1 MVLFFCIKKAGEKD
15 KMADGKIV
23 IETELDTDGIKKDL
37 KETEKSAEISG
48 KRIKQTF
55 EQMAKASGKSVGELK
70 NEVKKL
76 AEEYQSQGTSLP
88 NAYKKAYEIM
98 GVYSERAATKMKK
111 AAESVEETHDREA
124 EQTSQH
130 WEKKFS
136 EVEKDS
142 NAAKDQL
149 KQDAIEEAR
158 SHDAASEKSK
168 EAWKNA
174 FSTIGDLSKKALKAT
189 AAVVAG
195 TSAAMVAAGTYSV
208 KTGIEF
214 ESAFAGVKKTVDA
227 TDTQLNELR
236 QSLINMS
243 KEMPQSA
250 AELSEIAEAAGQL
263 GIKTENLKEFTKVM
277 AQLGDATN
285 MTSTEAADSLARFAN
300 ITEMSQKNFDR
311 LGSVIV
317 ALGNNLAT
325 TESEVVSMGMRLAG
339 AGSQIGMS
347 EAQIMSLA
355 AALSSVGIEAEA
367 GGSAFSTIMAKMQL
381 AVESGGDSLDAFA
394 DVAGMSA
401 DKFKKAFQKDA
412 TSAIMAFIKGLS
424 TCDEKGVSA
433 IKTLDDMGISEIRQ
447 RDALLRASGAYSTF
461 ADAMKIGTTA
471 WEENTALA
479 NEASQRYETLESK
492 IDMAKNSVDA
502 LAIAFKD
509 SVDQELRDAVEHG
522 TEYINEL
529 ADAFENGG
537 LEAAVDKAGDI
548 IADLSLS
555 LAKSAPDMVDAAT
568 DLIEAFVK
576 GLLQNKQQLKHAS
589 KEIVDSVCDGLIKL
603 LPKEMQ
609 QPAKKALDS
618 LKKTFNSGLGSL
630 SGVTKKELEI
640 IGKLFTKLADHM
652 DTVAPVVISL
662 VAAFKTFQM
671 VQGPVGTVVSVLM
684 KLQSVSSETGL
695 AVSALNAIM
704 SANPAV
710 LIAGAI
716 AALVGGLALYAT
728 TVNQADAEQEAFNA
742 KMDELGSNIESNQR
756 SLDNLKESMEN
767 TGSSIEASVAPV
779 EKWKEGLN
787 DAFDSTGKVK
797 EGCEDTANYILKQLN
812 EAMGTSY
819 SLTADG
825 FIQNN
830 EGVKQSLEEVNQSID
845 EYIQSLKQKAVQEA
859 TTTQYTEA
867 IQNQSEAQKNLT
879 DAQKAYNDA
888 LDKYTEL
895 QKEWDNGNYDL
906 KSLRKASENLDETT
920 EKLREASKA
929 SVEAGVEVN
938 GLDQVMGKLAE
949 GTPESVQEALD
960 MYAQIPTYASE
971 AADGVATSQSE
982 IQNALNSTDYNKM
995 AQGFKLAVLQI
1006 DESGG
1011 KIPVSLRTSILQ
1023 ALNEVQQ
1030 MGPEA
1035 KERMISSM
1043 RQMMTGMQEEIPA
1056 FKGASTSTSEEILT
1070 TFQQYLVDSG
1080 ALEGTGSE
1088 AIGQL
1093 SSGITSA
1100 NVSISAGQKAHE
1112 ATEAVST
1119 GITQGSPTIQE
1130 SARNALESGIN
1141 SGVTSADVTSATAAA
1156 GKKAVDSEA
1165 SGITS
1170 GMGSIGQALNTV
1182 NAYAMSQMS
1191 GSGLPQTAGQTGSDT
1206 AGKLASGL
1214 ISGQG
1219 NTTRAALNLAK
1230 TVANS
1235 VKAVNLGSNL
1245 QSQARQAVTAFTAGI
1260 RGQTSTAGNA
1270 ARALGT
1276 STAKAL
1282 SACNLAASGRTEGT
1296 SFGNAFAVAIAS
1308 QNGAAKSSGNGLALN
1323 AKNALQA
1330 GIDRSHNIGLQFS
1343 AGFASGI
1350 RSGQN
1355 GVAAAAAAVANAAA
1369 NAAKANL
1376 DIHSPSRVGDW
1387 IGKMFDYG
1395 IGGGMTKNTGVVEK
1409 AAGHVTDSMR
1419 IDTKSLLSMMRG
1431 AMSSTISGIVENRM
1445 FQKGAQFFHGDGT
1458 GGHTEVNQ
1466 TINIYQP
1473 VESPVETSRALR
1485 REARRMART

>member
-1 MVLFFCIKKAGEKD
+1 
-15 KMADGKIV
+15 MADGKIV
-23 IETELDTDGIKKDL
+23 IETGLDTKGIETGLKKV
-37 KETEKSAEISG
+37 SSIA
-48 KRIKQTF
+48 
-55 EQMAKASGKSVGELK
+55 
-70 NEVKKL
+70 
-76 AEEYQSQGTSLP
+76 
-88 NAYKKAYEIM
+88 
-98 GVYSERAATKMKK
+98 
-111 AAESVEETHDREA
+111 
-124 EQTSQH
+124 
-130 WEKKFS
+130 
-136 EVEKDS
+136 
-142 NAAKDQL
+142 
-149 KQDAIEEAR
+149 
-158 SHDAASEKSK
+158 
-168 EAWKNA
+168 
-174 FSTIGDLSKKALKAT
+174 
-189 AAVVAG
+189 
-195 TSAAMVAAGTYSV
+195 
-208 KTGIEF
+208 KTGIATAVTAISGMSTALAGAAGYSIKVGSSF
-214 ESAFAGVKKTVDA
+214 EAG
-227 TDTQLNELR
+227 
-236 QSLINMS
+236 MS
-243 KEMPQSA
+243 KVQAVSGASNEQLQRLSDKAKEMGATTKFSA
-250 AELSEIAEAAGQL
+250 
-263 GIKTENLKEFTKVM
+263 
-277 AQLGDATN
+277 
-285 MTSTEAADSLARFAN
+285 TEAADAMNYMAMAGWKTEDMLNGIDGIMNLAAASG
-300 ITEMSQKNFDR
+300 ED
-311 LGSVIV
+311 
-317 ALGNNLAT
+317 LAT
-325 TESEVVSMGMRLAG
+325 TSDIVTDALTAFGLS
-339 AGSQIGMS
+339 
-347 EAQIMSLA
+347 AQDSTHFADVLA
-355 AALSSVGIEAEA
+355 AASSNANTNVSMMGETFKYVAPVAGSLGYSAEDCAVAIGLMANSGIKASQSGTALRSMFSRLAKPSKEVKEAMEKLNISLTDSHGNMKSLDTLMGDLRNSFSGLSESEKAEMASSLAGQEAMSGLLA
-367 GGSAFSTIMAKMQL
+367 IVNASDADFNKLKDAIYGADGASAKMAETMQDNLKGKITITKSTIEGL
-381 AVESGGDSLDAFA
+381 G
-394 DVAGMSA
+394 
-401 DKFKKAFQKDA
+401 
-412 TSAIMAFIKGLS
+412 IKIY
-424 TCDEKGVSA
+424 E
-433 IKTLDDMGISEIRQ
+433 EIE
-447 RDALLRASGAYSTF
+447 DP
-461 ADAMKIGTTA
+461 MKEAAEGTT
-471 WEENTALA
+471 
-479 NEASQRYETLESK
+479 
-492 IDMAKNSVDA
+492 
-502 LAIAFKD
+502 D
-509 SVDQELRDAVEHG
+509 SVEQISSAM
-522 TEYINEL
+522 
-529 ADAFENGG
+529 ENGG
-537 LEAAVDKAGDI
+537 IDAAVEKTGNI
-548 IADLSLS
+548 IGGLSVKIAQES
-555 LAKSAPDMVDAAT
+555 PKMVDASV
-568 DLIEAFVK
+568 LLLKSFVQGIQK
-576 GLLQNKQQLKHAS
+576 NKNQLKYAS
-589 KEIVDSVCDGLIKL
+589 REIIDSLCDGLIKL

-618 LKKTFNSGLGSL
+618 LKKTFSSGLGSL

-662 VAAFKTFQM
+662 VAAFKTFQI

-767 TGSSIEASVAPV
+767 TGSSIEASVAPI
-779 EKWKEGLN
+779 EKWRDGLN

-797 EGCEDTANYILKQLN
+797 EGCEDTANYILNQLN

-819 SLTADG
+819 SLTTDG
-825 FIQNN
+825 FIQDN

-845 EYIQSLKQKAVQEA
+845 AYIQSLKQKAVQEA

-888 LDKYTEL
+888 LNEYAQAQEDWKNGINDLSGLEKA
-895 QKEWDNGNYDL
+895 QK
-906 KSLRKASENLDETT
+906 NLDKTR
-920 EKLREASKA
+920 EKLGEASKA
-929 SVEAGVEVN
+929 SVEASVEVN

-960 MYAQIPTYASE
+960 MYAQIPAYASE
-971 AADGVATSQSE
+971 AADGVATSQKE
-982 IQNALNSTDYNKM
+982 IQSALSSTDYTKM
-995 AQGFKLAVLQI
+995 TEGFQLAVMQI
-1006 DESGG
+1006 DQSGG
-1011 KIPVSLRTSILQ
+1011 KIPVSLRSSILQ
-1023 ALNEVQQ
+1023 ALNEVQK
-1030 MGPEA
+1030 MGPEG
-1035 KERMISSM
+1035 KEYMENSM
-1043 RQMMTGMQEEIPA
+1043 QQMMVAMEDKIPE
-1056 FKGASTSTSEEILT
+1056 FKGAASMTGDEILK

-1100 NVSISAGQKAHE
+1100 NVSIPAGQKAQE

-1119 GITQGSPTIQE
+1119 GITQGSPAIQE
-1130 SARNALESGIN
+1130 SAKNALESGIN
-1141 SGVTSADVTSATAAA
+1141 SGVTSADVTSTTAAA

-1214 ISGQG
+1214 TSGQG
-1219 NTTRAALNLAK
+1219 NTTKAALNLAK

-1282 SACNLAASGRTEGT
+1282 SACNLAAPGRTEGT

-1308 QNGAAKSSGNGLALN
+1308 QNGAARSSGNGLALN

-1330 GIDRSHNIGLQFS
+1330 GINGSHNIGLQFS

-1350 RSGQN
+1350 RAGQN

-1395 IGGGMTKNTGVVEK
+1395 ISGGMTKNTGVVEK

-1419 IDTKSLLSMMRG
+1419 IDTKSLLNMMRG

-1458 GGHTEVNQ
+1458 GGDTEVNQ

-1485 REARRMART
+1485 REARRLARK

>member
-1 MVLFFCIKKAGEKD
+1 
-15 KMADGKIV
+15 MADGKIV
-23 IETELDTDGIKKDL
+23 IETGLDTKGIETGLKKV
-37 KETEKSAEISG
+37 SSIA
-48 KRIKQTF
+48 
-55 EQMAKASGKSVGELK
+55 
-70 NEVKKL
+70 
-76 AEEYQSQGTSLP
+76 
-88 NAYKKAYEIM
+88 
-98 GVYSERAATKMKK
+98 
-111 AAESVEETHDREA
+111 
-124 EQTSQH
+124 
-130 WEKKFS
+130 
-136 EVEKDS
+136 
-142 NAAKDQL
+142 
-149 KQDAIEEAR
+149 
-158 SHDAASEKSK
+158 
-168 EAWKNA
+168 
-174 FSTIGDLSKKALKAT
+174 
-189 AAVVAG
+189 
-195 TSAAMVAAGTYSV
+195 
-208 KTGIEF
+208 KTGIATAVTAI
-214 ESAFAGVKKTVDA
+214 SGMSTALAGVAGYSIKVGSSFEA
-227 TDTQLNELR
+227 G
-236 QSLINMS
+236 MS
-243 KEMPQSA
+243 KVQAVSGASNEQLQRLSDKAKEMGATTKFSA
-250 AELSEIAEAAGQL
+250 
-263 GIKTENLKEFTKVM
+263 
-277 AQLGDATN
+277 
-285 MTSTEAADSLARFAN
+285 TEAADAMNYMAMAGWKTEDMLNGIDGIMNLAAASG
-300 ITEMSQKNFDR
+300 ED
-311 LGSVIV
+311 
-317 ALGNNLAT
+317 LAT
-325 TESEVVSMGMRLAG
+325 TSDIVTDALTAFKLT
-339 AGSQIGMS
+339 
-347 EAQIMSLA
+347 AQDSTHFADVLA
-355 AALSSVGIEAEA
+355 AASSNANTNVSMMGETFKYVAPVAGSLGYSAEDCAVAIGLMANSGIKASQSGTALRSMFSRLAKPSKEVKEAMEKLNISLTDSHGNMKSLDTLMGDLRNSFSGLSESEKAEMASSLAGQEAMSGLLA
-367 GGSAFSTIMAKMQL
+367 IVNASDADFNKLKDAIYGADGASAKMAETMQDNLKGKITITKSTIEGLGIKIYEEIEDPMKEA
-381 AVESGGDSLDAFA
+381 AEG
-394 DVAGMSA
+394 
-401 DKFKKAFQKDA
+401 A
-412 TSAIMAFIKGLS
+412 T
-424 TCDEKGVSA
+424 
-433 IKTLDDMGISEIRQ
+433 
-447 RDALLRASGAYSTF
+447 
-461 ADAMKIGTTA
+461 
-471 WEENTALA
+471 
-479 NEASQRYETLESK
+479 
-492 IDMAKNSVDA
+492 
-502 LAIAFKD
+502 D
-509 SVDQELRDAVEHG
+509 SVEQISSAL
-522 TEYINEL
+522 
-529 ADAFENGG
+529 ENGG
-537 LEAAVDKAGDI
+537 IDAAVEKTGNI
-548 IADLSLS
+548 IGGLSVKIAQES
-555 LAKSAPDMVDAAT
+555 PKMVDASV
-568 DLIEAFVK
+568 LLLKSFVQGIQK
-576 GLLQNKQQLKHAS
+576 NKNQLKYAS
-589 KEIVDSVCDGLIKL
+589 REIIDSLCDGLIKL

-609 QPAKKALDS
+609 QPAKKALNS
-618 LKKTFNSGLGSL
+618 LKKTFSSGLGSL

-710 LIAGAI
+710 LTAGAI
-716 AALVGGLALYAT
+716 AALVGGLTLYAT
-728 TVNQADAEQEAFNA
+728 TVNQADTEQEAFNA

-779 EKWKEGLN
+779 EKWRDGLN

-797 EGCEDTANYILKQLN
+797 EGCEDTASYILNQLN

-830 EGVKQSLEEVNQSID
+830 EGVKQSLEEVSQSID
-845 EYIQSLKQKAVQEA
+845 EYIQSLKQKAIQEA

-888 LDKYTEL
+888 LNEYAQA
-895 QKEWDNGNYDL
+895 QKDWSNSINDL
-906 KSLRKASENLDETT
+906 SGLEKAQKNLDKTR
-920 EKLREASKA
+920 EKLGEASQA
-929 SVEAGVEVN
+929 SVEASVEVN

-971 AADGVATSQSE
+971 AADGVATSQKE
-982 IQNALNSTDYNKM
+982 IQSALSSTDYTKM
-995 AQGFKLAVLQI
+995 TEGFQLAVMQI
-1006 DESGG
+1006 DQSGG
-1011 KIPVSLRTSILQ
+1011 KIPVSLRSSILQ
-1023 ALNEVQQ
+1023 ALNEVQK
-1030 MGPEA
+1030 MGPEG
-1035 KERMISSM
+1035 KEYMENSM
-1043 RQMMTGMQEEIPA
+1043 QQMMVAMEDKIPEI
-1056 FKGASTSTSEEILT
+1056 KGAASATGDEILK

-1100 NVSISAGQKAHE
+1100 NVSIPAGQKAQE

-1119 GITQGSPTIQE
+1119 GITQGSPAIQE
-1130 SARNALESGIN
+1130 STRNALESGIN
-1141 SGVTSADVTSATAAA
+1141 NGVTSADVTSAPTAA

-1165 SGITS
+1165 SGIAS

-1191 GSGLPQTAGQTGSDT
+1191 GSGLPQTAGQTGSET

-1214 ISGQG
+1214 TSGQG
-1219 NTTRAALNLAK
+1219 NTTKAALKLAK

-1245 QSQARQAVTAFTAGI
+1245 QSQARQAVNLFAAGI
-1260 RGQTSTAGNA
+1260 NGQASKAASAGKN
-1270 ARALGT
+1270 LGT
-1276 STAKAL
+1276 STANAL
-1282 SACNLAASGRTEGT
+1282 KGSGLAASAREQGA

-1308 QNGAAKSSGNGLALN
+1308 QNSAARSTGNGLALN

-1330 GIDRSHNIGLQFS
+1330 GINGSHNIGLQFS

-1458 GGHTEVNQ
+1458 GGDTEVNQ
-1466 TINIYQP
+1466 TVNIYQP
-1473 VESPVETSRALR
+1473 VKSPVETSRALR
-1485 REARRMART
+1485 REARRLAWT

>member
-1 MVLFFCIKKAGEKD
+1 
-15 KMADGKIV
+15 MADGKIV
-23 IETELDTDGIKKDL
+23 IETGLDTKGIETGLKKV
-37 KETEKSAEISG
+37 SSIA
-48 KRIKQTF
+48 
-55 EQMAKASGKSVGELK
+55 
-70 NEVKKL
+70 
-76 AEEYQSQGTSLP
+76 
-88 NAYKKAYEIM
+88 
-98 GVYSERAATKMKK
+98 
-111 AAESVEETHDREA
+111 
-124 EQTSQH
+124 
-130 WEKKFS
+130 
-136 EVEKDS
+136 
-142 NAAKDQL
+142 
-149 KQDAIEEAR
+149 
-158 SHDAASEKSK
+158 
-168 EAWKNA
+168 
-174 FSTIGDLSKKALKAT
+174 
-189 AAVVAG
+189 
-195 TSAAMVAAGTYSV
+195 
-208 KTGIEF
+208 KTGIATAVTAI
-214 ESAFAGVKKTVDA
+214 SGMSTALAGVAGYSIKVGSSFEA
-227 TDTQLNELR
+227 
-236 QSLINMS
+236 SMS
-243 KEMPQSA
+243 KVQAVSGASNEQLQRLSDKAKEMGATTKFSA
-250 AELSEIAEAAGQL
+250 
-263 GIKTENLKEFTKVM
+263 
-277 AQLGDATN
+277 
-285 MTSTEAADSLARFAN
+285 TEAADAMNYMAMAGWKTEDMLNGIDGIMNLAAA
-300 ITEMSQKNFDR
+300 SGGD
-311 LGSVIV
+311 
-317 ALGNNLAT
+317 LAT
-325 TESEVVSMGMRLAG
+325 TSDIVTDALTAFGLT
-339 AGSQIGMS
+339 
-347 EAQIMSLA
+347 AQDSTHFADVLA
-355 AALSSVGIEAEA
+355 AASSNANTNVSMMGETFKYVAPVAGSLGYSAEDCAVAIGLMANSGIKASQSGTALRSMFSRLAKPSKEVKEAMEKLNISLTDSHGNMKSLDTLMGDLRNSFSGLSESEKVEMASSLAGQEAMSGLLA
-367 GGSAFSTIMAKMQL
+367 IVNASDADFNKLKDAIYGADGASAKMAETMQDNLQGKITITKSTIEGL
-381 AVESGGDSLDAFA
+381 G
-394 DVAGMSA
+394 
-401 DKFKKAFQKDA
+401 
-412 TSAIMAFIKGLS
+412 IKIY
-424 TCDEKGVSA
+424 E
-433 IKTLDDMGISEIRQ
+433 EIE
-447 RDALLRASGAYSTF
+447 DP
-461 ADAMKIGTTA
+461 MKEAAEGTT
-471 WEENTALA
+471 
-479 NEASQRYETLESK
+479 
-492 IDMAKNSVDA
+492 
-502 LAIAFKD
+502 D
-509 SVDQELRDAVEHG
+509 SVEQISSAL
-522 TEYINEL
+522 
-529 ADAFENGG
+529 ENGG
-537 LEAAVDKAGDI
+537 IDAAVEKTGNI
-548 IADLSLS
+548 IGGLSVKIAQES
-555 LAKSAPDMVDAAT
+555 PKMVDASV
-568 DLIEAFVK
+568 LLWKSFVQGIK
-576 GLLQNKQQLKHAS
+576 KNKNQLKYAS
-589 KEIVDSVCDGLIKL
+589 REIIDSLCDGLIKL

-618 LKKTFNSGLGSL
+618 LKKTFSSGLGSL
-630 SGVTKKELEI
+630 FGVTKKELEI

-797 EGCEDTANYILKQLN
+797 EGCEDTANYILNQLN

-819 SLTADG
+819 SLTTEG
-825 FIQNN
+825 FIQDN

-845 EYIQSLKQKAVQEA
+845 AYIQSLKQKAVQEA

-879 DAQKAYNDA
+879 EAQKAYNDA
-888 LDKYTEL
+888 LNEYAQV
-895 QKEWDNGNYDL
+895 QKDWSNGINDL
-906 KSLRKASENLDETT
+906 SGLEKAQKNLDKTR
-920 EKLREASKA
+920 EKLGEASQA
-929 SVEAGVEVN
+929 SVEASVEVN
-938 GLDQVMGKLAE
+938 SLDQVMGKLAE

-971 AADGVATSQSE
+971 AADGVATSQKE
-982 IQNALNSTDYNKM
+982 IQSALSSTDYTKM
-995 AQGFKLAVLQI
+995 IEGFQLAVMQI
-1006 DESGG
+1006 DQSGG
-1011 KIPVSLRTSILQ
+1011 KIPVSLRSSILQ
-1023 ALNEVQQ
+1023 ALNEVQK
-1030 MGPEA
+1030 MGPEG
-1035 KERMISSM
+1035 KEYMENSM
-1043 RQMMTGMQEEIPA
+1043 QQMMVAMEDKIPEFEEA
-1056 FKGASTSTSEEILT
+1056 ASTTGEGILD

-1330 GIDRSHNIGLQFS
+1330 GINGSHNIGLQFS

>member
-1 MVLFFCIKKAGEKD
+1 
-15 KMADGKIV
+15 MADGKIV
-23 IETELDTDGIKKDL
+23 IETGLDTKGIETGLKKV
-37 KETEKSAEISG
+37 SSIA
-48 KRIKQTF
+48 
-55 EQMAKASGKSVGELK
+55 
-70 NEVKKL
+70 
-76 AEEYQSQGTSLP
+76 
-88 NAYKKAYEIM
+88 
-98 GVYSERAATKMKK
+98 
-111 AAESVEETHDREA
+111 
-124 EQTSQH
+124 
-130 WEKKFS
+130 
-136 EVEKDS
+136 
-142 NAAKDQL
+142 
-149 KQDAIEEAR
+149 
-158 SHDAASEKSK
+158 
-168 EAWKNA
+168 
-174 FSTIGDLSKKALKAT
+174 
-189 AAVVAG
+189 
-195 TSAAMVAAGTYSV
+195 
-208 KTGIEF
+208 KTGIATAVTAI
-214 ESAFAGVKKTVDA
+214 SGMSTALAGVAGYSIKVGSSFEA
-227 TDTQLNELR
+227 G
-236 QSLINMS
+236 MS
-243 KEMPQSA
+243 KVQAVSGASNEQLQRLSDKAKEMGATTKFSA
-250 AELSEIAEAAGQL
+250 
-263 GIKTENLKEFTKVM
+263 
-277 AQLGDATN
+277 
-285 MTSTEAADSLARFAN
+285 TEAADAMNYMAMAGWKTEDMLNGIDGIMNLAAASG
-300 ITEMSQKNFDR
+300 ED
-311 LGSVIV
+311 
-317 ALGNNLAT
+317 LAT
-325 TESEVVSMGMRLAG
+325 TSDIVTDALTAFGLS
-339 AGSQIGMS
+339 
-347 EAQIMSLA
+347 AQDSTHFADVLA
-355 AALSSVGIEAEA
+355 AASSNANTNVSMMGETFKYVAPVAGSLGYSAEDCAVAIGLMANSGIKASQSGTALRSMFSRLAKPSKEVKEAMEKLHISLTDSHGNMKSLDTLMGDLRNSFSGLSESEKAEMASSLAGQEAMSGLLA
-367 GGSAFSTIMAKMQL
+367 IVNASDADFNKLKDAIYGADGASAKMAETMQDNLKGKITITKSTIEGL
-381 AVESGGDSLDAFA
+381 G
-394 DVAGMSA
+394 
-401 DKFKKAFQKDA
+401 
-412 TSAIMAFIKGLS
+412 IKIY
-424 TCDEKGVSA
+424 E
-433 IKTLDDMGISEIRQ
+433 EIE
-447 RDALLRASGAYSTF
+447 DP
-461 ADAMKIGTTA
+461 MKEAAEGTT
-471 WEENTALA
+471 
-479 NEASQRYETLESK
+479 
-492 IDMAKNSVDA
+492 
-502 LAIAFKD
+502 D
-509 SVDQELRDAVEHG
+509 SVEQISSAL
-522 TEYINEL
+522 
-529 ADAFENGG
+529 ENGG
-537 LEAAVDKAGDI
+537 IDAAVEKTGNI
-548 IADLSLS
+548 IGGLSVKIAQES
-555 LAKSAPDMVDAAT
+555 PKMVDASV
-568 DLIEAFVK
+568 LLLKSFVQGIQK
-576 GLLQNKQQLKHAS
+576 NKNQLKYAS
-589 KEIVDSVCDGLIKL
+589 REIIDSLCDGLIKL

-618 LKKTFNSGLGSL
+618 LKKTFSSGLGSL

-662 VAAFKTFQM
+662 VAAFKTFQI

-767 TGSSIEASVAPV
+767 TGSSIEASVAPI
-779 EKWKEGLN
+779 EKWRDGLN

-797 EGCEDTANYILKQLN
+797 EGCEDTANYILNQLN

-819 SLTADG
+819 SLTTDG
-825 FIQNN
+825 FIQDN

-845 EYIQSLKQKAVQEA
+845 AYIQSLKQKAVQET

-888 LDKYTEL
+888 LNEYAQAQEDWKNGINDLSGLEKA
-895 QKEWDNGNYDL
+895 QK
-906 KSLRKASENLDETT
+906 NLDKTR
-920 EKLREASKA
+920 EKLGEASKA
-929 SVEAGVEVN
+929 SVEASVEVN

-960 MYAQIPTYASE
+960 MYAQIPAYASE
-971 AADGVATSQSE
+971 AADGVATSQKE
-982 IQNALNSTDYNKM
+982 IQSALSSTDYTKM
-995 AQGFKLAVLQI
+995 TEGFQLAVMQI
-1006 DESGG
+1006 DQSGG
-1011 KIPVSLRTSILQ
+1011 KIPVSLRSSILQ
-1023 ALNEVQQ
+1023 ALNEVQK
-1030 MGPEA
+1030 MGPEG
-1035 KERMISSM
+1035 KEYMENSM
-1043 RQMMTGMQEEIPA
+1043 QQMMVAMEDKIPE
-1056 FKGASTSTSEEILT
+1056 FKGAASMTGDEILK

-1100 NVSISAGQKAHE
+1100 NVSIPAGQKAQE

-1119 GITQGSPTIQE
+1119 GITQGSPAIQE
-1130 SARNALESGIN
+1130 SAKNALESGIN
-1141 SGVTSADVTSATAAA
+1141 SGVTSADVTSTTAAA

-1214 ISGQG
+1214 TSGQG
-1219 NTTRAALNLAK
+1219 NTTKAALNLAK

-1282 SACNLAASGRTEGT
+1282 SACNLAAPGRTEGT

-1308 QNGAAKSSGNGLALN
+1308 QNGAARSSGNGLALN

-1330 GIDRSHNIGLQFS
+1330 GINGSHNIGLQFS

-1350 RSGQN
+1350 RAGQN

-1395 IGGGMTKNTGVVEK
+1395 ISGGMTKNTGVVEK

-1419 IDTKSLLSMMRG
+1419 IDTKSLLNMMRG

-1458 GGHTEVNQ
+1458 GGDTEVNQ

-1485 REARRMART
+1485 REARRLARK

>member
-1 MVLFFCIKKAGEKD
+1 
-15 KMADGKIV
+15 MADGKIV
-23 IETELDTDGIKKDL
+23 IETGLDTKGIETGLKKV
-37 KETEKSAEISG
+37 SSIA
-48 KRIKQTF
+48 
-55 EQMAKASGKSVGELK
+55 
-70 NEVKKL
+70 
-76 AEEYQSQGTSLP
+76 
-88 NAYKKAYEIM
+88 
-98 GVYSERAATKMKK
+98 
-111 AAESVEETHDREA
+111 
-124 EQTSQH
+124 
-130 WEKKFS
+130 
-136 EVEKDS
+136 
-142 NAAKDQL
+142 
-149 KQDAIEEAR
+149 
-158 SHDAASEKSK
+158 
-168 EAWKNA
+168 
-174 FSTIGDLSKKALKAT
+174 
-189 AAVVAG
+189 
-195 TSAAMVAAGTYSV
+195 
-208 KTGIEF
+208 KTGIATTVTAI
-214 ESAFAGVKKTVDA
+214 SGMSTALAGVAGYSIKVGSSFEA
-227 TDTQLNELR
+227 G
-236 QSLINMS
+236 MS
-243 KEMPQSA
+243 KVQAVSGASNEQLQRLSDKAKEMGATTKFSA
-250 AELSEIAEAAGQL
+250 
-263 GIKTENLKEFTKVM
+263 
-277 AQLGDATN
+277 
-285 MTSTEAADSLARFAN
+285 TEAADAMNYMAMAGWKTEDMLNGIDGIMNLAAASG
-300 ITEMSQKNFDR
+300 ED
-311 LGSVIV
+311 
-317 ALGNNLAT
+317 LAT
-325 TESEVVSMGMRLAG
+325 TSDIVTDALTAFGLSASDSTHFADV
-339 AGSQIGMS
+339 
-347 EAQIMSLA
+347 LA
-355 AALSSVGIEAEA
+355 AASSNANTNVSMMGETFKYVAPVAGSLGYSAEDCAVAIGLMANSGIKASQSGTALRSMFSRLAKPSKEVKEAMEKLNISLTDSHGNMKSLDTLMGDLRNSFSGLSESEKAEMASSLAGQEAMSGLLAIVNASDADFNKLKDAIYGADGASAKMAETMQDNLQGKITILKSTIEGLGIKIYEEIEDPMKEAAEGATDSVGQIS
-367 GGSAFSTIMAKMQL
+367 SAL
-381 AVESGGDSLDAFA
+381 
-394 DVAGMSA
+394 
-401 DKFKKAFQKDA
+401 
-412 TSAIMAFIKGLS
+412 
-424 TCDEKGVSA
+424 
-433 IKTLDDMGISEIRQ
+433 
-447 RDALLRASGAYSTF
+447 
-461 ADAMKIGTTA
+461 
-471 WEENTALA
+471 
-479 NEASQRYETLESK
+479 
-492 IDMAKNSVDA
+492 
-502 LAIAFKD
+502 
-509 SVDQELRDAVEHG
+509 
-522 TEYINEL
+522 
-529 ADAFENGG
+529 ENGG
-537 LEAAVDKAGDI
+537 IDAAVEKTGNI
-548 IADLSLS
+548 IGGLSVKIAQES
-555 LAKSAPDMVDAAT
+555 PKMVDASV
-568 DLIEAFVK
+568 LLLKSFVQGIQK
-576 GLLQNKQQLKHAS
+576 NKNQLKYAS
-589 KEIVDSVCDGLIKL
+589 REIIDSLCDGLIKL

-618 LKKTFNSGLGSL
+618 LKKTFSSGLGSL

-797 EGCEDTANYILKQLN
+797 EGCEDTANYILNQLN

-819 SLTADG
+819 SLTTDG
-825 FIQNN
+825 FIQDN

-845 EYIQSLKQKAVQEA
+845 AYIQSLKQKAVQEA

-888 LDKYTEL
+888 LNEYAQAQEDWKNGINDLSGLEKA
-895 QKEWDNGNYDL
+895 QK
-906 KSLRKASENLDETT
+906 NLDKTR
-920 EKLREASKA
+920 EKLGEASKA
-929 SVEAGVEVN
+929 SVEASVEVN

-960 MYAQIPTYASE
+960 MYAQIPAYASE
-971 AADGVATSQSE
+971 AADGVATSQKE
-982 IQNALNSTDYNKM
+982 IQSALSSTDYTKM
-995 AQGFKLAVLQI
+995 TEGFQLAVMQI
-1006 DESGG
+1006 DQSGG
-1011 KIPVSLRTSILQ
+1011 KIPVSLRSSILQ
-1023 ALNEVQQ
+1023 ALNEVQK
-1030 MGPEA
+1030 MGPEG
-1035 KERMISSM
+1035 KEYMENSM
-1043 RQMMTGMQEEIPA
+1043 QQMMIAMEDKIPE
-1056 FKGASTSTSEEILT
+1056 FKGAASMTGEEILD
-1070 TFQQYLVDSG
+1070 TFQRYLVDSG

-1100 NVSISAGQKAHE
+1100 NVSIPAGQKAQE
-1112 ATEAVST
+1112 ATEAVSA
-1119 GITQGSPTIQE
+1119 GITQGSPAIQE

-1141 SGVTSADVTSATAAA
+1141 SGVTSADVTSAPTAA

-1214 ISGQG
+1214 TSGQG
-1219 NTTRAALNLAK
+1219 NTTKAASNLAK

-1245 QSQARQAVTAFTAGI
+1245 QSQARQAVTAFAAGI

-1270 ARALGT
+1270 ARALGS

-1308 QNGAAKSSGNGLALN
+1308 QNSAARSSGNGLALN

-1330 GIDRSHNIGLQFS
+1330 GINGSHNIGLQFS

-1350 RSGQN
+1350 RAGQN

-1395 IGGGMTKNTGVVEK
+1395 ISGGMTKNTGVVEK

-1458 GGHTEVNQ
+1458 GGDTEVNQ
-1466 TINIYQP
+1466 TVNIYQP
-1473 VESPVETSRALR
+1473 VKSPVETSRALR
-1485 REARRMART
+1485 REARRLAWT

>member
-1 MVLFFCIKKAGEKD
+1 
-15 KMADGKIV
+15 MADGKIV
-23 IETELDTDGIKKDL
+23 IETGLDTKGIETGLKKV
-37 KETEKSAEISG
+37 SSIA
-48 KRIKQTF
+48 
-55 EQMAKASGKSVGELK
+55 
-70 NEVKKL
+70 
-76 AEEYQSQGTSLP
+76 
-88 NAYKKAYEIM
+88 
-98 GVYSERAATKMKK
+98 
-111 AAESVEETHDREA
+111 
-124 EQTSQH
+124 
-130 WEKKFS
+130 
-136 EVEKDS
+136 
-142 NAAKDQL
+142 
-149 KQDAIEEAR
+149 
-158 SHDAASEKSK
+158 
-168 EAWKNA
+168 
-174 FSTIGDLSKKALKAT
+174 
-189 AAVVAG
+189 
-195 TSAAMVAAGTYSV
+195 
-208 KTGIEF
+208 KTGIATAVTAI
-214 ESAFAGVKKTVDA
+214 SGMSTAMAGVAGYSIKVGSSFEA
-227 TDTQLNELR
+227 G
-236 QSLINMS
+236 MS
-243 KEMPQSA
+243 KVQAVSGASNEQLQRLSDKAKEMGATTKFSA
-250 AELSEIAEAAGQL
+250 
-263 GIKTENLKEFTKVM
+263 
-277 AQLGDATN
+277 
-285 MTSTEAADSLARFAN
+285 TEAADAMNYMAMAGWKTEDMLNGIDGIMNLAAASG
-300 ITEMSQKNFDR
+300 ED
-311 LGSVIV
+311 
-317 ALGNNLAT
+317 LAT
-325 TESEVVSMGMRLAG
+325 TSDIVTDALTAFGLT
-339 AGSQIGMS
+339 
-347 EAQIMSLA
+347 AQDSTHFADVLA
-355 AALSSVGIEAEA
+355 AASSNANTNVSMMGETFKYVAPVAGSLGYSAEDCAVAIGLMANSGIKASQSGTALRSMFSRLAKPSKEVKEAMEKLNISLTDSHGNMKSLDTLMGDLRNSFSGLSESEKAEMASSLAGQEAMSGLLAIVNASDADFNKLKDAIYGADGASAKMAETMQDNLQGKITILKSTIEGLGIKIYEEIEDPMKEAAEGATDSVGQIS
-367 GGSAFSTIMAKMQL
+367 SAL
-381 AVESGGDSLDAFA
+381 
-394 DVAGMSA
+394 
-401 DKFKKAFQKDA
+401 
-412 TSAIMAFIKGLS
+412 
-424 TCDEKGVSA
+424 
-433 IKTLDDMGISEIRQ
+433 
-447 RDALLRASGAYSTF
+447 
-461 ADAMKIGTTA
+461 
-471 WEENTALA
+471 
-479 NEASQRYETLESK
+479 
-492 IDMAKNSVDA
+492 
-502 LAIAFKD
+502 
-509 SVDQELRDAVEHG
+509 
-522 TEYINEL
+522 
-529 ADAFENGG
+529 ENGG
-537 LEAAVDKAGDI
+537 IDAAVEKTGNI
-548 IADLSLS
+548 IGGLSVKIAQES
-555 LAKSAPDMVDAAT
+555 PKMVDASV
-568 DLIEAFVK
+568 LLLKSFVQGIQK
-576 GLLQNKQQLKHAS
+576 NKNQLKYAS
-589 KEIVDSVCDGLIKL
+589 REIIDSLCDGLIKL

-618 LKKTFNSGLGSL
+618 LKKTFSSGLGSL

-728 TVNQADAEQEAFNA
+728 TVNQAEAEQEAFNA
-742 KMDELGSNIESNQR
+742 KMDELSSNIESNQR

-797 EGCEDTANYILKQLN
+797 EGCEDTANYILNQLN

-819 SLTADG
+819 SLTTDG
-825 FIQNN
+825 FIQDN

-845 EYIQSLKQKAVQEA
+845 AYIQSLKQKAVQEA

-888 LDKYTEL
+888 LNEYAQAQEDWKNGINDLSGLEKA
-895 QKEWDNGNYDL
+895 QK
-906 KSLRKASENLDETT
+906 NLDKTR
-920 EKLREASKA
+920 EKLGEASKA
-929 SVEAGVEVN
+929 SVEASVEVN

-960 MYAQIPTYASE
+960 MYAQIPAYASE
-971 AADGVATSQSE
+971 AADGVATSQKE
-982 IQNALNSTDYNKM
+982 IQSALSSTDYTKM
-995 AQGFKLAVLQI
+995 TEGFQLAVMQI
-1006 DESGG
+1006 DQSGG
-1011 KIPVSLRTSILQ
+1011 KIPVSLRSSILQ
-1023 ALNEVQQ
+1023 ALNEVQK
-1030 MGPEA
+1030 MGPEG
-1035 KERMISSM
+1035 KEYMENSM
-1043 RQMMTGMQEEIPA
+1043 QQMMIAMEDKIPE
-1056 FKGASTSTSEEILT
+1056 FKGAASMTGEEILD
-1070 TFQQYLVDSG
+1070 TFQRYLVDSG

-1100 NVSISAGQKAHE
+1100 NVSIPAGQKAQE
-1112 ATEAVST
+1112 ATEAVSA
-1119 GITQGSPTIQE
+1119 GITQGSPAIQE
-1130 SARNALESGIN
+1130 SAKNALESGIN
-1141 SGVTSADVTSATAAA
+1141 SGVTSADVTSAPTAA

-1206 AGKLASGL
+1206 AGNLASGL
-1214 ISGQG
+1214 TSGQG
-1219 NTTRAALNLAK
+1219 NTTKAASNLAK

-1308 QNGAAKSSGNGLALN
+1308 QNSAARSSGNGLALN

-1330 GIDRSHNIGLQFS
+1330 GINGSHNIGLQFS

-1350 RSGQN
+1350 RAGQN

-1395 IGGGMTKNTGVVEK
+1395 ISGGMTKNTGVVEK

-1458 GGHTEVNQ
+1458 GGDTEVNQ
-1466 TINIYQP
+1466 TVNIYQP
-1473 VESPVETSRALR
+1473 VKSPVETSRALR
-1485 REARRMART
+1485 REARRLAWT

>member
-1 MVLFFCIKKAGEKD
+1 
-15 KMADGKIV
+15 MADGKIV
-23 IETELDTDGIKKDL
+23 IETGLDTKGIETGLKKV
-37 KETEKSAEISG
+37 SSIA
-48 KRIKQTF
+48 
-55 EQMAKASGKSVGELK
+55 
-70 NEVKKL
+70 
-76 AEEYQSQGTSLP
+76 
-88 NAYKKAYEIM
+88 
-98 GVYSERAATKMKK
+98 
-111 AAESVEETHDREA
+111 
-124 EQTSQH
+124 
-130 WEKKFS
+130 
-136 EVEKDS
+136 
-142 NAAKDQL
+142 
-149 KQDAIEEAR
+149 
-158 SHDAASEKSK
+158 
-168 EAWKNA
+168 
-174 FSTIGDLSKKALKAT
+174 
-189 AAVVAG
+189 
-195 TSAAMVAAGTYSV
+195 
-208 KTGIEF
+208 KTGIATTVTAI
-214 ESAFAGVKKTVDA
+214 SGMSTALAGVAGYSIKVGSSFEA
-227 TDTQLNELR
+227 G
-236 QSLINMS
+236 MS
-243 KEMPQSA
+243 KVQAVSGASNEQLQRLSDKAKEMGATTKFSA
-250 AELSEIAEAAGQL
+250 
-263 GIKTENLKEFTKVM
+263 
-277 AQLGDATN
+277 
-285 MTSTEAADSLARFAN
+285 TEAADAMNYMAMAGWKTEDMLNGIDGIMNLAAASG
-300 ITEMSQKNFDR
+300 ED
-311 LGSVIV
+311 
-317 ALGNNLAT
+317 LAT
-325 TESEVVSMGMRLAG
+325 TSDIVTDALTAFGLSASDSTHFADV
-339 AGSQIGMS
+339 
-347 EAQIMSLA
+347 LA
-355 AALSSVGIEAEA
+355 AASSNANTNVSMMGETFKYVAPVAGSLGYSAEDCAVAIGLMANSGIKASQSGTALRSMFSRLAKPSKEVKEAMEKLNISLTDSHGNMKSLDTLMGDLRNSFSGLSESEKAEMASSLAGQEAMSGLLAIVNASDADFNKLKDAIYGADGASAKMAETMQDNLQGKITILKSTIEGLGIKIYEEIEDPMKEAAEGATDSVGQIS
-367 GGSAFSTIMAKMQL
+367 SAL
-381 AVESGGDSLDAFA
+381 
-394 DVAGMSA
+394 
-401 DKFKKAFQKDA
+401 
-412 TSAIMAFIKGLS
+412 
-424 TCDEKGVSA
+424 
-433 IKTLDDMGISEIRQ
+433 
-447 RDALLRASGAYSTF
+447 
-461 ADAMKIGTTA
+461 
-471 WEENTALA
+471 
-479 NEASQRYETLESK
+479 
-492 IDMAKNSVDA
+492 
-502 LAIAFKD
+502 
-509 SVDQELRDAVEHG
+509 
-522 TEYINEL
+522 
-529 ADAFENGG
+529 ENGG
-537 LEAAVDKAGDI
+537 IDAAVEKTGNI
-548 IADLSLS
+548 IGGLSVKIAQES
-555 LAKSAPDMVDAAT
+555 PKMVDASV
-568 DLIEAFVK
+568 LLLKSFVQGIQK
-576 GLLQNKQQLKHAS
+576 NKNQLKYAS
-589 KEIVDSVCDGLIKL
+589 REIIDSLCDGLIKL

-618 LKKTFNSGLGSL
+618 LKKTFSSGLGSL

-684 KLQSVSSETGL
+684 KLQTVSSETGL
-695 AVSALNAIM
+695 AVSTLNAIM

-779 EKWKEGLN
+779 EKWRDGLN

-797 EGCEDTANYILKQLN
+797 EGCEDTANYILNQLN

-819 SLTADG
+819 SLTTDG
-825 FIQNN
+825 FIQDN

-845 EYIQSLKQKAVQEA
+845 AYIQSLKQKAVQEA

-888 LDKYTEL
+888 LNEYAQAQEDWKNGINDLSGLEKA
-895 QKEWDNGNYDL
+895 QK
-906 KSLRKASENLDETT
+906 NLDKTR
-920 EKLREASKA
+920 EKLGEASKA
-929 SVEAGVEVN
+929 SVEASVEVN

-960 MYAQIPTYASE
+960 MYAQIPAYASE
-971 AADGVATSQSE
+971 AADGVATSQKE
-982 IQNALNSTDYNKM
+982 IQSALSSADYTKM
-995 AQGFKLAVLQI
+995 TEGFQLAVMQI
-1006 DESGG
+1006 DQSGG
-1011 KIPVSLRTSILQ
+1011 KIPVSLRSSILQ
-1023 ALNEVQQ
+1023 ALNEVQK
-1030 MGPEA
+1030 MGPEG
-1035 KERMISSM
+1035 KEYMENSM
-1043 RQMMTGMQEEIPA
+1043 QQMMIAMEDKIPE
-1056 FKGASTSTSEEILT
+1056 FKGAASMTGEEILD
-1070 TFQQYLVDSG
+1070 TFQRYLVDSG

-1100 NVSISAGQKAHE
+1100 NVSIPAGQKAQE
-1112 ATEAVST
+1112 ATEAVSA
-1119 GITQGSPTIQE
+1119 GITQGSPAIQE

-1141 SGVTSADVTSATAAA
+1141 SGVTSADVTSAPTAA

-1214 ISGQG
+1214 TSGQG
-1219 NTTRAALNLAK
+1219 NTTKAASNLAK

-1245 QSQARQAVTAFTAGI
+1245 QSQARQAVTAFAAGI

-1270 ARALGT
+1270 ARALGS

-1308 QNGAAKSSGNGLALN
+1308 QNGAARSSGKGLALN

-1330 GIDRSHNIGLQFS
+1330 GINGSHNIGLQFS

-1350 RSGQN
+1350 RAGQN

-1395 IGGGMTKNTGVVEK
+1395 ISGGMTKNTGVVEK

-1458 GGHTEVNQ
+1458 GGDTEVNQ
-1466 TINIYQP
+1466 TVNIYQP
-1473 VESPVETSRALR
+1473 VKSPVETSRALR
-1485 REARRMART
+1485 REARRLARK

>member
-1 MVLFFCIKKAGEKD
+1 
-15 KMADGKIV
+15 MADGKIV
-23 IETELDTDGIKKDL
+23 IETGLDTKGIETGLKKV
-37 KETEKSAEISG
+37 SSIA
-48 KRIKQTF
+48 
-55 EQMAKASGKSVGELK
+55 
-70 NEVKKL
+70 
-76 AEEYQSQGTSLP
+76 
-88 NAYKKAYEIM
+88 
-98 GVYSERAATKMKK
+98 
-111 AAESVEETHDREA
+111 
-124 EQTSQH
+124 
-130 WEKKFS
+130 
-136 EVEKDS
+136 
-142 NAAKDQL
+142 
-149 KQDAIEEAR
+149 
-158 SHDAASEKSK
+158 
-168 EAWKNA
+168 
-174 FSTIGDLSKKALKAT
+174 
-189 AAVVAG
+189 
-195 TSAAMVAAGTYSV
+195 
-208 KTGIEF
+208 KTGIATAVTAISGMSTALAGAAGYSIKVGSSF
-214 ESAFAGVKKTVDA
+214 EAG
-227 TDTQLNELR
+227 
-236 QSLINMS
+236 MS
-243 KEMPQSA
+243 KVQAVSGASNEQLQRLSDKAKEMGATTKFSA
-250 AELSEIAEAAGQL
+250 
-263 GIKTENLKEFTKVM
+263 
-277 AQLGDATN
+277 
-285 MTSTEAADSLARFAN
+285 TEAADAMNYMAMAGWKTEDMLNGIDGIMNLAAASG
-300 ITEMSQKNFDR
+300 ED
-311 LGSVIV
+311 
-317 ALGNNLAT
+317 LAT
-325 TESEVVSMGMRLAG
+325 TSDIVTDALTAFGLS
-339 AGSQIGMS
+339 
-347 EAQIMSLA
+347 AQDSTHFADVLA
-355 AALSSVGIEAEA
+355 AASSNANTNVSMMGETFKYVAPVAGSLGYSAEDCAVAIGLMANSGIKASQSGTALRSMFSRLAKPSKEVKEAMEKLNISLTDSHGNMKSLDTLMGDLRNSFSGLSESEKAEMASSLAGQEAMSGLLA
-367 GGSAFSTIMAKMQL
+367 IVNASDADFNKLKDAIYGADGASAKMAETMQDNLKGKITITKSTIEGL
-381 AVESGGDSLDAFA
+381 G
-394 DVAGMSA
+394 
-401 DKFKKAFQKDA
+401 
-412 TSAIMAFIKGLS
+412 IKIY
-424 TCDEKGVSA
+424 E
-433 IKTLDDMGISEIRQ
+433 EIE
-447 RDALLRASGAYSTF
+447 DP
-461 ADAMKIGTTA
+461 MKEAAEGTT
-471 WEENTALA
+471 
-479 NEASQRYETLESK
+479 
-492 IDMAKNSVDA
+492 
-502 LAIAFKD
+502 D
-509 SVDQELRDAVEHG
+509 SVEQISSAL
-522 TEYINEL
+522 
-529 ADAFENGG
+529 ENGG
-537 LEAAVDKAGDI
+537 IDAAVEKTGNI
-548 IADLSLS
+548 IGGLSVKIAQES
-555 LAKSAPDMVDAAT
+555 PKMVDASV
-568 DLIEAFVK
+568 LLLKSFVQGIQK
-576 GLLQNKQQLKHAS
+576 NKNQLKYAS
-589 KEIVDSVCDGLIKL
+589 REIIDSLCDGLIKL

-618 LKKTFNSGLGSL
+618 LKKTFSSGLGSL

-662 VAAFKTFQM
+662 VAAFKTFQI

-797 EGCEDTANYILKQLN
+797 EGCEDTANYIMNQLN

-819 SLTADG
+819 SLTTEG
-825 FIQNN
+825 FIQDN
-830 EGVKQSLEEVNQSID
+830 EGVKQSLEEINRSID

-888 LDKYTEL
+888 LNEYAQV
-895 QKEWDNGNYDL
+895 QKGWSNGINDL
-906 KSLRKASENLDETT
+906 SGLEKAQKNLDKTR
-920 EKLREASKA
+920 EKLGEASKA
-929 SVEAGVEVN
+929 SVEASVEVN

-971 AADGVATSQSE
+971 AADGVATSQKE
-982 IQNALNSTDYNKM
+982 IQSALSSTDYTKM
-995 AQGFKLAVLQI
+995 IEGFQLAVMQI
-1006 DESGG
+1006 DQSGG
-1011 KIPVSLRTSILQ
+1011 KIPVSLRSSILQ
-1023 ALNEVQQ
+1023 ALNEVQK
-1030 MGPEA
+1030 MGPEG
-1035 KERMISSM
+1035 KEYMENSM
-1043 RQMMTGMQEEIPA
+1043 QQMMVAMEDKISEFEEA
-1056 FKGASTSTSEEILT
+1056 ASTTGEGILD
-1070 TFQQYLVDSG
+1070 TFQRYLVDSG

-1100 NVSISAGQKAHE
+1100 NVSIPAGQKAQE
-1112 ATEAVST
+1112 ATEAVSA
-1119 GITQGSPTIQE
+1119 GITQGSPAIQE

-1141 SGVTSADVTSATAAA
+1141 SGVTSADVTSASTAA

-1214 ISGQG
+1214 TSGQG
-1219 NTTRAALNLAK
+1219 NTTKAALSLAK

-1270 ARALGT
+1270 ARALGS

-1308 QNGAAKSSGNGLALN
+1308 QNGAARSSGNGLALN

-1330 GIDRSHNIGLQFS
+1330 GINGSHNIGLQFS

-1395 IGGGMTKNTGVVEK
+1395 IGGGMTKNTDVVEK

-1445 FQKGAQFFHGDGT
+1445 FQKGAQLFQGEDKKGD
-1458 GGHTEVNQ
+1458 TEVNQ

-1473 VESPVETSRALR
+1473 VESPVETSRVLR
-1485 REARRMART
+1485 REARRLART

>member
-1 MVLFFCIKKAGEKD
+1 
-15 KMADGKIV
+15 MADGKIV
-23 IETELDTDGIKKDL
+23 IETGLDTKGIETGLKKV
-37 KETEKSAEISG
+37 SSIA
-48 KRIKQTF
+48 
-55 EQMAKASGKSVGELK
+55 
-70 NEVKKL
+70 
-76 AEEYQSQGTSLP
+76 
-88 NAYKKAYEIM
+88 
-98 GVYSERAATKMKK
+98 
-111 AAESVEETHDREA
+111 
-124 EQTSQH
+124 
-130 WEKKFS
+130 
-136 EVEKDS
+136 
-142 NAAKDQL
+142 
-149 KQDAIEEAR
+149 
-158 SHDAASEKSK
+158 
-168 EAWKNA
+168 
-174 FSTIGDLSKKALKAT
+174 
-189 AAVVAG
+189 
-195 TSAAMVAAGTYSV
+195 
-208 KTGIEF
+208 KTGIATAVTAI
-214 ESAFAGVKKTVDA
+214 SGMSTALAGVAGYSIKVGSSFEA
-227 TDTQLNELR
+227 G
-236 QSLINMS
+236 MS
-243 KEMPQSA
+243 KVQAVSGASNEQLQRLSDKAKEMGATTKFSA
-250 AELSEIAEAAGQL
+250 
-263 GIKTENLKEFTKVM
+263 
-277 AQLGDATN
+277 
-285 MTSTEAADSLARFAN
+285 TEAADAMNYMAMAGWKTEDMLNGIDGIMNLAAASG
-300 ITEMSQKNFDR
+300 ED
-311 LGSVIV
+311 
-317 ALGNNLAT
+317 LAT
-325 TESEVVSMGMRLAG
+325 TSDIVTDALTAFGLSASDSTHFADV
-339 AGSQIGMS
+339 
-347 EAQIMSLA
+347 LA
-355 AALSSVGIEAEA
+355 AASSNANTNVSMIGETFKYVAPVAGSLGYSAEDCAVAIGLMANSGIKASQSGTALRSMFSRLAKPSKEVKEAMEKLNISLTDSHGNMKSLDTLMGDLRNSFSGLSESEKAEMASSLAGQEAMSGLLAIVNASDADFNKLKDAIYGADGASAKMAETMQDNLQGKITILKSTIEGLGIKIYEEIEDPMKGAAEGATDSVGQIS
-367 GGSAFSTIMAKMQL
+367 SAL
-381 AVESGGDSLDAFA
+381 
-394 DVAGMSA
+394 
-401 DKFKKAFQKDA
+401 
-412 TSAIMAFIKGLS
+412 
-424 TCDEKGVSA
+424 
-433 IKTLDDMGISEIRQ
+433 
-447 RDALLRASGAYSTF
+447 
-461 ADAMKIGTTA
+461 
-471 WEENTALA
+471 
-479 NEASQRYETLESK
+479 
-492 IDMAKNSVDA
+492 
-502 LAIAFKD
+502 
-509 SVDQELRDAVEHG
+509 
-522 TEYINEL
+522 
-529 ADAFENGG
+529 ENGG
-537 LEAAVDKAGDI
+537 IDAAVEKTGNI
-548 IADLSLS
+548 IGGLSVKIAQES
-555 LAKSAPDMVDAAT
+555 PKMVDASV
-568 DLIEAFVK
+568 LLLKSFVEGIQK
-576 GLLQNKQQLKHAS
+576 NKNQLKYAS
-589 KEIVDSVCDGLIKL
+589 REIIDSLCDGLIKL

-618 LKKTFNSGLGSL
+618 LKKTFSSGLGSL

-728 TVNQADAEQEAFNA
+728 SVNQADAEQEAFNA

-779 EKWKEGLN
+779 EKWRDGLN

-797 EGCEDTANYILKQLN
+797 EGCEDTANYILNQLN

-819 SLTADG
+819 SLTTDG
-825 FIQNN
+825 FIQDN

-845 EYIQSLKQKAVQEA
+845 AYIQSLKQKAVQEA

-888 LDKYTEL
+888 LNEYAQAQEDWKNGINDLSGLEKA
-895 QKEWDNGNYDL
+895 QK
-906 KSLRKASENLDETT
+906 NLDKTR
-920 EKLREASKA
+920 EKLGEASKA
-929 SVEAGVEVN
+929 SVEASVEVN

-960 MYAQIPTYASE
+960 MYAQIPAYASE
-971 AADGVATSQSE
+971 AADGVATSQKE
-982 IQNALNSTDYNKM
+982 IQSALSSTDYTKM
-995 AQGFKLAVLQI
+995 TEGFQLAVMQI
-1006 DESGG
+1006 DQSGG
-1011 KIPVSLRTSILQ
+1011 KIPVSLRSSILQ
-1023 ALNEVQQ
+1023 ALNEVQK
-1030 MGPEA
+1030 MGPEG
-1035 KERMISSM
+1035 KEYMENSM
-1043 RQMMTGMQEEIPA
+1043 QQMMVAMEDKIPE
-1056 FKGASTSTSEEILT
+1056 FKGAASMTGDEILK

-1100 NVSISAGQKAHE
+1100 NVSIPAGQKAQE
-1112 ATEAVST
+1112 ATEAVSA
-1119 GITQGSPTIQE
+1119 GITQGSPAIQE

-1141 SGVTSADVTSATAAA
+1141 SGVTSADVTSAPTAA

-1214 ISGQG
+1214 TSGQG
-1219 NTTRAALNLAK
+1219 NTTKAALNLAK

-1235 VKAVNLGSNL
+1235 VKAVDLGSNL
-1245 QSQARQAVTAFTAGI
+1245 QSQARQAVTAFAAGI

-1270 ARALGT
+1270 ARALGS

-1308 QNGAAKSSGNGLALN
+1308 QNGAARSSGNGLALN

-1330 GIDRSHNIGLQFS
+1330 GINGSHNIGLQFS

-1350 RSGQN
+1350 RAGQN

-1395 IGGGMTKNTGVVEK
+1395 ISGGMTKNTGVVEK
-1409 AAGHVTDSMR
+1409 AARHVTDSMR

-1458 GGHTEVNQ
+1458 GGDTEVNQ
-1466 TINIYQP
+1466 TVNIYQP
-1473 VESPVETSRALR
+1473 VKSPVETSRALR
-1485 REARRMART
+1485 REARRLAWT

>member
-1 MVLFFCIKKAGEKD
+1 
-15 KMADGKIV
+15 MADGKIV
-23 IETELDTDGIKKDL
+23 IETGLDTKGIETGLKKV
-37 KETEKSAEISG
+37 SSIA
-48 KRIKQTF
+48 
-55 EQMAKASGKSVGELK
+55 
-70 NEVKKL
+70 
-76 AEEYQSQGTSLP
+76 
-88 NAYKKAYEIM
+88 
-98 GVYSERAATKMKK
+98 
-111 AAESVEETHDREA
+111 
-124 EQTSQH
+124 
-130 WEKKFS
+130 
-136 EVEKDS
+136 
-142 NAAKDQL
+142 
-149 KQDAIEEAR
+149 
-158 SHDAASEKSK
+158 
-168 EAWKNA
+168 
-174 FSTIGDLSKKALKAT
+174 
-189 AAVVAG
+189 
-195 TSAAMVAAGTYSV
+195 
-208 KTGIEF
+208 KTGIATTVTAI
-214 ESAFAGVKKTVDA
+214 SGMSTALAGVAGYSIKVGSSFEA
-227 TDTQLNELR
+227 G
-236 QSLINMS
+236 MS
-243 KEMPQSA
+243 KVQAVSGASNEQLQRLNDKAKEMGATTKFSA
-250 AELSEIAEAAGQL
+250 
-263 GIKTENLKEFTKVM
+263 
-277 AQLGDATN
+277 
-285 MTSTEAADSLARFAN
+285 TEAADAMNYMAMAGWKTEDMLNGIDGIMNLAAASG
-300 ITEMSQKNFDR
+300 ED
-311 LGSVIV
+311 
-317 ALGNNLAT
+317 LAT
-325 TESEVVSMGMRLAG
+325 TSDIVTDALTAFGLT
-339 AGSQIGMS
+339 
-347 EAQIMSLA
+347 AQDSTHFADVLA
-355 AALSSVGIEAEA
+355 AASSNANTNVSMMGETFKYVAPVAGSLGYSAEDCAVAIGLMANSGIKASQSGTALRSMFSRLAKPSKEVKEAMEKLNISLTDSHGNMKSLDTLMGDLRNSFSGLSESEKAEMASSLAGQEAMSGLLA
-367 GGSAFSTIMAKMQL
+367 IVNASDADFNKLKDAIYGADGASAKMAETMQDNLQGKITITKSTIEGL
-381 AVESGGDSLDAFA
+381 G
-394 DVAGMSA
+394 
-401 DKFKKAFQKDA
+401 
-412 TSAIMAFIKGLS
+412 IKIY
-424 TCDEKGVSA
+424 E
-433 IKTLDDMGISEIRQ
+433 EIE
-447 RDALLRASGAYSTF
+447 DP
-461 ADAMKIGTTA
+461 MKEAAEGTT
-471 WEENTALA
+471 
-479 NEASQRYETLESK
+479 
-492 IDMAKNSVDA
+492 
-502 LAIAFKD
+502 D
-509 SVDQELRDAVEHG
+509 SVEQISSAL
-522 TEYINEL
+522 
-529 ADAFENGG
+529 ENGG
-537 LEAAVDKAGDI
+537 IDAAVEKTGNI
-548 IADLSLS
+548 IGGLSVKIAQES
-555 LAKSAPDMVDAAT
+555 PKMVDASV
-568 DLIEAFVK
+568 LLLKSFVQGIK
-576 GLLQNKQQLKHAS
+576 KNKNQLKYAS
-589 KEIVDSVCDGLIKL
+589 REIIDSLCDGLIKL

-618 LKKTFNSGLGSL
+618 LKKTFSSGLGSL
-630 SGVTKKELEI
+630 FGVTKKELEI

-797 EGCEDTANYILKQLN
+797 EGCEDTANYILNQLN

-819 SLTADG
+819 SLTTEG
-825 FIQNN
+825 FIQDN

-845 EYIQSLKQKAVQEA
+845 AYIQSLKQKAVQEA

-888 LDKYTEL
+888 LNEYAQV
-895 QKEWDNGNYDL
+895 QKDWSNGINDL
-906 KSLRKASENLDETT
+906 SGLEKAQKNLDKTR
-920 EKLREASKA
+920 EKLGEASQA
-929 SVEAGVEVN
+929 SVEASVEVN
-938 GLDQVMGKLAE
+938 SLDQVMGKLAE

-971 AADGVATSQSE
+971 AADGVATSQKE
-982 IQNALNSTDYNKM
+982 IQSALSSTDYTKM
-995 AQGFKLAVLQI
+995 TEGFQLAVMQI
-1006 DESGG
+1006 DQSGG
-1011 KIPVSLRTSILQ
+1011 KIPVSLRSSILQ
-1023 ALNEVQQ
+1023 ALNEVQK
-1030 MGPEA
+1030 MGPEG
-1035 KERMISSM
+1035 KEYMENSM
-1043 RQMMTGMQEEIPA
+1043 QQMMVAMEDKIPEFEEA
-1056 FKGASTSTSEEILT
+1056 ASTTGEGILD
-1070 TFQQYLVDSG
+1070 TFQRYLVDSG

-1100 NVSISAGQKAHE
+1100 NVSISAGQKAQE
-1112 ATEAVST
+1112 ATEAVSA
-1119 GITQGSPTIQE
+1119 GITQGSPAIQE

-1141 SGVTSADVTSATAAA
+1141 SGVTSADVTSAPTAA

-1214 ISGQG
+1214 TSGQG
-1219 NTTRAALNLAK
+1219 NTTKAALNLAK

-1270 ARALGT
+1270 AKALGT

-1282 SACNLAASGRTEGT
+1282 SDCNLAASGRTEGT

-1308 QNGAAKSSGNGLALN
+1308 QNGAARSSGNGLALN

-1330 GIDRSHNIGLQFS
+1330 GSNGSHNIGLQFS
-1343 AGFASGI
+1343 AGFANGI
-1350 RSGQN
+1350 RAGQN

-1376 DIHSPSRVGDW
+1376 DIHSPSRVGNW

-1395 IGGGMTKNTGVVEK
+1395 IGGGMTENTCVVEK

-1458 GGHTEVNQ
+1458 DGDTEVNQ

-1473 VESPVETSRALR
+1473 VKSPVETSRALR
-1485 REARRMART
+1485 REARRLAWT

>member
-1 MVLFFCIKKAGEKD
+1 
-15 KMADGKIV
+15 MADGKIV
-23 IETELDTDGIKKDL
+23 IETGLDTKEIETGLKKV
-37 KETEKSAEISG
+37 SSIA
-48 KRIKQTF
+48 
-55 EQMAKASGKSVGELK
+55 
-70 NEVKKL
+70 
-76 AEEYQSQGTSLP
+76 
-88 NAYKKAYEIM
+88 
-98 GVYSERAATKMKK
+98 
-111 AAESVEETHDREA
+111 
-124 EQTSQH
+124 
-130 WEKKFS
+130 
-136 EVEKDS
+136 
-142 NAAKDQL
+142 
-149 KQDAIEEAR
+149 
-158 SHDAASEKSK
+158 
-168 EAWKNA
+168 
-174 FSTIGDLSKKALKAT
+174 
-189 AAVVAG
+189 
-195 TSAAMVAAGTYSV
+195 
-208 KTGIEF
+208 KTGIATAVTAI
-214 ESAFAGVKKTVDA
+214 SGMSTALAGVAGYSIKVGSSFEA
-227 TDTQLNELR
+227 
-236 QSLINMS
+236 SMS
-243 KEMPQSA
+243 KVQAVSGASNEQLQRLSDKAKEMGATTKFSA
-250 AELSEIAEAAGQL
+250 
-263 GIKTENLKEFTKVM
+263 
-277 AQLGDATN
+277 
-285 MTSTEAADSLARFAN
+285 TEAADAMNYMAMAGWKTEDMLNGIDGIMNLAAASG
-300 ITEMSQKNFDR
+300 ED
-311 LGSVIV
+311 
-317 ALGNNLAT
+317 LAT
-325 TESEVVSMGMRLAG
+325 TSDIVTDALTAFGLT
-339 AGSQIGMS
+339 
-347 EAQIMSLA
+347 AQDSTHFADVLA
-355 AALSSVGIEAEA
+355 AASSNANTNVSMMGETFKYVAPVAGSLGYSAEDCAVAIGLMANSGIKASQSGTALRSMFSRLAKPSKEVKEAMEKLNISLTDSHGNMKSLDTLMGDLRNSFSGLSESEKAEMASSLAGQEAMSGLLA
-367 GGSAFSTIMAKMQL
+367 IVNASDADFNKLKDAIYGADGASAKMAETMQDNLKGKITITKSTIEGL
-381 AVESGGDSLDAFA
+381 G
-394 DVAGMSA
+394 
-401 DKFKKAFQKDA
+401 
-412 TSAIMAFIKGLS
+412 IKIY
-424 TCDEKGVSA
+424 E
-433 IKTLDDMGISEIRQ
+433 EIE
-447 RDALLRASGAYSTF
+447 DP
-461 ADAMKIGTTA
+461 MKEAAEGTT
-471 WEENTALA
+471 
-479 NEASQRYETLESK
+479 
-492 IDMAKNSVDA
+492 
-502 LAIAFKD
+502 D
-509 SVDQELRDAVEHG
+509 SVEQISSAL
-522 TEYINEL
+522 
-529 ADAFENGG
+529 ENGG
-537 LEAAVDKAGDI
+537 IDAAVEKTGNI
-548 IADLSLS
+548 IGGLSVKIAQES
-555 LAKSAPDMVDAAT
+555 PKMVDASV
-568 DLIEAFVK
+568 LLLKSFVQGIK
-576 GLLQNKQQLKHAS
+576 KNKNQLKYAS
-589 KEIVDSVCDGLIKL
+589 REIIDSLCDGLIKL

-618 LKKTFNSGLGSL
+618 LKKTFSSGLGSL
-630 SGVTKKELEI
+630 FGVTKKELEI

-779 EKWKEGLN
+779 EKWKDGLN

-797 EGCEDTANYILKQLN
+797 EGCEDTANYILNQLN

-888 LDKYTEL
+888 LNEYAQA
-895 QKEWDNGNYDL
+895 QKGWSNGINDL
-906 KSLRKASENLDETT
+906 SGLEKAQKNLDKTR
-920 EKLREASKA
+920 EKLGEASQA
-929 SVEAGVEVN
+929 SVEASVEVN

-971 AADGVATSQSE
+971 AADGVATSQKE
-982 IQNALNSTDYNKM
+982 IQSALSSTDYTKM
-995 AQGFKLAVLQI
+995 IEGFQLAVMQI
-1006 DESGG
+1006 DQSGG
-1011 KIPVSLRTSILQ
+1011 KIPVSLRSSILQ
-1023 ALNEVQQ
+1023 ALNEVQK
-1030 MGPEA
+1030 MGPEG
-1035 KERMISSM
+1035 KEYMENSM
-1043 RQMMTGMQEEIPA
+1043 QQMMVAMEDKIPE
-1056 FKGASTSTSEEILT
+1056 FKGAASMTGEGILD
-1070 TFQQYLVDSG
+1070 TFQRYLVDSG

-1100 NVSISAGQKAHE
+1100 NVSIPAGQKAQE

-1141 SGVTSADVTSATAAA
+1141 SGVTSADVTSAPTAA

-1330 GIDRSHNIGLQFS
+1330 GINGSHNIGLQFS

>member
-1 MVLFFCIKKAGEKD
+1 
-15 KMADGKIV
+15 MADGKIV
-23 IETELDTDGIKKDL
+23 IETGLDTKGIETGLKKV
-37 KETEKSAEISG
+37 SSIA
-48 KRIKQTF
+48 
-55 EQMAKASGKSVGELK
+55 
-70 NEVKKL
+70 
-76 AEEYQSQGTSLP
+76 
-88 NAYKKAYEIM
+88 
-98 GVYSERAATKMKK
+98 
-111 AAESVEETHDREA
+111 
-124 EQTSQH
+124 
-130 WEKKFS
+130 
-136 EVEKDS
+136 
-142 NAAKDQL
+142 
-149 KQDAIEEAR
+149 
-158 SHDAASEKSK
+158 
-168 EAWKNA
+168 
-174 FSTIGDLSKKALKAT
+174 
-189 AAVVAG
+189 
-195 TSAAMVAAGTYSV
+195 
-208 KTGIEF
+208 KTGIATAVTAI
-214 ESAFAGVKKTVDA
+214 SGMSTALAGVAGYSIKVGSSFEA
-227 TDTQLNELR
+227 G
-236 QSLINMS
+236 MS
-243 KEMPQSA
+243 KVQAVSGASNEQLQRLSDKAKEMGATTKFSA
-250 AELSEIAEAAGQL
+250 
-263 GIKTENLKEFTKVM
+263 
-277 AQLGDATN
+277 
-285 MTSTEAADSLARFAN
+285 TEAADAMNYMAMAGWKTEDMLNGIDGIMNLAAASG
-300 ITEMSQKNFDR
+300 ED
-311 LGSVIV
+311 
-317 ALGNNLAT
+317 LAT
-325 TESEVVSMGMRLAG
+325 TSDIVTDALTAFGLSASDSTHFADV
-339 AGSQIGMS
+339 
-347 EAQIMSLA
+347 LA
-355 AALSSVGIEAEA
+355 AASSNANTNVSMMGETFKYVAPVAGSLGYSAEDCAVAIGLMANSGIKASQSGTALRSMFSRLAKPSKEVKEAMEKLNISLMDSHGNMKSLDTLMGDLRNSFSGLSESEKAEMASSLAGQEAMSGLLA
-367 GGSAFSTIMAKMQL
+367 IVNASDADFNKLKDAIYGADGASAKMAETMQDNL
-381 AVESGGDSLDAFA
+381 KGGI
-394 DVAGMSA
+394 
-401 DKFKKAFQKDA
+401 
-412 TSAIMAFIKGLS
+412 TI
-424 TCDEKGVSA
+424 
-433 IKTLDDMGISEIRQ
+433 
-447 RDALLRASGAYSTF
+447 
-461 ADAMKIGTTA
+461 
-471 WEENTALA
+471 
-479 NEASQRYETLESK
+479 LESTTEGLGIK
-492 IDMAKNSVDA
+492 IYEEIEDPMKEAA
-502 LAIAFKD
+502 EGATD
-509 SVDQELRDAVEHG
+509 SVEQISSAL
-522 TEYINEL
+522 
-529 ADAFENGG
+529 ENGG
-537 LEAAVDKAGDI
+537 IDAAVEKTGNI
-548 IADLSLS
+548 IGGLSVKIAQES
-555 LAKSAPDMVDAAT
+555 PKMVDASV
-568 DLIEAFVK
+568 LLLKSFVQGIQK
-576 GLLQNKQQLKHAS
+576 NKKQLKYAS
-589 KEIVDSVCDGLIKL
+589 REIIDSLCDGMIKL

-618 LKKTFNSGLGSL
+618 LKKTFGSGLGSL

-640 IGKLFTKLADHM
+640 IGKLFTKLADNM

-671 VQGPVGTVVSVLM
+671 VQGPVGTVVSFLI

-716 AALVGGLALYAT
+716 ATLVGGLALYAT
-728 TVNQADAEQEAFNA
+728 TVNQADEVQEAFNA

-779 EKWKEGLN
+779 EKWRDGLN

-797 EGCEDTANYILKQLN
+797 EGCEDTANYILNQLN

-819 SLTADG
+819 SLTTDG
-825 FIQNN
+825 FIQDN

-845 EYIQSLKQKAVQEA
+845 AYIQSLKQKAVQEA

-888 LDKYTEL
+888 LNEYAQAQEDWKNGINDLSGLEKA
-895 QKEWDNGNYDL
+895 QK
-906 KSLRKASENLDETT
+906 NLDKTR
-920 EKLREASKA
+920 EKLGEASKA
-929 SVEAGVEVN
+929 SVEASVEVN

-960 MYAQIPTYASE
+960 MYAQIPAYASE
-971 AADGVATSQSE
+971 AADGVATSQKE
-982 IQNALNSTDYNKM
+982 IQSALSSTDYTKM
-995 AQGFKLAVLQI
+995 TEGFQLAVMQI
-1006 DESGG
+1006 DQSGG
-1011 KIPVSLRTSILQ
+1011 KIPVSLRSSILQ
-1023 ALNEVQQ
+1023 ALNEVQK
-1030 MGPEA
+1030 MGPEG
-1035 KERMISSM
+1035 KEYMENSM
-1043 RQMMTGMQEEIPA
+1043 QQMMVAMEDKIPE
-1056 FKGASTSTSEEILT
+1056 FKGAASMTGDEILK

-1100 NVSISAGQKAHE
+1100 NVSISAGQKAQE

-1119 GITQGSPTIQE
+1119 GITQGSPAIQE

-1141 SGVTSADVTSATAAA
+1141 SGVTSADVTSAPTAA

-1165 SGITS
+1165 CGITS

-1214 ISGQG
+1214 TSGQG
-1219 NTTRAALNLAK
+1219 NTTKAALNLAK

-1270 ARALGT
+1270 ARAMGT

-1308 QNGAAKSSGNGLALN
+1308 QNGAARSSGNGLALN

-1330 GIDRSHNIGLQFS
+1330 GINGSHNIGLQFS

-1395 IGGGMTKNTGVVEK
+1395 ISGGMTKNTGVVEK

-1445 FQKGAQFFHGDGT
+1445 FQKGTQFFHGDGT
-1458 GGHTEVNQ
+1458 GGDTEVNQ

-1485 REARRMART
+1485 REARRLARK

>member
-1 MVLFFCIKKAGEKD
+1 
-15 KMADGKIV
+15 MADGKIV
-23 IETELDTDGIKKDL
+23 IETGLDTKGIETGL
-37 KETEKSAEISG
+37 KRVSSIT
-48 KRIKQTF
+48 
-55 EQMAKASGKSVGELK
+55 
-70 NEVKKL
+70 
-76 AEEYQSQGTSLP
+76 
-88 NAYKKAYEIM
+88 
-98 GVYSERAATKMKK
+98 
-111 AAESVEETHDREA
+111 
-124 EQTSQH
+124 
-130 WEKKFS
+130 
-136 EVEKDS
+136 
-142 NAAKDQL
+142 
-149 KQDAIEEAR
+149 
-158 SHDAASEKSK
+158 
-168 EAWKNA
+168 
-174 FSTIGDLSKKALKAT
+174 
-189 AAVVAG
+189 
-195 TSAAMVAAGTYSV
+195 
-208 KTGIEF
+208 KTGIATAVTAI
-214 ESAFAGVKKTVDA
+214 SGMSTALAGVAGYSIKVGSSFEA
-227 TDTQLNELR
+227 G
-236 QSLINMS
+236 MS
-243 KEMPQSA
+243 KVQAVSGASNEQLQRLSDKAKEMGATTKFSA
-250 AELSEIAEAAGQL
+250 
-263 GIKTENLKEFTKVM
+263 
-277 AQLGDATN
+277 
-285 MTSTEAADSLARFAN
+285 TEAADAMNYMAMAGWKTEDMLNGIDGIMNLAAASG
-300 ITEMSQKNFDR
+300 ED
-311 LGSVIV
+311 
-317 ALGNNLAT
+317 LAT
-325 TESEVVSMGMRLAG
+325 TSDIVTDALTAFGLSASDSTHFADV
-339 AGSQIGMS
+339 
-347 EAQIMSLA
+347 LA
-355 AALSSVGIEAEA
+355 AASSNANTNVSMMGETFKYVAPVAGSLGYSAEDCAVAIGLMANSGIKASQSGTALRSMFSRLAKPSKEVKEAMEKLNISLTDSHGNMKSLDTLMGDLRNSFSGLSESEKAEMASSLAGQEAMSGLLAIVNASDADFNKLKDAIYGADGASAKMAETTQDNLQGKITILKSTIEGLGIKIYEEIEDPMKEAAEGATDSVGQIS
-367 GGSAFSTIMAKMQL
+367 SAL
-381 AVESGGDSLDAFA
+381 
-394 DVAGMSA
+394 
-401 DKFKKAFQKDA
+401 
-412 TSAIMAFIKGLS
+412 
-424 TCDEKGVSA
+424 
-433 IKTLDDMGISEIRQ
+433 
-447 RDALLRASGAYSTF
+447 
-461 ADAMKIGTTA
+461 
-471 WEENTALA
+471 
-479 NEASQRYETLESK
+479 
-492 IDMAKNSVDA
+492 
-502 LAIAFKD
+502 
-509 SVDQELRDAVEHG
+509 
-522 TEYINEL
+522 
-529 ADAFENGG
+529 ENGG
-537 LEAAVDKAGDI
+537 IDAAVEKTGNI
-548 IADLSLS
+548 IGGLSVKIAQES
-555 LAKSAPDMVDAAT
+555 PKMVDASV
-568 DLIEAFVK
+568 LLLKSFVQGIQK
-576 GLLQNKQQLKHAS
+576 NKKQLKYAS
-589 KEIVDSVCDGLIKL
+589 REIIDSLCDGLIKL

-618 LKKTFNSGLGSL
+618 LKKTFSSGLGSL

-671 VQGPVGTVVSVLM
+671 VQGPVGTVVNVLM

-779 EKWKEGLN
+779 EKWRDGLN
-787 DAFDSTGKVK
+787 DAFDSAGKVK
-797 EGCEDTANYILKQLN
+797 EGCEDTANYILNQLN

-819 SLTADG
+819 SLTTDG
-825 FIQNN
+825 FIQDN

-845 EYIQSLKQKAVQEA
+845 AYIQSLKQKAVQEA

-895 QKEWDNGNYDL
+895 QKEWVNGNYDL
-906 KSLRKASENLDETT
+906 KSLRKASENLDKTT

-929 SVEAGVEVN
+929 SVEAGVEVD

-971 AADGVATSQSE
+971 AANGVATSQSE

-995 AQGFKLAVLQI
+995 TQGFKLAVLQI

-1011 KIPVSLRTSILQ
+1011 KIPISLRSSILQ

-1035 KERMISSM
+1035 KEHMASSM

-1056 FKGASTSTSEEILT
+1056 FKDASTSTSEEILT

-1100 NVSISAGQKAHE
+1100 NVSIPAGQKAQE
-1112 ATEAVST
+1112 ATEAVSA
-1119 GITQGSPTIQE
+1119 GITQGSPAIQE

-1141 SGVTSADVTSATAAA
+1141 NGVTSADVTSAPTAA

-1214 ISGQG
+1214 TSGQG
-1219 NTTRAALNLAK
+1219 NTTKAALNLAK

-1270 ARALGT
+1270 ARALGS

-1330 GIDRSHNIGLQFS
+1330 GINGSHNIGLQFS

-1395 IGGGMTKNTGVVEK
+1395 ISGGMTKNTGVVEK

-1458 GGHTEVNQ
+1458 GGDTEVNQ
-1466 TINIYQP
+1466 TVNIYQP
-1473 VESPVETSRALR
+1473 VKSPVETSRALR
-1485 REARRMART
+1485 REARRLAWT

>member
-1 MVLFFCIKKAGEKD
+1 
-15 KMADGKIV
+15 MADGKIV
-23 IETELDTDGIKKDL
+23 IETGLDTKGIETGLKKV
-37 KETEKSAEISG
+37 SSIA
-48 KRIKQTF
+48 
-55 EQMAKASGKSVGELK
+55 
-70 NEVKKL
+70 
-76 AEEYQSQGTSLP
+76 
-88 NAYKKAYEIM
+88 
-98 GVYSERAATKMKK
+98 
-111 AAESVEETHDREA
+111 
-124 EQTSQH
+124 
-130 WEKKFS
+130 
-136 EVEKDS
+136 
-142 NAAKDQL
+142 
-149 KQDAIEEAR
+149 
-158 SHDAASEKSK
+158 
-168 EAWKNA
+168 
-174 FSTIGDLSKKALKAT
+174 
-189 AAVVAG
+189 
-195 TSAAMVAAGTYSV
+195 
-208 KTGIEF
+208 KTGIATTVTAI
-214 ESAFAGVKKTVDA
+214 SGMSTALAGVAGYSIKVGSSFEA
-227 TDTQLNELR
+227 G
-236 QSLINMS
+236 MS
-243 KEMPQSA
+243 KVQAVSGASNEQLQRLSDKAKEMGATTKFSA
-250 AELSEIAEAAGQL
+250 
-263 GIKTENLKEFTKVM
+263 
-277 AQLGDATN
+277 
-285 MTSTEAADSLARFAN
+285 TEAADAMNYMAMAGWKTEDMLNGIDGIMNLAAASG
-300 ITEMSQKNFDR
+300 ED
-311 LGSVIV
+311 
-317 ALGNNLAT
+317 LAT
-325 TESEVVSMGMRLAG
+325 TSDIVTDALTAFGLSASDSTHFADV
-339 AGSQIGMS
+339 
-347 EAQIMSLA
+347 LA
-355 AALSSVGIEAEA
+355 AASSNANTNVSMMGETFKYVAPVAGSLGYSAEDCAVAIGLMANSGIKASQSGTALRSMFSRLAKPSKEVKEAMEKLNISLTDSHGNMKSLDTLMGDLRNSFSGLSESEKAEMASSLAGQEAMSGLLA
-367 GGSAFSTIMAKMQL
+367 IVNASDADFNKLKDAIYGADGASAKMAETMQDNLQGKITILKSTIEGLGIKIYEEIEDPMKEA
-381 AVESGGDSLDAFA
+381 AEG
-394 DVAGMSA
+394 
-401 DKFKKAFQKDA
+401 A
-412 TSAIMAFIKGLS
+412 T
-424 TCDEKGVSA
+424 
-433 IKTLDDMGISEIRQ
+433 
-447 RDALLRASGAYSTF
+447 
-461 ADAMKIGTTA
+461 
-471 WEENTALA
+471 
-479 NEASQRYETLESK
+479 
-492 IDMAKNSVDA
+492 
-502 LAIAFKD
+502 D
-509 SVDQELRDAVEHG
+509 SVEQISSAL
-522 TEYINEL
+522 
-529 ADAFENGG
+529 ENGG
-537 LEAAVDKAGDI
+537 IDAAVEKTGNI
-548 IADLSLS
+548 IGGLSVKIAQES
-555 LAKSAPDMVDAAT
+555 PKMVDASV
-568 DLIEAFVK
+568 LLLKSFVQGIQK
-576 GLLQNKQQLKHAS
+576 NKNQLKYAS
-589 KEIVDSVCDGLIKL
+589 REIIDSLCDGLIKL

-618 LKKTFNSGLGSL
+618 LKKTFSSGLGSL

-728 TVNQADAEQEAFNA
+728 TVNQADAEQEAFNT

-797 EGCEDTANYILKQLN
+797 EGCEDTANYILNQLN

-819 SLTADG
+819 SLTTDG
-825 FIQNN
+825 FIQDN

-845 EYIQSLKQKAVQEA
+845 AYIQSLKQKAVQEA

-888 LDKYTEL
+888 LNEYAQAQEDWKNGINDLSGLEKA
-895 QKEWDNGNYDL
+895 QK
-906 KSLRKASENLDETT
+906 NLDKTR
-920 EKLREASKA
+920 EKLGEASKA
-929 SVEAGVEVN
+929 SVEASVEVN

-960 MYAQIPTYASE
+960 MYAQIPAYASE
-971 AADGVATSQSE
+971 AADGVATSQKE
-982 IQNALNSTDYNKM
+982 IQSALSSTDYTKM
-995 AQGFKLAVLQI
+995 TEGFQLAVMQI
-1006 DESGG
+1006 DQSGG
-1011 KIPVSLRTSILQ
+1011 KIPVSLRSSILQ
-1023 ALNEVQQ
+1023 ALNEVQK
-1030 MGPEA
+1030 MGPEG
-1035 KERMISSM
+1035 KEYMENSM
-1043 RQMMTGMQEEIPA
+1043 QQMMIAMEDKIPE
-1056 FKGASTSTSEEILT
+1056 FKGAASMTGEEILD
-1070 TFQQYLVDSG
+1070 TFQRYLVDSG

-1100 NVSISAGQKAHE
+1100 NVSIPAGQKAQE
-1112 ATEAVST
+1112 ATEAVSA
-1119 GITQGSPTIQE
+1119 GITQGSPAIQE
-1130 SARNALESGIN
+1130 SAKNALESGIN
-1141 SGVTSADVTSATAAA
+1141 SGVTSADVTSAPTAA

-1214 ISGQG
+1214 TSGQG
-1219 NTTRAALNLAK
+1219 NTTKAASNLAK

-1308 QNGAAKSSGNGLALN
+1308 QNSAARSSGNGLALN

-1330 GIDRSHNIGLQFS
+1330 GINGSHNIGLQFS

-1350 RSGQN
+1350 RAGQN

-1395 IGGGMTKNTGVVEK
+1395 ISGGMTKNTGVVEK

-1458 GGHTEVNQ
+1458 GGDTEVNQ
-1466 TINIYQP
+1466 TVNIYQP
-1473 VESPVETSRALR
+1473 VKSPVETSRALR
-1485 REARRMART
+1485 REARRLAWT

>member
-1 MVLFFCIKKAGEKD
+1 
-15 KMADGKIV
+15 MADGKIV
-23 IETELDTDGIKKDL
+23 IETGLDTKGIETGLKKV
-37 KETEKSAEISG
+37 SSIA
-48 KRIKQTF
+48 
-55 EQMAKASGKSVGELK
+55 
-70 NEVKKL
+70 
-76 AEEYQSQGTSLP
+76 
-88 NAYKKAYEIM
+88 
-98 GVYSERAATKMKK
+98 
-111 AAESVEETHDREA
+111 
-124 EQTSQH
+124 
-130 WEKKFS
+130 
-136 EVEKDS
+136 
-142 NAAKDQL
+142 
-149 KQDAIEEAR
+149 
-158 SHDAASEKSK
+158 
-168 EAWKNA
+168 
-174 FSTIGDLSKKALKAT
+174 
-189 AAVVAG
+189 
-195 TSAAMVAAGTYSV
+195 
-208 KTGIEF
+208 KTGIATTVTAI
-214 ESAFAGVKKTVDA
+214 SGMSTTLAGVAGYSIKVGSSFEA
-227 TDTQLNELR
+227 G
-236 QSLINMS
+236 MS
-243 KEMPQSA
+243 KVQAVSGASNEQLQRLSDKAKEMGATTKFSA
-250 AELSEIAEAAGQL
+250 
-263 GIKTENLKEFTKVM
+263 
-277 AQLGDATN
+277 
-285 MTSTEAADSLARFAN
+285 TEAADAMNYMAMAGWKTEDMLNGIDGIMNLAAASG
-300 ITEMSQKNFDR
+300 ED
-311 LGSVIV
+311 
-317 ALGNNLAT
+317 LAT
-325 TESEVVSMGMRLAG
+325 TSDIVTDALTAFGLSTSDSTHFADV
-339 AGSQIGMS
+339 
-347 EAQIMSLA
+347 LA
-355 AALSSVGIEAEA
+355 AASSNANTNVSMMGETFKYVAPVAGSLGYSAEDCAVAIGLMANSGIKASQSGTALRSMLSRLAKPSKEVKEVMEKLNISLTDSHGNMKSLDTLMGDLRNSFSGLSESEKAEMASSLAGQEAMSGLLAIVNTSDADFNKLKDAIYGADGASAKMAETMQDNLKGKITITKSTIEGLGIKIYEEIEDPMKEAAEGATDSVGQIS
-367 GGSAFSTIMAKMQL
+367 SAL
-381 AVESGGDSLDAFA
+381 
-394 DVAGMSA
+394 
-401 DKFKKAFQKDA
+401 
-412 TSAIMAFIKGLS
+412 
-424 TCDEKGVSA
+424 
-433 IKTLDDMGISEIRQ
+433 
-447 RDALLRASGAYSTF
+447 
-461 ADAMKIGTTA
+461 
-471 WEENTALA
+471 
-479 NEASQRYETLESK
+479 
-492 IDMAKNSVDA
+492 
-502 LAIAFKD
+502 
-509 SVDQELRDAVEHG
+509 
-522 TEYINEL
+522 
-529 ADAFENGG
+529 ENGG
-537 LEAAVDKAGDI
+537 IDAAVEKTGNI
-548 IADLSLS
+548 IGGLSVKIAQES
-555 LAKSAPDMVDAAT
+555 PKMVDT
-568 DLIEAFVK
+568 SVLLLKSFVQGIQK
-576 GLLQNKQQLKHAS
+576 NKKQLKYAS
-589 KEIVDSVCDGLIKL
+589 REIIDSLCDGMIKL

-618 LKKTFNSGLGSL
+618 LKKTFGSGLGSL

-640 IGKLFTKLADHM
+640 IGKLFTKLADNM

-671 VQGPVGTVVSVLM
+671 VQGPIGTVVSVLI

-716 AALVGGLALYAT
+716 ATLVGGLALYAT
-728 TVNQADAEQEAFNA
+728 TANQADEVQEAFNA

-779 EKWKEGLN
+779 EKWRDGLN

-797 EGCEDTANYILKQLN
+797 EGCEDTANYILNQLN

-819 SLTADG
+819 SLTTDG
-825 FIQNN
+825 FIQDN

-845 EYIQSLKQKAVQEA
+845 AYIQSLKQKAVQEA

-888 LDKYTEL
+888 LNEYAQAQEDWKNGINDLSGLEKA
-895 QKEWDNGNYDL
+895 QK
-906 KSLRKASENLDETT
+906 NLDKTR
-920 EKLREASKA
+920 EKLGEASKA
-929 SVEAGVEVN
+929 SVEASVEVN

-960 MYAQIPTYASE
+960 MYAQIPAYASE
-971 AADGVATSQSE
+971 AADGVATSQKE
-982 IQNALNSTDYNKM
+982 IQSALSSTDYTKM
-995 AQGFKLAVLQI
+995 TEGFQLAVMQI
-1006 DESGG
+1006 DQSGG
-1011 KIPVSLRTSILQ
+1011 KIPVSLRSSILQ
-1023 ALNEVQQ
+1023 ALNEVQK
-1030 MGPEA
+1030 MGPEG
-1035 KERMISSM
+1035 KEYMENSM
-1043 RQMMTGMQEEIPA
+1043 QQMMVAMEDKIPA
-1056 FKGASTSTSEEILT
+1056 FKDASTSTSEEILT

-1100 NVSISAGQKAHE
+1100 NVSIPAGQKAQE

-1119 GITQGSPTIQE
+1119 GITQGSPAIQE
-1130 SARNALESGIN
+1130 STRNALESGIN
-1141 SGVTSADVTSATAAA
+1141 SGVTSADVTSAPTAA

-1214 ISGQG
+1214 TSGQG
-1219 NTTRAALNLAK
+1219 NTTKAALNLAK

-1245 QSQARQAVTAFTAGI
+1245 QSQARQAVTAFSAGI

-1308 QNGAAKSSGNGLALN
+1308 QNSAARSSGNGLALN

-1330 GIDRSHNIGLQFS
+1330 GINGSHNIGLQFS
-1343 AGFASGI
+1343 VGFASGI
-1350 RSGQN
+1350 RAGQN

-1395 IGGGMTKNTGVVEK
+1395 ISGGMTKNTRVVEK

-1419 IDTKSLLSMMRG
+1419 IDTKSLLNMMRG

-1445 FQKGAQFFHGDGT
+1445 LQKGTQFFHGDGSGDT
-1458 GGHTEVNQ
+1458 VVNQ

>member
-1 MVLFFCIKKAGEKD
+1 
-15 KMADGKIV
+15 MADGKIV
-23 IETELDTDGIKKDL
+23 IETGLDTKGIETGLKKV
-37 KETEKSAEISG
+37 SSIA
-48 KRIKQTF
+48 
-55 EQMAKASGKSVGELK
+55 
-70 NEVKKL
+70 
-76 AEEYQSQGTSLP
+76 
-88 NAYKKAYEIM
+88 
-98 GVYSERAATKMKK
+98 
-111 AAESVEETHDREA
+111 
-124 EQTSQH
+124 
-130 WEKKFS
+130 
-136 EVEKDS
+136 
-142 NAAKDQL
+142 
-149 KQDAIEEAR
+149 
-158 SHDAASEKSK
+158 
-168 EAWKNA
+168 
-174 FSTIGDLSKKALKAT
+174 
-189 AAVVAG
+189 
-195 TSAAMVAAGTYSV
+195 
-208 KTGIEF
+208 KTGIATTVTAI
-214 ESAFAGVKKTVDA
+214 SGMSTALAGVAGYSIKVGSSFEA
-227 TDTQLNELR
+227 G
-236 QSLINMS
+236 MS
-243 KEMPQSA
+243 KVQAVSGASNEQLQRLSDKAKEMGATTKFSA
-250 AELSEIAEAAGQL
+250 
-263 GIKTENLKEFTKVM
+263 
-277 AQLGDATN
+277 
-285 MTSTEAADSLARFAN
+285 TEAADAMNYMAMAGWKTEDMLNGIDGIMNLAAASG
-300 ITEMSQKNFDR
+300 ED
-311 LGSVIV
+311 
-317 ALGNNLAT
+317 LAT
-325 TESEVVSMGMRLAG
+325 TSDIVTDALTAFGLS
-339 AGSQIGMS
+339 
-347 EAQIMSLA
+347 AQDSTHFADVLA
-355 AALSSVGIEAEA
+355 AASSNANTNVSMMGETFKYVAPVAGSLGYSAEDCAVAIGLMANSGIKASQSGTALRSMFSRLAKPSKEVKEAMEKLNISLTDSHGNMKSLDTLMGDLRNSFSGLSESEKAEMASSLAGQEAMSGLLAIVNASDADFNKLKDAIYGADGASAKMAETMQDNLKGKITITKSTIEGLGIKIYEEIEDPMKEAAEGATDSVGQIS
-367 GGSAFSTIMAKMQL
+367 SAL
-381 AVESGGDSLDAFA
+381 
-394 DVAGMSA
+394 
-401 DKFKKAFQKDA
+401 
-412 TSAIMAFIKGLS
+412 
-424 TCDEKGVSA
+424 
-433 IKTLDDMGISEIRQ
+433 
-447 RDALLRASGAYSTF
+447 
-461 ADAMKIGTTA
+461 
-471 WEENTALA
+471 
-479 NEASQRYETLESK
+479 
-492 IDMAKNSVDA
+492 
-502 LAIAFKD
+502 
-509 SVDQELRDAVEHG
+509 
-522 TEYINEL
+522 
-529 ADAFENGG
+529 ENGG
-537 LEAAVDKAGDI
+537 IDAAVEKTGNI
-548 IADLSLS
+548 IGGLSVKIAQES
-555 LAKSAPDMVDAAT
+555 PKMVDASV
-568 DLIEAFVK
+568 LLLKSFVQGIQK
-576 GLLQNKQQLKHAS
+576 NKNQLKYAS
-589 KEIVDSVCDGLIKL
+589 REIIDSLCDGLIKL

-618 LKKTFNSGLGSL
+618 LKKTFSSGLGRL

-797 EGCEDTANYILKQLN
+797 EGCEDTANYILNQLN

-819 SLTADG
+819 SLTTDG
-825 FIQNN
+825 FIQDN

-845 EYIQSLKQKAVQEA
+845 AYIQSLKQKAVQEA

-888 LDKYTEL
+888 LNEYAQAQEDWKNGINDLSGLEKA
-895 QKEWDNGNYDL
+895 QK
-906 KSLRKASENLDETT
+906 NLDKTR
-920 EKLREASKA
+920 EKLGEASKA
-929 SVEAGVEVN
+929 SVEASVEVN

-960 MYAQIPTYASE
+960 MYAQIPAYASE
-971 AADGVATSQSE
+971 AADGVATSQKE
-982 IQNALNSTDYNKM
+982 IQSALSSTDYTKM
-995 AQGFKLAVLQI
+995 IEGFQLAVMQI
-1006 DESGG
+1006 DQSGG
-1011 KIPVSLRTSILQ
+1011 KIPVSLRSSILQ
-1023 ALNEVQQ
+1023 ALNEVQK
-1030 MGPEA
+1030 MGPEG
-1035 KERMISSM
+1035 KEYMENSM
-1043 RQMMTGMQEEIPA
+1043 QQMMVAMEDKIPE
-1056 FKGASTSTSEEILT
+1056 FKGAASMTGDEILK

-1100 NVSISAGQKAHE
+1100 NVSISAGQKAQE
-1112 ATEAVST
+1112 ATEAVSA
-1119 GITQGSPTIQE
+1119 GITQGSPAIQE

-1141 SGVTSADVTSATAAA
+1141 SGVTSADVTSAPTAA

-1214 ISGQG
+1214 TSGQG
-1219 NTTRAALNLAK
+1219 NTTKAASNLAK

-1260 RGQTSTAGNA
+1260 RGQTSTAVNA

-1308 QNGAAKSSGNGLALN
+1308 QNSAARSSGNGLALN

-1330 GIDRSHNIGLQFS
+1330 GINGSHNIGLQFS

-1350 RSGQN
+1350 RAGQN

-1395 IGGGMTKNTGVVEK
+1395 ISGGMTKNTGVVEK

-1445 FQKGAQFFHGDGT
+1445 FQKGAQFFHVDGT
-1458 GGHTEVNQ
+1458 GGDTEVNQ
-1466 TINIYQP
+1466 TVNIYQP
-1473 VESPVETSRALR
+1473 VKSPVETSRALR
-1485 REARRMART
+1485 REARRLARK

>member
-1 MVLFFCIKKAGEKD
+1 
-15 KMADGKIV
+15 MADGKIV
-23 IETELDTDGIKKDL
+23 IETGLDTKGIETGLKKV
-37 KETEKSAEISG
+37 SSIA
-48 KRIKQTF
+48 
-55 EQMAKASGKSVGELK
+55 
-70 NEVKKL
+70 
-76 AEEYQSQGTSLP
+76 
-88 NAYKKAYEIM
+88 
-98 GVYSERAATKMKK
+98 
-111 AAESVEETHDREA
+111 
-124 EQTSQH
+124 
-130 WEKKFS
+130 
-136 EVEKDS
+136 
-142 NAAKDQL
+142 
-149 KQDAIEEAR
+149 
-158 SHDAASEKSK
+158 
-168 EAWKNA
+168 
-174 FSTIGDLSKKALKAT
+174 
-189 AAVVAG
+189 
-195 TSAAMVAAGTYSV
+195 
-208 KTGIEF
+208 KTGIATTVTAI
-214 ESAFAGVKKTVDA
+214 SGMSTALAGVAGYSIKVGSSFEA
-227 TDTQLNELR
+227 G
-236 QSLINMS
+236 MS
-243 KEMPQSA
+243 KVQAVSGASNEQLQRLSDKAKEMGATTKFSA
-250 AELSEIAEAAGQL
+250 
-263 GIKTENLKEFTKVM
+263 
-277 AQLGDATN
+277 
-285 MTSTEAADSLARFAN
+285 TEAADAMNYMAMAGWKTEDMLNGIDGIMNLAAASG
-300 ITEMSQKNFDR
+300 ED
-311 LGSVIV
+311 
-317 ALGNNLAT
+317 LAT
-325 TESEVVSMGMRLAG
+325 TSDIVTDALTAFGLSASDSTHFADV
-339 AGSQIGMS
+339 
-347 EAQIMSLA
+347 LA
-355 AALSSVGIEAEA
+355 AASSNANTNVSMMGETFKYVAPVAGSLGYSAEDCAVAIGLMANSGIKASQSGTALRSMFSRLAKPSKEVKEAMEKLNISLTDSHGNMKSLDTLMGDLRNSFSGLSESEKAEMASSLAGQEAMSGLLAIVNASDADFNKLKDAIYGADGASAKMAETMQDNLQGKITILKSTIDGLGIKIYEEIEDPMKEAAEGATDSVGQIS
-367 GGSAFSTIMAKMQL
+367 SAL
-381 AVESGGDSLDAFA
+381 
-394 DVAGMSA
+394 
-401 DKFKKAFQKDA
+401 
-412 TSAIMAFIKGLS
+412 
-424 TCDEKGVSA
+424 
-433 IKTLDDMGISEIRQ
+433 
-447 RDALLRASGAYSTF
+447 
-461 ADAMKIGTTA
+461 
-471 WEENTALA
+471 
-479 NEASQRYETLESK
+479 
-492 IDMAKNSVDA
+492 
-502 LAIAFKD
+502 
-509 SVDQELRDAVEHG
+509 
-522 TEYINEL
+522 
-529 ADAFENGG
+529 ENGG
-537 LEAAVDKAGDI
+537 IDAAVEKTGNI
-548 IADLSLS
+548 IGGLSVKIAQES
-555 LAKSAPDMVDAAT
+555 PKMVDASV
-568 DLIEAFVK
+568 LLLKSFVQGIQK
-576 GLLQNKQQLKHAS
+576 NKNQLKYAS
-589 KEIVDSVCDGLIKL
+589 REIIDSLCDGLIKL

-618 LKKTFNSGLGSL
+618 LKKTFSSGLGSL

-684 KLQSVSSETGL
+684 KLQTVSSETGL

-797 EGCEDTANYILKQLN
+797 EGCEDTANYILNQLN

-819 SLTADG
+819 SLTTDG
-825 FIQNN
+825 FIQDN

-845 EYIQSLKQKAVQEA
+845 AYIQSLKQKAVQEA

-888 LDKYTEL
+888 LNEYAQAQEDWKNGINDLSGLEKA
-895 QKEWDNGNYDL
+895 QK
-906 KSLRKASENLDETT
+906 NLDKTR
-920 EKLREASKA
+920 EKLGEASKA
-929 SVEAGVEVN
+929 SVEASVEVN

-960 MYAQIPTYASE
+960 MYAQIPAYASE
-971 AADGVATSQSE
+971 AADGVATSQKE
-982 IQNALNSTDYNKM
+982 IQSALSSTDYTKM
-995 AQGFKLAVLQI
+995 TEGFQLAVMQI
-1006 DESGG
+1006 DQSGG
-1011 KIPVSLRTSILQ
+1011 KIPVSLRSSILQ
-1023 ALNEVQQ
+1023 ALNEVQK
-1030 MGPEA
+1030 MGPEG
-1035 KERMISSM
+1035 KEYMENSM
-1043 RQMMTGMQEEIPA
+1043 QQMMIAMEDKIPE
-1056 FKGASTSTSEEILT
+1056 FKGAASMTGEEILD
-1070 TFQQYLVDSG
+1070 TFQRYLVDSG

-1100 NVSISAGQKAHE
+1100 NVSISAGQKAQE
-1112 ATEAVST
+1112 ATEAVSA
-1119 GITQGSPTIQE
+1119 GITQGSTAIQE

-1141 SGVTSADVTSATAAA
+1141 SGVTSADVTSAPTAA

-1214 ISGQG
+1214 TSGQG
-1219 NTTRAALNLAK
+1219 NTTKAASNLAK

-1308 QNGAAKSSGNGLALN
+1308 QNSAARSSGNGLALN

-1330 GIDRSHNIGLQFS
+1330 GINGSHNIGLQFS

-1350 RSGQN
+1350 RAGQN

-1395 IGGGMTKNTGVVEK
+1395 ISGGMTKNTGVVEK

-1458 GGHTEVNQ
+1458 GGDTEVNQ
-1466 TINIYQP
+1466 TVNIYQP
-1473 VESPVETSRALR
+1473 VKSPVETSRALR
-1485 REARRMART
+1485 REARRLAWT

>member
-1 MVLFFCIKKAGEKD
+1 
-15 KMADGKIV
+15 MADGKIV
-23 IETELDTDGIKKDL
+23 IETGLDTKGIETGLKKV
-37 KETEKSAEISG
+37 SSIA
-48 KRIKQTF
+48 
-55 EQMAKASGKSVGELK
+55 
-70 NEVKKL
+70 
-76 AEEYQSQGTSLP
+76 
-88 NAYKKAYEIM
+88 
-98 GVYSERAATKMKK
+98 
-111 AAESVEETHDREA
+111 
-124 EQTSQH
+124 
-130 WEKKFS
+130 
-136 EVEKDS
+136 
-142 NAAKDQL
+142 
-149 KQDAIEEAR
+149 
-158 SHDAASEKSK
+158 
-168 EAWKNA
+168 
-174 FSTIGDLSKKALKAT
+174 
-189 AAVVAG
+189 
-195 TSAAMVAAGTYSV
+195 
-208 KTGIEF
+208 KTGIATAVTAI
-214 ESAFAGVKKTVDA
+214 SGMSTALAGVAGYSIKVGSSFEA
-227 TDTQLNELR
+227 G
-236 QSLINMS
+236 MS
-243 KEMPQSA
+243 KVQAVSGASNEQLQRLSDKAKEMGATTKFSA
-250 AELSEIAEAAGQL
+250 
-263 GIKTENLKEFTKVM
+263 
-277 AQLGDATN
+277 
-285 MTSTEAADSLARFAN
+285 TEAADAMNYMAMAGWKTEDMLNGIDGIMNLAAASG
-300 ITEMSQKNFDR
+300 ED
-311 LGSVIV
+311 
-317 ALGNNLAT
+317 LAT
-325 TESEVVSMGMRLAG
+325 TSDIVTDALTAFGLS
-339 AGSQIGMS
+339 
-347 EAQIMSLA
+347 AQDSTHFADVLA
-355 AALSSVGIEAEA
+355 AASSNANTNVSMMGETFKYVAPVAGSLGYSAEDCAVAIGLMANSGIKASQSGTALRSMFSRLAKPSKEVKEAMEKLNISLTDSHGNMKSQDTLMGDLRNSFSGLSESEKAEMASSLAGQEAMSGLLA
-367 GGSAFSTIMAKMQL
+367 IVNASDADFNKLKDAIYGADGASAKMAETMQDNLKGKITITKSTIEGL
-381 AVESGGDSLDAFA
+381 G
-394 DVAGMSA
+394 
-401 DKFKKAFQKDA
+401 
-412 TSAIMAFIKGLS
+412 IKIY
-424 TCDEKGVSA
+424 E
-433 IKTLDDMGISEIRQ
+433 EIE
-447 RDALLRASGAYSTF
+447 DP
-461 ADAMKIGTTA
+461 MKEAAEGTT
-471 WEENTALA
+471 
-479 NEASQRYETLESK
+479 
-492 IDMAKNSVDA
+492 
-502 LAIAFKD
+502 D
-509 SVDQELRDAVEHG
+509 SVEQISSAL
-522 TEYINEL
+522 
-529 ADAFENGG
+529 ENGG
-537 LEAAVDKAGDI
+537 IDAAVEKTGNI
-548 IADLSLS
+548 IGGLSVKIAQES
-555 LAKSAPDMVDAAT
+555 PKMVDASV
-568 DLIEAFVK
+568 LLLKSFVQGIQK
-576 GLLQNKQQLKHAS
+576 NKNQLKYAS
-589 KEIVDSVCDGLIKL
+589 REIIDSLCDGLIKL

-618 LKKTFNSGLGSL
+618 LKKTFSSGLGSL

-662 VAAFKTFQM
+662 VAAFKTFQI

-767 TGSSIEASVAPV
+767 TGSSIEASVAPI
-779 EKWKEGLN
+779 EKWRDGLN

-797 EGCEDTANYILKQLN
+797 EGCEDTANYILNQLN

-819 SLTADG
+819 SLTTDG
-825 FIQNN
+825 FIQDN

-845 EYIQSLKQKAVQEA
+845 AYIQSLKQKAVQEA

-888 LDKYTEL
+888 LNEYAQAQEDWKNGINDLSGLEKA
-895 QKEWDNGNYDL
+895 QK
-906 KSLRKASENLDETT
+906 NLDKTR
-920 EKLREASKA
+920 EKLGEASKA
-929 SVEAGVEVN
+929 SVEASVEVN

-960 MYAQIPTYASE
+960 MYAQIPAYASE
-971 AADGVATSQSE
+971 AADGVATSQKE
-982 IQNALNSTDYNKM
+982 IQSALSSTDYTKM
-995 AQGFKLAVLQI
+995 TEGFQLAVMQI
-1006 DESGG
+1006 DQSGG
-1011 KIPVSLRTSILQ
+1011 KIPVSLRSSILQ
-1023 ALNEVQQ
+1023 ALNEVQK
-1030 MGPEA
+1030 MGPEG
-1035 KERMISSM
+1035 KEYMENSM
-1043 RQMMTGMQEEIPA
+1043 QQMMVAMEDKIPE
-1056 FKGASTSTSEEILT
+1056 FKGAASMTGDEILK

-1100 NVSISAGQKAHE
+1100 NVSIPAGQKAQE

-1119 GITQGSPTIQE
+1119 GITQGSPAIQE
-1130 SARNALESGIN
+1130 SAKNALESGIN
-1141 SGVTSADVTSATAAA
+1141 SGVTSADVTSTTAAA

-1214 ISGQG
+1214 TSGQG
-1219 NTTRAALNLAK
+1219 NTTKAALNLAK

-1282 SACNLAASGRTEGT
+1282 SACNLAAPGRTEGT

-1308 QNGAAKSSGNGLALN
+1308 QNGAARSSGNGLALN

-1330 GIDRSHNIGLQFS
+1330 GINGSHNIGLQFS

-1350 RSGQN
+1350 RAGQN

-1395 IGGGMTKNTGVVEK
+1395 ISGGMTKNTGVVEK

-1419 IDTKSLLSMMRG
+1419 IDTKSLLNMMRG

-1458 GGHTEVNQ
+1458 GGDTEVNQ

-1485 REARRMART
+1485 REARRLARK

>member
-1 MVLFFCIKKAGEKD
+1 
-15 KMADGKIV
+15 MADGKIV
-23 IETELDTDGIKKDL
+23 IETGLDTKGIETGLKKV
-37 KETEKSAEISG
+37 SSIA
-48 KRIKQTF
+48 
-55 EQMAKASGKSVGELK
+55 
-70 NEVKKL
+70 
-76 AEEYQSQGTSLP
+76 
-88 NAYKKAYEIM
+88 
-98 GVYSERAATKMKK
+98 
-111 AAESVEETHDREA
+111 
-124 EQTSQH
+124 
-130 WEKKFS
+130 
-136 EVEKDS
+136 
-142 NAAKDQL
+142 
-149 KQDAIEEAR
+149 
-158 SHDAASEKSK
+158 
-168 EAWKNA
+168 
-174 FSTIGDLSKKALKAT
+174 
-189 AAVVAG
+189 
-195 TSAAMVAAGTYSV
+195 
-208 KTGIEF
+208 KTGIATAVTAI
-214 ESAFAGVKKTVDA
+214 SGMSTALAGVAGYSIKVGSSFEA
-227 TDTQLNELR
+227 G
-236 QSLINMS
+236 MS
-243 KEMPQSA
+243 KVQAVSGASNEQLQRLSDKAKEMGATTKFSA
-250 AELSEIAEAAGQL
+250 
-263 GIKTENLKEFTKVM
+263 
-277 AQLGDATN
+277 
-285 MTSTEAADSLARFAN
+285 TEAADAMNYMAMAGWKTEDMLNGIDGIMNLAAASG
-300 ITEMSQKNFDR
+300 ED
-311 LGSVIV
+311 
-317 ALGNNLAT
+317 LAT
-325 TESEVVSMGMRLAG
+325 TSDIVTDALTAFGLSASDSTHFADV
-339 AGSQIGMS
+339 
-347 EAQIMSLA
+347 LA
-355 AALSSVGIEAEA
+355 AASSNANTNVSMMGETFKYVAPVAGSLGYSAEDCAVAIGLMANSGIKASQSGTALRSMFSRLAKPSKEVKEAMEKLNISLTDSHGNMKSLDTLMGDLRNSFSGLSESEKAEMASSLAGQEAMSGLLAIVNASDADFNKLKDAIYGADGASAKMAETMQDNLQGKITILKSTIEGLGIKIYEEIEDPMKEAAEGATDSVGQIS
-367 GGSAFSTIMAKMQL
+367 SAL
-381 AVESGGDSLDAFA
+381 
-394 DVAGMSA
+394 
-401 DKFKKAFQKDA
+401 
-412 TSAIMAFIKGLS
+412 
-424 TCDEKGVSA
+424 
-433 IKTLDDMGISEIRQ
+433 
-447 RDALLRASGAYSTF
+447 
-461 ADAMKIGTTA
+461 
-471 WEENTALA
+471 
-479 NEASQRYETLESK
+479 
-492 IDMAKNSVDA
+492 
-502 LAIAFKD
+502 
-509 SVDQELRDAVEHG
+509 
-522 TEYINEL
+522 
-529 ADAFENGG
+529 ENGG
-537 LEAAVDKAGDI
+537 IDAAVEKTGNI
-548 IADLSLS
+548 IGGLSVKIAQES
-555 LAKSAPDMVDAAT
+555 PKVVDASV
-568 DLIEAFVK
+568 LLLKSFVQGIQK
-576 GLLQNKQQLKHAS
+576 NKNQLKYAS
-589 KEIVDSVCDGLIKL
+589 REIIDSLCDGLIKL

-618 LKKTFNSGLGSL
+618 LKKTFSSGLGSL

-742 KMDELGSNIESNQR
+742 KMDDLGSNIESNQR

-797 EGCEDTANYILKQLN
+797 EGCEDTANYILNQLN

-819 SLTADG
+819 SLTTDG
-825 FIQNN
+825 FIQDN

-845 EYIQSLKQKAVQEA
+845 AYIQSLKQKAVQEA

-888 LDKYTEL
+888 LNEYAQAQEDWKNGINDLSGLEKA
-895 QKEWDNGNYDL
+895 QK
-906 KSLRKASENLDETT
+906 NLDKTR
-920 EKLREASKA
+920 EKLGEASKA
-929 SVEAGVEVN
+929 SVEASVEVN

-960 MYAQIPTYASE
+960 MYAQIPAYASE
-971 AADGVATSQSE
+971 AADGVATSQKE
-982 IQNALNSTDYNKM
+982 IQSALSSTDYTKM
-995 AQGFKLAVLQI
+995 TEGFQLAVMQI
-1006 DESGG
+1006 DQSGG
-1011 KIPVSLRTSILQ
+1011 KIPVSLRSSILQ
-1023 ALNEVQQ
+1023 ALNEVQK
-1030 MGPEA
+1030 MGPEG
-1035 KERMISSM
+1035 KEYMENSM
-1043 RQMMTGMQEEIPA
+1043 QQMMIAMEDKIPE
-1056 FKGASTSTSEEILT
+1056 FKGAASMTGEEILD
-1070 TFQQYLVDSG
+1070 TFQRYLVDSG

-1100 NVSISAGQKAHE
+1100 NVSIPAGQKAQE
-1112 ATEAVST
+1112 ATEAVSA
-1119 GITQGSPTIQE
+1119 GITQGSPAIQE
-1130 SARNALESGIN
+1130 SAKNALESGIN
-1141 SGVTSADVTSATAAA
+1141 SGVTSADVTSAPTAA

-1214 ISGQG
+1214 TSGQG
-1219 NTTRAALNLAK
+1219 NTTKAASNLAK

-1308 QNGAAKSSGNGLALN
+1308 QNSAARSSGNGLALN

-1330 GIDRSHNIGLQFS
+1330 GINGSHNIGLQFS

-1350 RSGQN
+1350 RAGQN

-1376 DIHSPSRVGDW
+1376 DIHSPSGVGDW

-1395 IGGGMTKNTGVVEK
+1395 ISGGMTKNTGVVEK

-1458 GGHTEVNQ
+1458 GGDTEVNQ
-1466 TINIYQP
+1466 TVNIYQP
-1473 VESPVETSRALR
+1473 VKSPVETSRALR
-1485 REARRMART
+1485 REARRLARK

>member
-1 MVLFFCIKKAGEKD
+1 MQKAGEEE

-23 IETELDTDGIKKDL
+23 IETGLDTKGIETGLKKV
-37 KETEKSAEISG
+37 SSIA
-48 KRIKQTF
+48 
-55 EQMAKASGKSVGELK
+55 
-70 NEVKKL
+70 
-76 AEEYQSQGTSLP
+76 
-88 NAYKKAYEIM
+88 
-98 GVYSERAATKMKK
+98 
-111 AAESVEETHDREA
+111 
-124 EQTSQH
+124 
-130 WEKKFS
+130 
-136 EVEKDS
+136 
-142 NAAKDQL
+142 
-149 KQDAIEEAR
+149 
-158 SHDAASEKSK
+158 
-168 EAWKNA
+168 
-174 FSTIGDLSKKALKAT
+174 
-189 AAVVAG
+189 
-195 TSAAMVAAGTYSV
+195 
-208 KTGIEF
+208 KTGIATAVTTI
-214 ESAFAGVKKTVDA
+214 SGMSTALAGVAGYSIKVGSSFEA
-227 TDTQLNELR
+227 G
-236 QSLINMS
+236 MS
-243 KEMPQSA
+243 KVQAVSGASNEQLERLSNKAKEMGATTKFSA
-250 AELSEIAEAAGQL
+250 
-263 GIKTENLKEFTKVM
+263 
-277 AQLGDATN
+277 
-285 MTSTEAADSLARFAN
+285 TEAADAMNYMAMAGWKTEDMLNGIDGIMNLAAASG
-300 ITEMSQKNFDR
+300 ED
-311 LGSVIV
+311 
-317 ALGNNLAT
+317 LAT
-325 TESEVVSMGMRLAG
+325 TSDIVTDALTAFGLSASDSTHFADV
-339 AGSQIGMS
+339 
-347 EAQIMSLA
+347 LA
-355 AALSSVGIEAEA
+355 AASSNANTNVSMMGETFKYVAPVAGSLGYSAEDCAVAIGLMANSGIKASQSGTALRSMFSRLAKPSKEVKEAMEKLNISLTDSHGNMKSLDTLMGDLRKSFSGLSESEKAEMASSLAGQEAMSGLLA
-367 GGSAFSTIMAKMQL
+367 IVNASDADFNKLKDAIYGADGASAKMAETMQDNLKGKITITKSTIEGL
-381 AVESGGDSLDAFA
+381 G
-394 DVAGMSA
+394 
-401 DKFKKAFQKDA
+401 
-412 TSAIMAFIKGLS
+412 IKIY
-424 TCDEKGVSA
+424 E
-433 IKTLDDMGISEIRQ
+433 EIE
-447 RDALLRASGAYSTF
+447 DP
-461 ADAMKIGTTA
+461 MKEAAEGTT
-471 WEENTALA
+471 
-479 NEASQRYETLESK
+479 
-492 IDMAKNSVDA
+492 
-502 LAIAFKD
+502 D
-509 SVDQELRDAVEHG
+509 SVEQISSAL
-522 TEYINEL
+522 
-529 ADAFENGG
+529 ENGG
-537 LEAAVDKAGDI
+537 IDAAVEKTGNI
-548 IADLSLS
+548 IGGLSVKIAQES
-555 LAKSAPDMVDAAT
+555 PKMVDASV
-568 DLIEAFVK
+568 LLLKSFVQGIQK
-576 GLLQNKQQLKHAS
+576 NKNQLKYAS
-589 KEIVDSVCDGLIKL
+589 REIIDSLCDGLIKL

-618 LKKTFNSGLGSL
+618 LKKTFSSGLGSL

-671 VQGPVGTVVSVLM
+671 VQGPVGTVVSVLI

-716 AALVGGLALYAT
+716 ATLVGGLALYAT
-728 TVNQADAEQEAFNA
+728 TVNQADEVQEAFNA

-779 EKWKEGLN
+779 EKWRDGLN

-797 EGCEDTANYILKQLN
+797 EGCEDTANYILNQLN

-819 SLTADG
+819 SLTTEG
-825 FIQNN
+825 FIQDN
-830 EGVKQSLEEVNQSID
+830 EGVKQSLEEVHQSID
-845 EYIQSLKQKAVQEA
+845 AYIQSLKQKAVQEA

-888 LDKYTEL
+888 LNEYAQV
-895 QKEWDNGNYDL
+895 QKDWSNGINDL
-906 KSLRKASENLDETT
+906 SGLEKAQKNLDKTR
-920 EKLREASKA
+920 EKLGEASQA
-929 SVEAGVEVN
+929 SVEASVEVN

-971 AADGVATSQSE
+971 AADGIATSQKE
-982 IQNALNSTDYNKM
+982 IQSALSSTDYTKM
-995 AQGFKLAVLQI
+995 IEGFQLAVMQI
-1006 DESGG
+1006 DQSGG
-1011 KIPVSLRTSILQ
+1011 KIPVSLRSSILQ
-1023 ALNEVQQ
+1023 ALNEVQN
-1030 MGPEA
+1030 MGPVG
-1035 KERMISSM
+1035 KEYMENSM
-1043 RQMMTGMQEEIPA
+1043 QQMMVAMEDKIPEFEEA
-1056 FKGASTSTSEEILT
+1056 ASTTGEGILD
-1070 TFQQYLVDSG
+1070 TFQRYLVDSG

-1100 NVSISAGQKAHE
+1100 NVSISAGQKAQE
-1112 ATEAVST
+1112 ATEAVSA
-1119 GITQGSPTIQE
+1119 GITQGSLTIQE

-1141 SGVTSADVTSATAAA
+1141 SGVTSADVTSAPTAA

-1165 SGITS
+1165 FGITS

-1214 ISGQG
+1214 TSGQG
-1219 NTTRAALNLAK
+1219 NTTKAALNLAK

-1235 VKAVNLGSNL
+1235 LKAVNLGSNL

-1270 ARALGT
+1270 ARALGS

-1308 QNGAAKSSGNGLALN
+1308 QNSAARSSGNGLALN

-1330 GIDRSHNIGLQFS
+1330 GINGSHNIGLQFS

-1369 NAAKANL
+1369 NAAKAHL

-1395 IGGGMTKNTGVVEK
+1395 ISGGMTKNTDVVEK

-1445 FQKGAQFFHGDGT
+1445 FQKGAQLFQGEDKKGD
-1458 GGHTEVNQ
+1458 TEVNQ

-1473 VESPVETSRALR
+1473 VESPVETSRVLR
-1485 REARRMART
+1485 REARRLART

>member
-1 MVLFFCIKKAGEKD
+1 
-15 KMADGKIV
+15 MADGKIV
-23 IETELDTDGIKKDL
+23 IETGLDTKGIETGLKKV
-37 KETEKSAEISG
+37 SSIA
-48 KRIKQTF
+48 
-55 EQMAKASGKSVGELK
+55 
-70 NEVKKL
+70 
-76 AEEYQSQGTSLP
+76 
-88 NAYKKAYEIM
+88 
-98 GVYSERAATKMKK
+98 
-111 AAESVEETHDREA
+111 
-124 EQTSQH
+124 
-130 WEKKFS
+130 
-136 EVEKDS
+136 
-142 NAAKDQL
+142 
-149 KQDAIEEAR
+149 
-158 SHDAASEKSK
+158 
-168 EAWKNA
+168 
-174 FSTIGDLSKKALKAT
+174 
-189 AAVVAG
+189 
-195 TSAAMVAAGTYSV
+195 
-208 KTGIEF
+208 KTGIATTVTAI
-214 ESAFAGVKKTVDA
+214 SGMSTALAGVAGYSIKVGSSFEA
-227 TDTQLNELR
+227 G
-236 QSLINMS
+236 MS
-243 KEMPQSA
+243 KVQAVSGASNEQLQRLSDKAKEMGATTKFSA
-250 AELSEIAEAAGQL
+250 
-263 GIKTENLKEFTKVM
+263 
-277 AQLGDATN
+277 
-285 MTSTEAADSLARFAN
+285 TEAADAMNYMAMAGWKTEDMLNGIDGIMNLAAASG
-300 ITEMSQKNFDR
+300 ED
-311 LGSVIV
+311 
-317 ALGNNLAT
+317 LAT
-325 TESEVVSMGMRLAG
+325 TSDIVTDALTAFGLSASDSTHFADV
-339 AGSQIGMS
+339 
-347 EAQIMSLA
+347 LA
-355 AALSSVGIEAEA
+355 AASSNANTNVSMMGETFKYVAPVAGSLGYSAEDCAVAIGLMANSGIKASQSGTALRSMFSRLAKPSKEVKEAMEKLNISLTDSHGNMKSLDTLMGDLRNSFSGLSESEKAEMASSLAGQEAMSGLLAIVNASDADFNKLKDAIYGADGASAKMAETMQDNLQGKITILKSTIEGLGIKIYEEIEDPMKEAAEGATDSVGQIS
-367 GGSAFSTIMAKMQL
+367 SAL
-381 AVESGGDSLDAFA
+381 
-394 DVAGMSA
+394 
-401 DKFKKAFQKDA
+401 
-412 TSAIMAFIKGLS
+412 
-424 TCDEKGVSA
+424 
-433 IKTLDDMGISEIRQ
+433 
-447 RDALLRASGAYSTF
+447 
-461 ADAMKIGTTA
+461 
-471 WEENTALA
+471 
-479 NEASQRYETLESK
+479 
-492 IDMAKNSVDA
+492 
-502 LAIAFKD
+502 
-509 SVDQELRDAVEHG
+509 
-522 TEYINEL
+522 
-529 ADAFENGG
+529 ENGG
-537 LEAAVDKAGDI
+537 IDAAVEKTGNI
-548 IADLSLS
+548 IGGLSVKIAQES
-555 LAKSAPDMVDAAT
+555 PKMVDASV
-568 DLIEAFVK
+568 LLLKSFVQGIK
-576 GLLQNKQQLKHAS
+576 KNKNQLKYAS
-589 KEIVDSVCDGLIKL
+589 REIIDSLCDGLIKL

-618 LKKTFNSGLGSL
+618 LKKTFSSGLGSL

-779 EKWKEGLN
+779 EKWRDGLN

-797 EGCEDTANYILKQLN
+797 EGCEDTANYILNQLN

-819 SLTADG
+819 SLTTDG
-825 FIQNN
+825 FIQDN

-845 EYIQSLKQKAVQEA
+845 AYIQSLKQKAIQEA

-888 LDKYTEL
+888 LNEYAQAQEDWKNGINDLSGLEKA
-895 QKEWDNGNYDL
+895 QK
-906 KSLRKASENLDETT
+906 NLDKTR
-920 EKLREASKA
+920 EKLGEASKA
-929 SVEAGVEVN
+929 SVEASVEVN

-960 MYAQIPTYASE
+960 MYAQIPAYASE
-971 AADGVATSQSE
+971 AADGVATSQKE
-982 IQNALNSTDYNKM
+982 IQSALSSTDYTKM
-995 AQGFKLAVLQI
+995 TEGFQLAVMQI
-1006 DESGG
+1006 DQSGG
-1011 KIPVSLRTSILQ
+1011 KIPVSLRSSILQ
-1023 ALNEVQQ
+1023 ALNEVQK
-1030 MGPEA
+1030 MGPEG
-1035 KERMISSM
+1035 KEYMENSM
-1043 RQMMTGMQEEIPA
+1043 QQMMVAMEDKIPE
-1056 FKGASTSTSEEILT
+1056 FKGAASMTGDEILK

-1100 NVSISAGQKAHE
+1100 NVSIPAGQKAQE
-1112 ATEAVST
+1112 ATEAVSA
-1119 GITQGSPTIQE
+1119 GITQGSPAIQE
-1130 SARNALESGIN
+1130 SAKNALESGIN
-1141 SGVTSADVTSATAAA
+1141 SGVTSADVTSAPTAA

-1214 ISGQG
+1214 TSGQG
-1219 NTTRAALNLAK
+1219 NTTKAALNLAK

-1245 QSQARQAVTAFTAGI
+1245 QSQARQAVTAFAAGI

-1270 ARALGT
+1270 ARALGS

-1282 SACNLAASGRTEGT
+1282 SACSLAASGRTEGT

-1308 QNGAAKSSGNGLALN
+1308 QNGAARSSGNGLALN

-1330 GIDRSHNIGLQFS
+1330 GINGSHNIGLQFS

-1350 RSGQN
+1350 RAGQN

-1395 IGGGMTKNTGVVEK
+1395 ISGGMTKNTGVVEK

-1458 GGHTEVNQ
+1458 GGDTEVNQ
-1466 TINIYQP
+1466 TVNIYQP
-1473 VESPVETSRALR
+1473 VKSPVETSRALR
-1485 REARRMART
+1485 REARRLAWT

>member
-1 MVLFFCIKKAGEKD
+1 
-15 KMADGKIV
+15 MADGKIV
-23 IETELDTDGIKKDL
+23 IETGLDTKGIETGLKKV
-37 KETEKSAEISG
+37 SSIA
-48 KRIKQTF
+48 
-55 EQMAKASGKSVGELK
+55 
-70 NEVKKL
+70 
-76 AEEYQSQGTSLP
+76 
-88 NAYKKAYEIM
+88 
-98 GVYSERAATKMKK
+98 
-111 AAESVEETHDREA
+111 
-124 EQTSQH
+124 
-130 WEKKFS
+130 
-136 EVEKDS
+136 
-142 NAAKDQL
+142 
-149 KQDAIEEAR
+149 
-158 SHDAASEKSK
+158 
-168 EAWKNA
+168 
-174 FSTIGDLSKKALKAT
+174 
-189 AAVVAG
+189 
-195 TSAAMVAAGTYSV
+195 
-208 KTGIEF
+208 KTGIATTVTAI
-214 ESAFAGVKKTVDA
+214 SGMSTALAGVAGYSIKVGSSFEA
-227 TDTQLNELR
+227 G
-236 QSLINMS
+236 MS
-243 KEMPQSA
+243 KVQAVSGASNEQLQRLSDKAKEMGATTKFSA
-250 AELSEIAEAAGQL
+250 
-263 GIKTENLKEFTKVM
+263 
-277 AQLGDATN
+277 
-285 MTSTEAADSLARFAN
+285 TEAADAMNYMAMAGWKTEDMLNGIDGIMNLAAASG
-300 ITEMSQKNFDR
+300 ED
-311 LGSVIV
+311 
-317 ALGNNLAT
+317 LAT
-325 TESEVVSMGMRLAG
+325 TSDIVTDALTAFGLT
-339 AGSQIGMS
+339 
-347 EAQIMSLA
+347 AQDSTHFADVLA
-355 AALSSVGIEAEA
+355 AASSNANTNVSMMGETFKYVAPVAGSLGYSAEDCAVAIGLMANSGIKASQSGTALRSMFSRLAKPSKEVKEAMEKLNISLTDSHGNMKSLDTLMGDLRNSFSGLSESEKAEMASSLAGQEAMSGLLA
-367 GGSAFSTIMAKMQL
+367 IVNASDADFNKLKDAIYGADGASAKMAETMQDNLKGKITITKSTIEGL
-381 AVESGGDSLDAFA
+381 G
-394 DVAGMSA
+394 
-401 DKFKKAFQKDA
+401 
-412 TSAIMAFIKGLS
+412 IKIY
-424 TCDEKGVSA
+424 E
-433 IKTLDDMGISEIRQ
+433 EIE
-447 RDALLRASGAYSTF
+447 DP
-461 ADAMKIGTTA
+461 MKEAAEGTT
-471 WEENTALA
+471 
-479 NEASQRYETLESK
+479 
-492 IDMAKNSVDA
+492 
-502 LAIAFKD
+502 D
-509 SVDQELRDAVEHG
+509 SVEQISSAL
-522 TEYINEL
+522 
-529 ADAFENGG
+529 ENGG
-537 LEAAVDKAGDI
+537 IDAAVEKTGNI
-548 IADLSLS
+548 IGGLSVKIAQES
-555 LAKSAPDMVDAAT
+555 PKMVDASV
-568 DLIEAFVK
+568 LLLKSFVQGIK
-576 GLLQNKQQLKHAS
+576 KNKNQLKYAS
-589 KEIVDSVCDGLIKL
+589 REIIDSLCDGLIKL

-618 LKKTFNSGLGSL
+618 LKQTFSSGLGSL

-671 VQGPVGTVVSVLM
+671 VQGPVGTVVSVLI

-797 EGCEDTANYILKQLN
+797 EGCEDTANYILNQLN

-819 SLTADG
+819 SLTTDG

-888 LDKYTEL
+888 LNEYAQA
-895 QKEWDNGNYDL
+895 QKDWSNGINDL
-906 KSLRKASENLDETT
+906 SGLEKAQKNLDKTR
-920 EKLREASKA
+920 EKLGEASQA
-929 SVEAGVEVN
+929 SVEASVEVN

-971 AADGVATSQSE
+971 AADGIATSQKE
-982 IQNALNSTDYNKM
+982 IQSALSSTDYTKM
-995 AQGFKLAVLQI
+995 IEGFQLAVMQI
-1006 DESGG
+1006 DQSGG
-1011 KIPVSLRTSILQ
+1011 KIPVSLRSSILQ
-1023 ALNEVQQ
+1023 ALNEVQK
-1030 MGPEA
+1030 MGPEG
-1035 KERMISSM
+1035 KEYMENSM
-1043 RQMMTGMQEEIPA
+1043 QQMMVAMEDKIPEFEEA
-1056 FKGASTSTSEEILT
+1056 ASTTGEGILD
-1070 TFQQYLVDSG
+1070 TFQRYLVDSG

-1100 NVSISAGQKAHE
+1100 NVSIPAGQKAQE
-1112 ATEAVST
+1112 ATEAVSA
-1119 GITQGSPTIQE
+1119 GITQGSPAIQE

-1141 SGVTSADVTSATAAA
+1141 SGVTSADVTSAPAVA

-1214 ISGQG
+1214 TSGQG
-1219 NTTRAALNLAK
+1219 NTTKAASNLAK

-1270 ARALGT
+1270 ARALGS

-1308 QNGAAKSSGNGLALN
+1308 QNGAARSSGNGLALN

-1330 GIDRSHNIGLQFS
+1330 GINRSHNIGLQFS
-1343 AGFASGI
+1343 NGFANGI

-1395 IGGGMTKNTGVVEK
+1395 ISGGMTKNTGVVEK

>member
-1 MVLFFCIKKAGEKD
+1 
-15 KMADGKIV
+15 MADGKIV
-23 IETELDTDGIKKDL
+23 IETGLDTKGIETGLKKV
-37 KETEKSAEISG
+37 SSIA
-48 KRIKQTF
+48 
-55 EQMAKASGKSVGELK
+55 
-70 NEVKKL
+70 
-76 AEEYQSQGTSLP
+76 
-88 NAYKKAYEIM
+88 
-98 GVYSERAATKMKK
+98 
-111 AAESVEETHDREA
+111 
-124 EQTSQH
+124 
-130 WEKKFS
+130 
-136 EVEKDS
+136 
-142 NAAKDQL
+142 
-149 KQDAIEEAR
+149 
-158 SHDAASEKSK
+158 
-168 EAWKNA
+168 
-174 FSTIGDLSKKALKAT
+174 
-189 AAVVAG
+189 
-195 TSAAMVAAGTYSV
+195 
-208 KTGIEF
+208 KTGIATAVTAI
-214 ESAFAGVKKTVDA
+214 SGMSTALAGVAGYSIKVGSSFEA
-227 TDTQLNELR
+227 G
-236 QSLINMS
+236 MS
-243 KEMPQSA
+243 KVQAVSGASNEQLQRLSDKAKEMGATTKFSA
-250 AELSEIAEAAGQL
+250 
-263 GIKTENLKEFTKVM
+263 
-277 AQLGDATN
+277 
-285 MTSTEAADSLARFAN
+285 TEAADAMNYMAMAGWKTEDMLNGIDGIMNLAAASG
-300 ITEMSQKNFDR
+300 ED
-311 LGSVIV
+311 
-317 ALGNNLAT
+317 LAT
-325 TESEVVSMGMRLAG
+325 TSDIVTDALTAFGLS
-339 AGSQIGMS
+339 
-347 EAQIMSLA
+347 AQDSTHFADVLA
-355 AALSSVGIEAEA
+355 AASSNANTNVSMMGETFKYVAPVAGSLGYSAEDCAVAIGLMANSGIKASQSGTALRSMFSRLAKPSKEVKEAMEKLNISLTDSHGNMKSLDTLMGDLRNSFSGLSESEKAEMASSLAGQEAMSGLLA
-367 GGSAFSTIMAKMQL
+367 IVNASDADFNKLKDAIYGADGASAKMAETMQDNLKGKITITKSTIEGL
-381 AVESGGDSLDAFA
+381 G
-394 DVAGMSA
+394 
-401 DKFKKAFQKDA
+401 
-412 TSAIMAFIKGLS
+412 IKIY
-424 TCDEKGVSA
+424 E
-433 IKTLDDMGISEIRQ
+433 EIE
-447 RDALLRASGAYSTF
+447 DP
-461 ADAMKIGTTA
+461 MKEAAEGTT
-471 WEENTALA
+471 
-479 NEASQRYETLESK
+479 
-492 IDMAKNSVDA
+492 
-502 LAIAFKD
+502 D
-509 SVDQELRDAVEHG
+509 SVEQISSAL
-522 TEYINEL
+522 
-529 ADAFENGG
+529 ENGG
-537 LEAAVDKAGDI
+537 IDAAVEKTGNI
-548 IADLSLS
+548 IGGLSVKIAQES
-555 LAKSAPDMVDAAT
+555 PKMVDASV
-568 DLIEAFVK
+568 LLLKSFVQGIQK
-576 GLLQNKQQLKHAS
+576 NKNQLKYAS
-589 KEIVDSVCDGLIKL
+589 REIIDSLCDGLIKL

-618 LKKTFNSGLGSL
+618 LKKTFSSGLGSL

-662 VAAFKTFQM
+662 VAAFKTFQI

-767 TGSSIEASVAPV
+767 TGSSIEASVAPI
-779 EKWKEGLN
+779 EKWRDGLN

-797 EGCEDTANYILKQLN
+797 EGCEDTANYILNQLN

-819 SLTADG
+819 SLTTDG
-825 FIQNN
+825 FIQDN

-845 EYIQSLKQKAVQEA
+845 AYIQSLKQKAVQEA

-888 LDKYTEL
+888 LNEYAQAQEDWKNGINDLSGLEKA
-895 QKEWDNGNYDL
+895 QK
-906 KSLRKASENLDETT
+906 NLDKTR
-920 EKLREASKA
+920 EKLGEASKA
-929 SVEAGVEVN
+929 SVEASVEVN

-960 MYAQIPTYASE
+960 MYAQIPAYASE
-971 AADGVATSQSE
+971 AADGVATSQKE
-982 IQNALNSTDYNKM
+982 IQSALSSTDYTKM
-995 AQGFKLAVLQI
+995 TEGFQLAVMQI
-1006 DESGG
+1006 DQSGG
-1011 KIPVSLRTSILQ
+1011 KIPVSLRSSILQ
-1023 ALNEVQQ
+1023 ALNEVQK
-1030 MGPEA
+1030 MGPEG
-1035 KERMISSM
+1035 KEYMENSM
-1043 RQMMTGMQEEIPA
+1043 QQVMVAMEDKIPEFEEA
-1056 FKGASTSTSEEILT
+1056 ASTTGEGILD
-1070 TFQQYLVDSG
+1070 TFQRYLVDSG

-1100 NVSISAGQKAHE
+1100 NVSIPAGQKAQE
-1112 ATEAVST
+1112 ATEAVSA
-1119 GITQGSPTIQE
+1119 GITQGSPVIQE
-1130 SARNALESGIN
+1130 STRNALESGIN

-1214 ISGQG
+1214 TSGQG
-1219 NTTRAALNLAK
+1219 NTTKAASNLAK

-1308 QNGAAKSSGNGLALN
+1308 QNSAARSSGNGLALN

-1330 GIDRSHNIGLQFS
+1330 GINGSHNIGLQFS

-1350 RSGQN
+1350 RAGQN

-1395 IGGGMTKNTGVVEK
+1395 ISGGMTKNTGVVEK

>member
-1 MVLFFCIKKAGEKD
+1 
-15 KMADGKIV
+15 MADGKIV
-23 IETELDTDGIKKDL
+23 IETGLDTKGIETGLKKV
-37 KETEKSAEISG
+37 SSIA
-48 KRIKQTF
+48 
-55 EQMAKASGKSVGELK
+55 
-70 NEVKKL
+70 
-76 AEEYQSQGTSLP
+76 
-88 NAYKKAYEIM
+88 
-98 GVYSERAATKMKK
+98 
-111 AAESVEETHDREA
+111 
-124 EQTSQH
+124 
-130 WEKKFS
+130 
-136 EVEKDS
+136 
-142 NAAKDQL
+142 
-149 KQDAIEEAR
+149 
-158 SHDAASEKSK
+158 
-168 EAWKNA
+168 
-174 FSTIGDLSKKALKAT
+174 
-189 AAVVAG
+189 
-195 TSAAMVAAGTYSV
+195 
-208 KTGIEF
+208 KTGIATAVTAI
-214 ESAFAGVKKTVDA
+214 SGMSTALAGVAGYSIKVGSSFEA
-227 TDTQLNELR
+227 G
-236 QSLINMS
+236 MS
-243 KEMPQSA
+243 KVQAVSGASNEQLQRLSDKAKEMGATTKFSA
-250 AELSEIAEAAGQL
+250 
-263 GIKTENLKEFTKVM
+263 
-277 AQLGDATN
+277 
-285 MTSTEAADSLARFAN
+285 TEAADAMNYMAMAGWKTEDMLNGIDGIMNLAAASG
-300 ITEMSQKNFDR
+300 ED
-311 LGSVIV
+311 
-317 ALGNNLAT
+317 LAT
-325 TESEVVSMGMRLAG
+325 TSDIVTDALTAFGLSASDSTHFADV
-339 AGSQIGMS
+339 
-347 EAQIMSLA
+347 LA
-355 AALSSVGIEAEA
+355 AASSNANTNVSMMGETFKYVAPVAGSLGYSAEDCAVAIGLMANSGIKASQSGTALRSMFSRLAKPSKEVKEAMEKLNISMTDSHGNMKSLDTLIGDLRKSFGGLSEAEKAEMASSLA
-367 GGSAFSTIMAKMQL
+367 GQEAMSGLLAIVNASDADFNKLKDAIYGADGASAKMAETMQDNLKGKITITKSTIEGL
-381 AVESGGDSLDAFA
+381 G
-394 DVAGMSA
+394 
-401 DKFKKAFQKDA
+401 
-412 TSAIMAFIKGLS
+412 IKIY
-424 TCDEKGVSA
+424 E
-433 IKTLDDMGISEIRQ
+433 EIE
-447 RDALLRASGAYSTF
+447 DP
-461 ADAMKIGTTA
+461 MKEAAEGTT
-471 WEENTALA
+471 
-479 NEASQRYETLESK
+479 
-492 IDMAKNSVDA
+492 
-502 LAIAFKD
+502 D
-509 SVDQELRDAVEHG
+509 SVEQISSAL
-522 TEYINEL
+522 
-529 ADAFENGG
+529 ENGG
-537 LEAAVDKAGDI
+537 IDAAVEKTGNI
-548 IADLSLS
+548 IGGLSVKIAQES
-555 LAKSAPDMVDAAT
+555 PKMVDASV
-568 DLIEAFVK
+568 LLLKSFVQGIK
-576 GLLQNKQQLKHAS
+576 KNKNQLKYAS
-589 KEIVDSVCDGLIKL
+589 REIIDSLCDGLIKL

-618 LKKTFNSGLGSL
+618 LKKTFSSGLGSL

-671 VQGPVGTVVSVLM
+671 VQGPVGTVVSVLIN
-684 KLQSVSSETGL
+684 LQSVSSETGL

-716 AALVGGLALYAT
+716 ATLVSGLALYAT
-728 TVNQADAEQEAFNA
+728 TVNQAEQEAFNA

-779 EKWKEGLN
+779 EKWRDGLN

-797 EGCEDTANYILKQLN
+797 EGCEDTANYILNQLN

-819 SLTADG
+819 SLTTEG
-825 FIQNN
+825 FIQDN

-845 EYIQSLKQKAVQEA
+845 AYIQSLKQKAVQEA

-888 LDKYTEL
+888 LNEYAQV
-895 QKEWDNGNYDL
+895 QKDWSNGINDL
-906 KSLRKASENLDETT
+906 SGLEKAQKNLDKTR
-920 EKLREASKA
+920 EKLGEASQA
-929 SVEAGVEVN
+929 SVEASVEVN

-971 AADGVATSQSE
+971 AADGVATSQKE
-982 IQNALNSTDYNKM
+982 IQSALSSTDYTKM
-995 AQGFKLAVLQI
+995 IEGFRLAVMQI
-1006 DESGG
+1006 DQSGG
-1011 KIPVSLRTSILQ
+1011 KIPVSLRSSILQ
-1023 ALNEVQQ
+1023 ALNEVQK
-1030 MGPEA
+1030 MGPEG
-1035 KERMISSM
+1035 KEYMENSM
-1043 RQMMTGMQEEIPA
+1043 QQVMVAMEDKIPEFEEA
-1056 FKGASTSTSEEILT
+1056 ASTTGEGILD
-1070 TFQQYLVDSG
+1070 TFQRYLVDSG

-1100 NVSISAGQKAHE
+1100 NVSIPAGQKAQE
-1112 ATEAVST
+1112 ATEAVSA
-1119 GITQGSPTIQE
+1119 GITQGSPVIQE
-1130 SARNALESGIN
+1130 STRNALESGIN

-1214 ISGQG
+1214 TSGQG
-1219 NTTRAALNLAK
+1219 NTTKAASNLAK

-1308 QNGAAKSSGNGLALN
+1308 QNSAARSSGNGLALN

-1330 GIDRSHNIGLQFS
+1330 GINGSHNIGLQFS

-1350 RSGQN
+1350 RAGQN

-1395 IGGGMTKNTGVVEK
+1395 ISGGMTKNTGVVEK

>member
-1 MVLFFCIKKAGEKD
+1 
-15 KMADGKIV
+15 MADGKIV
-23 IETELDTDGIKKDL
+23 IETGLDTKGIETGLKKV
-37 KETEKSAEISG
+37 SSIA
-48 KRIKQTF
+48 
-55 EQMAKASGKSVGELK
+55 
-70 NEVKKL
+70 
-76 AEEYQSQGTSLP
+76 
-88 NAYKKAYEIM
+88 
-98 GVYSERAATKMKK
+98 
-111 AAESVEETHDREA
+111 
-124 EQTSQH
+124 
-130 WEKKFS
+130 
-136 EVEKDS
+136 
-142 NAAKDQL
+142 
-149 KQDAIEEAR
+149 
-158 SHDAASEKSK
+158 
-168 EAWKNA
+168 
-174 FSTIGDLSKKALKAT
+174 
-189 AAVVAG
+189 
-195 TSAAMVAAGTYSV
+195 
-208 KTGIEF
+208 KTGIATTVTAI
-214 ESAFAGVKKTVDA
+214 SGMSTALAGVAGYSIKVGSSFEA
-227 TDTQLNELR
+227 G
-236 QSLINMS
+236 MS
-243 KEMPQSA
+243 KVQAVSGASNEQLQRLSDKAKEMGATTKFSA
-250 AELSEIAEAAGQL
+250 
-263 GIKTENLKEFTKVM
+263 
-277 AQLGDATN
+277 
-285 MTSTEAADSLARFAN
+285 TEAADAMNYMAMAGWKTEDMLNGIDGIMNLAAASG
-300 ITEMSQKNFDR
+300 E
-311 LGSVIV
+311 
-317 ALGNNLAT
+317 NLAT
-325 TESEVVSMGMRLAG
+325 TSDIVTDALTAFGLSASDSTHFADV
-339 AGSQIGMS
+339 
-347 EAQIMSLA
+347 LA
-355 AALSSVGIEAEA
+355 AASSNANTNVSMMGETFKYVAPVAGSLGYSAEDCAVAIGLMANSGIKASQSGTALRSMFSRLAKPSKEVKEAMEKLNISLTDSHGNMKSLDTLMGDLRNSFSGLSESEKAEMASSLAGQEAMSGLLAIVNASDADFNKLKDAIYGADGASAKMAETMQDNLQGKITILKSTIEGLGIKIYEEIEDPMKEAAEGATDSVGQIS
-367 GGSAFSTIMAKMQL
+367 SAL
-381 AVESGGDSLDAFA
+381 
-394 DVAGMSA
+394 
-401 DKFKKAFQKDA
+401 
-412 TSAIMAFIKGLS
+412 
-424 TCDEKGVSA
+424 
-433 IKTLDDMGISEIRQ
+433 
-447 RDALLRASGAYSTF
+447 
-461 ADAMKIGTTA
+461 
-471 WEENTALA
+471 
-479 NEASQRYETLESK
+479 
-492 IDMAKNSVDA
+492 
-502 LAIAFKD
+502 
-509 SVDQELRDAVEHG
+509 
-522 TEYINEL
+522 
-529 ADAFENGG
+529 ENGG
-537 LEAAVDKAGDI
+537 IDAAVEKTGNI
-548 IADLSLS
+548 IGGLSVKIAQES
-555 LAKSAPDMVDAAT
+555 PKMVDASV
-568 DLIEAFVK
+568 LLLKSFVQGIQK
-576 GLLQNKQQLKHAS
+576 NKNQLKYAS
-589 KEIVDSVCDGLIKL
+589 REIIDSLCDGLIKL

-618 LKKTFNSGLGSL
+618 LKKTFSSGLGSL

-797 EGCEDTANYILKQLN
+797 EGCEDTANYILNQLN

-819 SLTADG
+819 SLTTDG
-825 FIQNN
+825 FIQDN

-845 EYIQSLKQKAVQEA
+845 AYIQSLKQKAVQEA

-888 LDKYTEL
+888 LNEYAQAQEDWKNGINDLSGLEKA
-895 QKEWDNGNYDL
+895 QK
-906 KSLRKASENLDETT
+906 NLDKTR
-920 EKLREASKA
+920 EKLGEASKA
-929 SVEAGVEVN
+929 SVEASVEVN

-960 MYAQIPTYASE
+960 MYAQIPAYASE
-971 AADGVATSQSE
+971 AADGVATSQKE
-982 IQNALNSTDYNKM
+982 IQSALSSTDYTKM
-995 AQGFKLAVLQI
+995 TEGFQLAVMQI
-1006 DESGG
+1006 DQSGG
-1011 KIPVSLRTSILQ
+1011 KIPVSLRSSILQ
-1023 ALNEVQQ
+1023 ALNEVQK
-1030 MGPEA
+1030 MGPEG
-1035 KERMISSM
+1035 KEYMENSM
-1043 RQMMTGMQEEIPA
+1043 QQMMIAMEDKIPE
-1056 FKGASTSTSEEILT
+1056 FKGAASMTGEEILD
-1070 TFQQYLVDSG
+1070 TFQRYLVDSG

-1100 NVSISAGQKAHE
+1100 NVSIPAGQKAQE
-1112 ATEAVST
+1112 ATEAVSA
-1119 GITQGSPTIQE
+1119 GITQGSPAIQE

-1141 SGVTSADVTSATAAA
+1141 SGVTSADVTSAPTAA

-1214 ISGQG
+1214 TSGQG
-1219 NTTRAALNLAK
+1219 NTTKAASNLAK

-1245 QSQARQAVTAFTAGI
+1245 QSQARQAVTAFAAGI

-1270 ARALGT
+1270 ARALGS

-1308 QNGAAKSSGNGLALN
+1308 QNGAARSSGNGLALN

-1330 GIDRSHNIGLQFS
+1330 GINGSHNIGLQFS

-1350 RSGQN
+1350 RAGQN

-1395 IGGGMTKNTGVVEK
+1395 ISGGMTKNTGVVEK

-1431 AMSSTISGIVENRM
+1431 AMSSTISRIVENRM

-1458 GGHTEVNQ
+1458 GGDTEVNQ
-1466 TINIYQP
+1466 TVNIYQP
-1473 VESPVETSRALR
+1473 VKSPVETSRALR
-1485 REARRMART
+1485 REARRLAWT

>member
-1 MVLFFCIKKAGEKD
+1 
-15 KMADGKIV
+15 MADGKIV
-23 IETELDTDGIKKDL
+23 IETGLDTKGIETGLKKV
-37 KETEKSAEISG
+37 SSIA
-48 KRIKQTF
+48 
-55 EQMAKASGKSVGELK
+55 
-70 NEVKKL
+70 
-76 AEEYQSQGTSLP
+76 
-88 NAYKKAYEIM
+88 
-98 GVYSERAATKMKK
+98 
-111 AAESVEETHDREA
+111 
-124 EQTSQH
+124 
-130 WEKKFS
+130 
-136 EVEKDS
+136 
-142 NAAKDQL
+142 
-149 KQDAIEEAR
+149 
-158 SHDAASEKSK
+158 
-168 EAWKNA
+168 
-174 FSTIGDLSKKALKAT
+174 
-189 AAVVAG
+189 
-195 TSAAMVAAGTYSV
+195 
-208 KTGIEF
+208 KTGIATAVTAISGMSTALAGAAGYSIKVGSSF
-214 ESAFAGVKKTVDA
+214 EAG
-227 TDTQLNELR
+227 
-236 QSLINMS
+236 MS
-243 KEMPQSA
+243 KVQAVSGASNEQLQRLSDKAKEMGATTKFSA
-250 AELSEIAEAAGQL
+250 
-263 GIKTENLKEFTKVM
+263 
-277 AQLGDATN
+277 
-285 MTSTEAADSLARFAN
+285 TEAADAMNYMAMAGWKTEDMLNGIDGIMNLAAASG
-300 ITEMSQKNFDR
+300 ED
-311 LGSVIV
+311 
-317 ALGNNLAT
+317 LAT
-325 TESEVVSMGMRLAG
+325 TSDIVTDALTAFGLS
-339 AGSQIGMS
+339 
-347 EAQIMSLA
+347 AQDSTHFADVLA
-355 AALSSVGIEAEA
+355 AASSNANTNVSMMGETFKYVAPVAGSLGYSAEDCAVAIGLMANSGIKASQSGTALRSMFSRLAKPSKEVKEAMEKLNISLTDSHGNMKSLDTLMGDLRNSFSGLSESEKAEMASSLAGQEAMSGLLA
-367 GGSAFSTIMAKMQL
+367 IVNASDADFNKLKDAIYGADGASAKMAETMQDNLKGKITITKSTIEGL
-381 AVESGGDSLDAFA
+381 G
-394 DVAGMSA
+394 
-401 DKFKKAFQKDA
+401 
-412 TSAIMAFIKGLS
+412 IKIY
-424 TCDEKGVSA
+424 E
-433 IKTLDDMGISEIRQ
+433 EIE
-447 RDALLRASGAYSTF
+447 DP
-461 ADAMKIGTTA
+461 MKEAAEGTT
-471 WEENTALA
+471 
-479 NEASQRYETLESK
+479 
-492 IDMAKNSVDA
+492 
-502 LAIAFKD
+502 D
-509 SVDQELRDAVEHG
+509 SVEQISSAL
-522 TEYINEL
+522 
-529 ADAFENGG
+529 ENGG
-537 LEAAVDKAGDI
+537 IDAAVEKTGNI
-548 IADLSLS
+548 IGGLSVKIAQES
-555 LAKSAPDMVDAAT
+555 PKMVDASV
-568 DLIEAFVK
+568 LLLKSFVQGIQK
-576 GLLQNKQQLKHAS
+576 NKNQLKYAS
-589 KEIVDSVCDGLIKL
+589 REIIDSLCDGLIKL

-618 LKKTFNSGLGSL
+618 LKKTFSSGLGSL

-662 VAAFKTFQM
+662 VAAFKTFQI

-767 TGSSIEASVAPV
+767 TGSSIEASVAPI
-779 EKWKEGLN
+779 EKWRDGLN

-797 EGCEDTANYILKQLN
+797 EGCEDTANYILNQLN

-819 SLTADG
+819 SLTTDG
-825 FIQNN
+825 FIQDN

-845 EYIQSLKQKAVQEA
+845 AYIQSLKQKAVQEA

-888 LDKYTEL
+888 LNEYAQAQEDWKNGINDLSGLEKA
-895 QKEWDNGNYDL
+895 QK
-906 KSLRKASENLDETT
+906 NLDKTR
-920 EKLREASKA
+920 EKLGEASKA
-929 SVEAGVEVN
+929 SVEASVEVN

-960 MYAQIPTYASE
+960 MYAQIPAYASE
-971 AADGVATSQSE
+971 AADGVATSQKE
-982 IQNALNSTDYNKM
+982 IQSALSSTDYTKM
-995 AQGFKLAVLQI
+995 TEGFQLAVMQI
-1006 DESGG
+1006 DQSGG
-1011 KIPVSLRTSILQ
+1011 KIPVSLRSSILQ
-1023 ALNEVQQ
+1023 ALNEVQK
-1030 MGPEA
+1030 MGPEG
-1035 KERMISSM
+1035 KEYMENSM
-1043 RQMMTGMQEEIPA
+1043 QQMMVAMEDKIPE
-1056 FKGASTSTSEEILT
+1056 FKGAASMTGDEILK

-1100 NVSISAGQKAHE
+1100 NVSIPAGQKAQE

-1119 GITQGSPTIQE
+1119 GITQGSPAIQE
-1130 SARNALESGIN
+1130 SAKNALESGIN
-1141 SGVTSADVTSATAAA
+1141 SGVTSADVTSTTAAA

-1214 ISGQG
+1214 TSGQG
-1219 NTTRAALNLAK
+1219 NTTKAALNLAK

-1282 SACNLAASGRTEGT
+1282 SACNLAAPGRTEGT

-1308 QNGAAKSSGNGLALN
+1308 QNGAARSSGNGLALN

-1330 GIDRSHNIGLQFS
+1330 GINGSHNIGLQFS

-1350 RSGQN
+1350 RAGQN

-1395 IGGGMTKNTGVVEK
+1395 ISGGMTKNTGVVEK

-1419 IDTKSLLSMMRG
+1419 IDTKSLLNMMRG

-1458 GGHTEVNQ
+1458 GGDTEVTQ

-1485 REARRMART
+1485 REARRLARK

>member
-1 MVLFFCIKKAGEKD
+1 
-15 KMADGKIV
+15 MADGKIV
-23 IETELDTDGIKKDL
+23 IETGLDTKGIETGLKKV
-37 KETEKSAEISG
+37 SSIA
-48 KRIKQTF
+48 
-55 EQMAKASGKSVGELK
+55 
-70 NEVKKL
+70 
-76 AEEYQSQGTSLP
+76 
-88 NAYKKAYEIM
+88 
-98 GVYSERAATKMKK
+98 
-111 AAESVEETHDREA
+111 
-124 EQTSQH
+124 
-130 WEKKFS
+130 
-136 EVEKDS
+136 
-142 NAAKDQL
+142 
-149 KQDAIEEAR
+149 
-158 SHDAASEKSK
+158 
-168 EAWKNA
+168 
-174 FSTIGDLSKKALKAT
+174 
-189 AAVVAG
+189 
-195 TSAAMVAAGTYSV
+195 
-208 KTGIEF
+208 KTGIATTVTAI
-214 ESAFAGVKKTVDA
+214 SGMSTALAGVAGYSIKVGSSFEA
-227 TDTQLNELR
+227 G
-236 QSLINMS
+236 MS
-243 KEMPQSA
+243 KVQAVSGASNEQLQRLSDKAKEMGATTKFSA
-250 AELSEIAEAAGQL
+250 
-263 GIKTENLKEFTKVM
+263 
-277 AQLGDATN
+277 
-285 MTSTEAADSLARFAN
+285 TEAADAMNYMAMAGWKTEDMLNGIDGIMNLAAASG
-300 ITEMSQKNFDR
+300 ED
-311 LGSVIV
+311 
-317 ALGNNLAT
+317 LAT
-325 TESEVVSMGMRLAG
+325 TSDIVTDALTAFGLSASDSTHFADV
-339 AGSQIGMS
+339 
-347 EAQIMSLA
+347 LA
-355 AALSSVGIEAEA
+355 AASSNANTNVSMMGETFKYVAPVAGSLGYSAEDCAVAIGLMANSGIKASQSGTALRSMFSRLAKPSKEVKEAMEKLNISLTDSHGNMKSLDTLMGDLRNSFSGLSESEKAEMASSLAGQEAMSGLLAIVNASDADFNKLKDAIYGADGASAKMAETMQDNLQGKITILKSTIEGLGIKIYEEIEDPMKEAAEGATDSVGQIS
-367 GGSAFSTIMAKMQL
+367 SAL
-381 AVESGGDSLDAFA
+381 
-394 DVAGMSA
+394 
-401 DKFKKAFQKDA
+401 
-412 TSAIMAFIKGLS
+412 
-424 TCDEKGVSA
+424 
-433 IKTLDDMGISEIRQ
+433 
-447 RDALLRASGAYSTF
+447 
-461 ADAMKIGTTA
+461 
-471 WEENTALA
+471 
-479 NEASQRYETLESK
+479 
-492 IDMAKNSVDA
+492 
-502 LAIAFKD
+502 
-509 SVDQELRDAVEHG
+509 
-522 TEYINEL
+522 
-529 ADAFENGG
+529 ENGG
-537 LEAAVDKAGDI
+537 IDAAVEKTGNI
-548 IADLSLS
+548 IGGLSVKIAQES
-555 LAKSAPDMVDAAT
+555 PKMVDASV
-568 DLIEAFVK
+568 LLLKSFVQGIQK
-576 GLLQNKQQLKHAS
+576 NKNQLKYAS
-589 KEIVDSVCDGLIKL
+589 REIIDSLCDGLIKL

-618 LKKTFNSGLGSL
+618 LKKTFSSGLGSL

-767 TGSSIEASVAPV
+767 TGSSIDASVAPV
-779 EKWKEGLN
+779 EKWRDGLN

-797 EGCEDTANYILKQLN
+797 EGCEDTANYILNQLN

-819 SLTADG
+819 SLTTDG
-825 FIQNN
+825 FIQDN

-845 EYIQSLKQKAVQEA
+845 AYIQSLKQKAIQEA

-888 LDKYTEL
+888 LNEYAQAQEDWKNGINDLSGLEKA
-895 QKEWDNGNYDL
+895 QK
-906 KSLRKASENLDETT
+906 NLDKTR
-920 EKLREASKA
+920 EKLGEASKA
-929 SVEAGVEVN
+929 SVEASVEVN

-960 MYAQIPTYASE
+960 MYAQIPAYASE
-971 AADGVATSQSE
+971 AADGVATSQKE
-982 IQNALNSTDYNKM
+982 IQSALSSTDYTKM
-995 AQGFKLAVLQI
+995 TEGFQLAVMQI
-1006 DESGG
+1006 DQSGG
-1011 KIPVSLRTSILQ
+1011 KIPVSLRSSILQ
-1023 ALNEVQQ
+1023 ALNEVQK
-1030 MGPEA
+1030 MGPEG
-1035 KERMISSM
+1035 KEYMENSM
-1043 RQMMTGMQEEIPA
+1043 QQMMIAMEDKIPE
-1056 FKGASTSTSEEILT
+1056 FKGAASMTGDEILK

-1100 NVSISAGQKAHE
+1100 NVSISAGQKAQE
-1112 ATEAVST
+1112 ATEAVSA
-1119 GITQGSPTIQE
+1119 GITQGSPSIQE
-1130 SARNALESGIN
+1130 SAKNALESGIN
-1141 SGVTSADVTSATAAA
+1141 SGVTSADVTSAPTAA

-1214 ISGQG
+1214 TSGQG
-1219 NTTRAALNLAK
+1219 NTTKAASNLAK

-1308 QNGAAKSSGNGLALN
+1308 QNSAARSSGNGLALN
-1323 AKNALQA
+1323 AKNVLQA
-1330 GIDRSHNIGLQFS
+1330 GINGSHNIGLQFS

-1350 RSGQN
+1350 RAGQN

-1395 IGGGMTKNTGVVEK
+1395 ISGGMTKNTGVVEK

-1419 IDTKSLLSMMRG
+1419 IDTKSLLNMMRG

-1445 FQKGAQFFHGDGT
+1445 FQKGTQFFHGDGT
-1458 GGHTEVNQ
+1458 GGDTEVNQ
-1466 TINIYQP
+1466 TVNIYQP
-1473 VESPVETSRALR
+1473 VKSPVETSRALR
-1485 REARRMART
+1485 REARRLAWT

>member
-1 MVLFFCIKKAGEKD
+1 MQAVSGASNEQLQRLSDKA
-15 KMADGKIV
+15 
-23 IETELDTDGIKKDL
+23 
-37 KETEKSAEISG
+37 KE
-48 KRIKQTF
+48 
-55 EQMAKASGKSVGELK
+55 
-70 NEVKKL
+70 
-76 AEEYQSQGTSLP
+76 
-88 NAYKKAYEIM
+88 M
-98 GVYSERAATKMKK
+98 GAT
-111 AAESVEETHDREA
+111 T
-124 EQTSQH
+124 
-130 WEKKFS
+130 KFS
-136 EVEKDS
+136 
-142 NAAKDQL
+142 A
-149 KQDAIEEAR
+149 
-158 SHDAASEKSK
+158 
-168 EAWKNA
+168 
-174 FSTIGDLSKKALKAT
+174 
-189 AAVVAG
+189 
-195 TSAAMVAAGTYSV
+195 
-208 KTGIEF
+208 
-214 ESAFAGVKKTVDA
+214 
-227 TDTQLNELR
+227 
-236 QSLINMS
+236 
-243 KEMPQSA
+243 
-250 AELSEIAEAAGQL
+250 
-263 GIKTENLKEFTKVM
+263 
-277 AQLGDATN
+277 
-285 MTSTEAADSLARFAN
+285 TEAADAMNYMAMAGWKTEDMLNGIDGIMNLAAASG
-300 ITEMSQKNFDR
+300 ED
-311 LGSVIV
+311 
-317 ALGNNLAT
+317 LAT
-325 TESEVVSMGMRLAG
+325 TSDIVTDALTAFGLT
-339 AGSQIGMS
+339 
-347 EAQIMSLA
+347 AQDSTHFADVLA
-355 AALSSVGIEAEA
+355 AASSNANTNVSMMGETFKYVAPVAGSLGYSAEDCAVAIGLMANSGIKASQSGTALRSMFSRLAKPSKEVKEAMEKLNISLTDSHGNMKSLDTLMGDLRNSFSGLSESEKAEMASSLAGQEAMSGLLA
-367 GGSAFSTIMAKMQL
+367 IVNASDADFNKLKDAIYGADGASAKMAETMQDNLKGKITITKSTIEGL
-381 AVESGGDSLDAFA
+381 G
-394 DVAGMSA
+394 
-401 DKFKKAFQKDA
+401 
-412 TSAIMAFIKGLS
+412 IKIY
-424 TCDEKGVSA
+424 E
-433 IKTLDDMGISEIRQ
+433 EIE
-447 RDALLRASGAYSTF
+447 DP
-461 ADAMKIGTTA
+461 MKEAAEGTT
-471 WEENTALA
+471 
-479 NEASQRYETLESK
+479 
-492 IDMAKNSVDA
+492 
-502 LAIAFKD
+502 D
-509 SVDQELRDAVEHG
+509 SVEQISSAL
-522 TEYINEL
+522 
-529 ADAFENGG
+529 ENGG
-537 LEAAVDKAGDI
+537 IDAAVEKTGNI
-548 IADLSLS
+548 IGGLSVKIAQES
-555 LAKSAPDMVDAAT
+555 PKMVDASV
-568 DLIEAFVK
+568 LLLKSFVQGIK
-576 GLLQNKQQLKHAS
+576 KNKNQLKYAS
-589 KEIVDSVCDGLIKL
+589 REIIDSLCDGLIKL

-618 LKKTFNSGLGSL
+618 LKKTFSSGLGSL
-630 SGVTKKELEI
+630 FGVTKKELEI

-779 EKWKEGLN
+779 EKWKDGLN

-797 EGCEDTANYILKQLN
+797 EGCEDTANYILNQLN

-888 LDKYTEL
+888 LNEYAQA
-895 QKEWDNGNYDL
+895 QKGWSNGINDL
-906 KSLRKASENLDETT
+906 SGLEKAQKNLDKTR
-920 EKLREASKA
+920 EKLGEASQA
-929 SVEAGVEVN
+929 SVEASVEVN

-971 AADGVATSQSE
+971 AADGVATSQKE
-982 IQNALNSTDYNKM
+982 IQSALSSTDYTKM
-995 AQGFKLAVLQI
+995 IEGFQLAVMQI
-1006 DESGG
+1006 DQSGG
-1011 KIPVSLRTSILQ
+1011 KIPVSLRSSILQ
-1023 ALNEVQQ
+1023 ALNEVQK
-1030 MGPEA
+1030 MGPEG
-1035 KERMISSM
+1035 KEYMENSM
-1043 RQMMTGMQEEIPA
+1043 QQMMVAMEDKIPE
-1056 FKGASTSTSEEILT
+1056 FKGAASMTGEGILD
-1070 TFQQYLVDSG
+1070 TFQRYLVDSG

-1100 NVSISAGQKAHE
+1100 NVSIPAGQKAQE

-1141 SGVTSADVTSATAAA
+1141 SGVTSADVTSAPTAA

-1330 GIDRSHNIGLQFS
+1330 GINGSHNIGLQFS

-1431 AMSSTISGIVENRM
+1431 AMSFTISGIVENRM

>member
-1 MVLFFCIKKAGEKD
+1 
-15 KMADGKIV
+15 MADGKIV
-23 IETELDTDGIKKDL
+23 IETGLDTKGIETGLKKV
-37 KETEKSAEISG
+37 SSIA
-48 KRIKQTF
+48 
-55 EQMAKASGKSVGELK
+55 
-70 NEVKKL
+70 
-76 AEEYQSQGTSLP
+76 
-88 NAYKKAYEIM
+88 
-98 GVYSERAATKMKK
+98 
-111 AAESVEETHDREA
+111 
-124 EQTSQH
+124 
-130 WEKKFS
+130 
-136 EVEKDS
+136 
-142 NAAKDQL
+142 
-149 KQDAIEEAR
+149 
-158 SHDAASEKSK
+158 
-168 EAWKNA
+168 
-174 FSTIGDLSKKALKAT
+174 
-189 AAVVAG
+189 
-195 TSAAMVAAGTYSV
+195 
-208 KTGIEF
+208 KTGIATAVTAI
-214 ESAFAGVKKTVDA
+214 SGMSTALAGVAGYSIKVGSSFEA
-227 TDTQLNELR
+227 G
-236 QSLINMS
+236 MS
-243 KEMPQSA
+243 KVQAVSGASNEQLQRLSDKAKEMGATTKFSA
-250 AELSEIAEAAGQL
+250 
-263 GIKTENLKEFTKVM
+263 
-277 AQLGDATN
+277 
-285 MTSTEAADSLARFAN
+285 TEAADAMNYMAMAGWKTEDMLNGIDGIMNLAAASG
-300 ITEMSQKNFDR
+300 ED
-311 LGSVIV
+311 
-317 ALGNNLAT
+317 LAT
-325 TESEVVSMGMRLAG
+325 TSDIVTDALTAFGLSASDSTHFADV
-339 AGSQIGMS
+339 
-347 EAQIMSLA
+347 LA
-355 AALSSVGIEAEA
+355 AASSNANTNVSMMGETFKYVAPVAGSLGYSAEDCAVAIGLMANSGIKASQSGTALRSMFSRLAKPSKEVKEAMEKLNISLTDSHGNMKSLDTLMGDLRNSFSGLSESEKAEMASSLAGQEAMSGLLAIVNASDADFNKLKDAIYGADGASAKMAETMQDNLQGKITILKSTIEGLGIKIYEEIEDPMKEAAEGATDSVGQIS
-367 GGSAFSTIMAKMQL
+367 SAL
-381 AVESGGDSLDAFA
+381 
-394 DVAGMSA
+394 
-401 DKFKKAFQKDA
+401 
-412 TSAIMAFIKGLS
+412 
-424 TCDEKGVSA
+424 
-433 IKTLDDMGISEIRQ
+433 
-447 RDALLRASGAYSTF
+447 
-461 ADAMKIGTTA
+461 
-471 WEENTALA
+471 
-479 NEASQRYETLESK
+479 
-492 IDMAKNSVDA
+492 
-502 LAIAFKD
+502 
-509 SVDQELRDAVEHG
+509 
-522 TEYINEL
+522 
-529 ADAFENGG
+529 ENGG
-537 LEAAVDKAGDI
+537 IDAAVEKTGNI
-548 IADLSLS
+548 IGGLSVKIAQES
-555 LAKSAPDMVDAAT
+555 PKVVDASV
-568 DLIEAFVK
+568 LLLKSFVQGIQK
-576 GLLQNKQQLKHAS
+576 NKNQLKYAS
-589 KEIVDSVCDGLIKL
+589 REIIDSLCDGLIKL

-618 LKKTFNSGLGSL
+618 LKKTFSSGLGSL

-742 KMDELGSNIESNQR
+742 KMDDLGSNIESNQR

-797 EGCEDTANYILKQLN
+797 EGCEDTANYILNQLN

-819 SLTADG
+819 SLTTDG
-825 FIQNN
+825 FIQDN

-845 EYIQSLKQKAVQEA
+845 AYIQSLKQKAVQEA

-888 LDKYTEL
+888 LNEYAQAQEDWKNGINDLSCLEKA
-895 QKEWDNGNYDL
+895 QK
-906 KSLRKASENLDETT
+906 NLDKTR
-920 EKLREASKA
+920 EKLGEASKA
-929 SVEAGVEVN
+929 SVEASVEVN

-960 MYAQIPTYASE
+960 MYAQIPAYASE
-971 AADGVATSQSE
+971 AADGVATSQKE
-982 IQNALNSTDYNKM
+982 IQSALSSTDYTKM
-995 AQGFKLAVLQI
+995 TEGFQLAVMQI
-1006 DESGG
+1006 DQSGG
-1011 KIPVSLRTSILQ
+1011 KIPVSLRSSILQ
-1023 ALNEVQQ
+1023 ALNEVQK
-1030 MGPEA
+1030 MGPEG
-1035 KERMISSM
+1035 KEYMENSM
-1043 RQMMTGMQEEIPA
+1043 QQMMIAMEDKIPE
-1056 FKGASTSTSEEILT
+1056 FKGAASMTGEEILD
-1070 TFQQYLVDSG
+1070 TFQRYLVDSG

-1100 NVSISAGQKAHE
+1100 NVSIPAGQKAQE
-1112 ATEAVST
+1112 ATEAVSA
-1119 GITQGSPTIQE
+1119 GITQGSPAIQE
-1130 SARNALESGIN
+1130 SAKNALESGIN
-1141 SGVTSADVTSATAAA
+1141 SGVTSADVTSAPTAA

-1214 ISGQG
+1214 TSGQG
-1219 NTTRAALNLAK
+1219 NTTKAASNLAK

-1308 QNGAAKSSGNGLALN
+1308 QNSAARSSGNGLALN

-1330 GIDRSHNIGLQFS
+1330 GINGSHNIGLQFS

-1350 RSGQN
+1350 RAGQN

-1376 DIHSPSRVGDW
+1376 DIHSPSGVGDW

-1395 IGGGMTKNTGVVEK
+1395 ISGGMTKNTGVVEK

-1458 GGHTEVNQ
+1458 GGDTEVNQ
-1466 TINIYQP
+1466 TVNIYQP
-1473 VESPVETSRALR
+1473 VKSPVETSRALR
-1485 REARRMART
+1485 REARRLARK

>member
-1 MVLFFCIKKAGEKD
+1 
-15 KMADGKIV
+15 MADGKIV
-23 IETELDTDGIKKDL
+23 IETGLDTKGIETGLKKV
-37 KETEKSAEISG
+37 SSIA
-48 KRIKQTF
+48 
-55 EQMAKASGKSVGELK
+55 
-70 NEVKKL
+70 
-76 AEEYQSQGTSLP
+76 
-88 NAYKKAYEIM
+88 
-98 GVYSERAATKMKK
+98 
-111 AAESVEETHDREA
+111 
-124 EQTSQH
+124 
-130 WEKKFS
+130 
-136 EVEKDS
+136 
-142 NAAKDQL
+142 
-149 KQDAIEEAR
+149 
-158 SHDAASEKSK
+158 
-168 EAWKNA
+168 
-174 FSTIGDLSKKALKAT
+174 
-189 AAVVAG
+189 
-195 TSAAMVAAGTYSV
+195 
-208 KTGIEF
+208 KTGIATTVTAI
-214 ESAFAGVKKTVDA
+214 SGMSTALAGVAGYSIKVGSSFEA
-227 TDTQLNELR
+227 G
-236 QSLINMS
+236 MS
-243 KEMPQSA
+243 KVQAVSGASNEQLQRLSDKAKEMGATTKFSA
-250 AELSEIAEAAGQL
+250 
-263 GIKTENLKEFTKVM
+263 
-277 AQLGDATN
+277 
-285 MTSTEAADSLARFAN
+285 TEAADAMNYMAMAGWKTEDMLNGIDGIMNLAAASG
-300 ITEMSQKNFDR
+300 ED
-311 LGSVIV
+311 
-317 ALGNNLAT
+317 LAT
-325 TESEVVSMGMRLAG
+325 TSDIVTDALTAFGLSASDSTHFADV
-339 AGSQIGMS
+339 
-347 EAQIMSLA
+347 LA
-355 AALSSVGIEAEA
+355 AASSNANTNVSMMGETFKYVAPVAGSLGYSAEDCAVAIGLMANSGIKASQSGTALRSMFSRLAKPSKEVKEAMEKLNISLTDSHGNMKSLDTLMGDLRNSFSGLSESEKAEMASSLAGQEAMSGLLA
-367 GGSAFSTIMAKMQL
+367 IVNASDADFNKLKDAIYGADGASAKMAETMQDNLQGKIMILKSTIEGLGIKIYEEIEDPMKEA
-381 AVESGGDSLDAFA
+381 AEG
-394 DVAGMSA
+394 
-401 DKFKKAFQKDA
+401 A
-412 TSAIMAFIKGLS
+412 T
-424 TCDEKGVSA
+424 
-433 IKTLDDMGISEIRQ
+433 
-447 RDALLRASGAYSTF
+447 
-461 ADAMKIGTTA
+461 
-471 WEENTALA
+471 
-479 NEASQRYETLESK
+479 
-492 IDMAKNSVDA
+492 
-502 LAIAFKD
+502 D
-509 SVDQELRDAVEHG
+509 SVEQISSAL
-522 TEYINEL
+522 
-529 ADAFENGG
+529 ENGG
-537 LEAAVDKAGDI
+537 IDAAVEKTGNI
-548 IADLSLS
+548 IGGLSVKIAQES
-555 LAKSAPDMVDAAT
+555 PKMVDASV
-568 DLIEAFVK
+568 LLLKSFVQGIQK
-576 GLLQNKQQLKHAS
+576 NKNQLKYAS
-589 KEIVDSVCDGLIKL
+589 REIIDSMCDGLIKL

-618 LKKTFNSGLGSL
+618 LKKTFSSGLGSL

-797 EGCEDTANYILKQLN
+797 EGCEDTANYILNQLN

-819 SLTADG
+819 SLTTDG
-825 FIQNN
+825 FIQDN

-845 EYIQSLKQKAVQEA
+845 AYIQSLKQKAVQEA

-888 LDKYTEL
+888 LNEYAQAQEDWKNGINDLSGLEKA
-895 QKEWDNGNYDL
+895 QK
-906 KSLRKASENLDETT
+906 NLDKTR
-920 EKLREASKA
+920 EKLGEASKA
-929 SVEAGVEVN
+929 SVEASVEVN

-960 MYAQIPTYASE
+960 MYAQIPAYASE
-971 AADGVATSQSE
+971 AADGVATSQKE
-982 IQNALNSTDYNKM
+982 IQSALSSTDYTKITE
-995 AQGFKLAVLQI
+995 GFQLAVMQI
-1006 DESGG
+1006 DQSGG
-1011 KIPVSLRTSILQ
+1011 KIPVSLRSSILQ
-1023 ALNEVQQ
+1023 ALNEVQK
-1030 MGPEA
+1030 MGPEG
-1035 KERMISSM
+1035 KEYMENSM
-1043 RQMMTGMQEEIPA
+1043 QQMMVAMEDKIPEFEEA
-1056 FKGASTSTSEEILT
+1056 ASTTGGGILD
-1070 TFQQYLVDSG
+1070 TFQRYLVDSG

-1100 NVSISAGQKAHE
+1100 NVSIPAGQKAQE
-1112 ATEAVST
+1112 ATEAVSA
-1119 GITQGSPTIQE
+1119 GITQGSPAIQE
-1130 SARNALESGIN
+1130 SAKNALESGIN
-1141 SGVTSADVTSATAAA
+1141 SGVTSADVTSAPTAA

-1214 ISGQG
+1214 TSGQG
-1219 NTTRAALNLAK
+1219 NTTKAASNLAK

-1296 SFGNAFAVAIAS
+1296 SLGNAFAVAIAS
-1308 QNGAAKSSGNGLALN
+1308 QNSAARSSGNGLALN

-1330 GIDRSHNIGLQFS
+1330 GINGSHNIGLQFS

-1350 RSGQN
+1350 RAGQN

-1431 AMSSTISGIVENRM
+1431 AMSSTISRIVENRM

-1458 GGHTEVNQ
+1458 GGDTEVNQ
-1466 TINIYQP
+1466 TVNIYQP
-1473 VESPVETSRALR
+1473 VKSPVETSRALR
-1485 REARRMART
+1485 REARRLAWT

>member
-1 MVLFFCIKKAGEKD
+1 
-15 KMADGKIV
+15 MADGKIV
-23 IETELDTDGIKKDL
+23 IETGLDTKGIETGLKKV
-37 KETEKSAEISG
+37 SSIA
-48 KRIKQTF
+48 
-55 EQMAKASGKSVGELK
+55 
-70 NEVKKL
+70 
-76 AEEYQSQGTSLP
+76 
-88 NAYKKAYEIM
+88 
-98 GVYSERAATKMKK
+98 
-111 AAESVEETHDREA
+111 
-124 EQTSQH
+124 
-130 WEKKFS
+130 
-136 EVEKDS
+136 
-142 NAAKDQL
+142 
-149 KQDAIEEAR
+149 
-158 SHDAASEKSK
+158 
-168 EAWKNA
+168 
-174 FSTIGDLSKKALKAT
+174 
-189 AAVVAG
+189 
-195 TSAAMVAAGTYSV
+195 
-208 KTGIEF
+208 KTGIATAVTAI
-214 ESAFAGVKKTVDA
+214 SGMSTALAGVAGYSIKVGSSFEA
-227 TDTQLNELR
+227 G
-236 QSLINMS
+236 MS
-243 KEMPQSA
+243 KVQAVSGASNEQLQRLSDKAKEMGATTKFSA
-250 AELSEIAEAAGQL
+250 
-263 GIKTENLKEFTKVM
+263 
-277 AQLGDATN
+277 
-285 MTSTEAADSLARFAN
+285 TEAADAMNYMAMAGWKTEDMLNGIDGIMNLAAASG
-300 ITEMSQKNFDR
+300 ED
-311 LGSVIV
+311 
-317 ALGNNLAT
+317 LAT
-325 TESEVVSMGMRLAG
+325 TSDIVTDALTAFGLSASDSTHFADV
-339 AGSQIGMS
+339 
-347 EAQIMSLA
+347 LA
-355 AALSSVGIEAEA
+355 AASSNANTNVSMMGETFKYVAP
-367 GGSAFSTIMAKMQL
+367 
-381 AVESGGDSLDAFA
+381 
-394 DVAGMSA
+394 VAGSLGYSA
-401 DKFKKAFQKDA
+401 EDCAVAIGLMANSGIKASQSGTALRSMFSRLAKPSKEVKEA
-412 TSAIMAFIKGLS
+412 M
-424 TCDEKGVSA
+424 EKLNISLTDSHGNM
-433 IKTLDDMGISEIRQ
+433 KTLDTLMGDLRNSFSGLSESEK
-447 RDALLRASGAYSTF
+447 AEMASSLAGQE
-461 ADAMKIGTTA
+461 AMSG
-471 WEENTALA
+471 L
-479 NEASQRYETLESK
+479 
-492 IDMAKNSVDA
+492 
-502 LAIAFKD
+502 LAIVNASDADFNKLKDAIYGADGASAKMAETMQDNLKGEITITKSTIEGLGIKIYEEIEDPMKEAAEGATD
-509 SVDQELRDAVEHG
+509 SVEQISSAL
-522 TEYINEL
+522 
-529 ADAFENGG
+529 ENGG
-537 LEAAVDKAGDI
+537 IDAAVEKTGNI
-548 IADLSLS
+548 IGGLSVKIAQES
-555 LAKSAPDMVDAAT
+555 PKMVDASV
-568 DLIEAFVK
+568 LLLKSFVQGIK
-576 GLLQNKQQLKHAS
+576 KNKNQLKYAS
-589 KEIVDSVCDGLIKL
+589 REIIDSLCDGLTKL

-609 QPAKKALDS
+609 QPAKKAIDS
-618 LKKTFNSGLGSL
+618 LKRTFSSGLGSL
-630 SGVTKKELEI
+630 SGVTKKELEM

-779 EKWKEGLN
+779 EKWRDGLN

-797 EGCEDTANYILKQLN
+797 EGCEDTANYILNQLN

-819 SLTADG
+819 SLTTDG

-888 LDKYTEL
+888 LNEYAQA
-895 QKEWDNGNYDL
+895 QKDWSNGINDL
-906 KSLRKASENLDETT
+906 SGLEKAQKNLDKTR
-920 EKLREASKA
+920 EKLGEASQA
-929 SVEAGVEVN
+929 SVEASVEVN

-960 MYAQIPTYASE
+960 MYAQIPAYASE
-971 AADGVATSQSE
+971 AADGVATSQKE
-982 IQNALNSTDYNKM
+982 IQNALSSTDYTKM
-995 AQGFKLAVLQI
+995 TEGFQLAVMQI
-1006 DESGG
+1006 DQSGG
-1011 KIPVSLRTSILQ
+1011 KIPVSLRSSILQ

-1030 MGPEA
+1030 MGPEG
-1035 KERMISSM
+1035 KEYMENSM
-1043 RQMMTGMQEEIPA
+1043 QQMMVAMEDKVPE
-1056 FKGASTSTSEEILT
+1056 FKGAASMTGDEILK

-1100 NVSISAGQKAHE
+1100 NVSIPAGQKAQE

-1119 GITQGSPTIQE
+1119 GITQGSPVIQE
-1130 SARNALESGIN
+1130 STRNALESGIN
-1141 SGVTSADVTSATAAA
+1141 SGVTSADVTSAPTAA

-1206 AGKLASGL
+1206 AGKLAFGL
-1214 ISGQG
+1214 TSGQG
-1219 NTTRAALNLAK
+1219 NTTKAALNLAK

-1235 VKAVNLGSNL
+1235 VKTVNLGSNL

-1270 ARALGT
+1270 AKALGT

-1282 SACNLAASGRTEGT
+1282 SDCNLAASGRTEGT

-1308 QNGAAKSSGNGLALN
+1308 QNGAARSSGNGLALN

-1330 GIDRSHNIGLQFS
+1330 GINGSHNIGLQFS
-1343 AGFASGI
+1343 AGFANGI

-1376 DIHSPSRVGDW
+1376 DIHSPSRVGNW

-1395 IGGGMTKNTGVVEK
+1395 IGGGMTENTGVVEK

-1445 FQKGAQFFHGDGT
+1445 FQKGAQFFLGEDKKGD
-1458 GGHTEVNQ
+1458 TEVNQ

-1473 VESPVETSRALR
+1473 VESPVETSRVLR
-1485 REARRMART
+1485 REARRLART

>member
-1 MVLFFCIKKAGEKD
+1 
-15 KMADGKIV
+15 MADGKIV
-23 IETELDTDGIKKDL
+23 IETGLDTKGIETGLKKV
-37 KETEKSAEISG
+37 SSIA
-48 KRIKQTF
+48 
-55 EQMAKASGKSVGELK
+55 
-70 NEVKKL
+70 
-76 AEEYQSQGTSLP
+76 
-88 NAYKKAYEIM
+88 
-98 GVYSERAATKMKK
+98 
-111 AAESVEETHDREA
+111 
-124 EQTSQH
+124 
-130 WEKKFS
+130 
-136 EVEKDS
+136 
-142 NAAKDQL
+142 
-149 KQDAIEEAR
+149 
-158 SHDAASEKSK
+158 
-168 EAWKNA
+168 
-174 FSTIGDLSKKALKAT
+174 
-189 AAVVAG
+189 
-195 TSAAMVAAGTYSV
+195 
-208 KTGIEF
+208 KTGIATAVTAI
-214 ESAFAGVKKTVDA
+214 SGMSTALAGVAGYSIKVGSSFEA
-227 TDTQLNELR
+227 G
-236 QSLINMS
+236 MS
-243 KEMPQSA
+243 KVQAVSGASNEQLQRLSDKAKEMGATTKFSA
-250 AELSEIAEAAGQL
+250 
-263 GIKTENLKEFTKVM
+263 
-277 AQLGDATN
+277 
-285 MTSTEAADSLARFAN
+285 TEAADAMNYMAMAGWKTEDMLNGIDGIMNLAAASG
-300 ITEMSQKNFDR
+300 ED
-311 LGSVIV
+311 
-317 ALGNNLAT
+317 LAT
-325 TESEVVSMGMRLAG
+325 TSDIVTDALTAFGLSASDSTHFADV
-339 AGSQIGMS
+339 
-347 EAQIMSLA
+347 LA
-355 AALSSVGIEAEA
+355 AASSNANTNVSMMGETFKYVAPVAGSLGYSAEDCAVAIGLMANSGIKASQSGTALRSMFSRLAKPSKEVKEAMEKLNISLTDSHGNMKSLDTLMGDLRNSFSGLSESEKAEMASSLAGQEAMSGLLA
-367 GGSAFSTIMAKMQL
+367 IVNASDADFNKLKDAIYGADGASAKMAETMQDNLKGKITITKSTIEGL
-381 AVESGGDSLDAFA
+381 G
-394 DVAGMSA
+394 
-401 DKFKKAFQKDA
+401 
-412 TSAIMAFIKGLS
+412 IKIY
-424 TCDEKGVSA
+424 E
-433 IKTLDDMGISEIRQ
+433 EIE
-447 RDALLRASGAYSTF
+447 DP
-461 ADAMKIGTTA
+461 MKEAAEGTT
-471 WEENTALA
+471 
-479 NEASQRYETLESK
+479 
-492 IDMAKNSVDA
+492 
-502 LAIAFKD
+502 D
-509 SVDQELRDAVEHG
+509 SVEQISSAL
-522 TEYINEL
+522 
-529 ADAFENGG
+529 ENGG
-537 LEAAVDKAGDI
+537 IDAAVEKTGNI
-548 IADLSLS
+548 IGGLSVKIAQES
-555 LAKSAPDMVDAAT
+555 PKMVDASV
-568 DLIEAFVK
+568 LLLKSFVQGIK
-576 GLLQNKQQLKHAS
+576 KNKNQLKNAS
-589 KEIVDSVCDGLIKL
+589 REIIDSLCDGLIKL

-618 LKKTFNSGLGSL
+618 LKKTFSSGLGSL
-630 SGVTKKELEI
+630 SGVTRKELEI

-671 VQGPVGTVVSVLM
+671 VQGPVGTVVGVLM

-779 EKWKEGLN
+779 EKWRDGLN

-797 EGCEDTANYILKQLN
+797 EGCEDTANYILNQLN
-812 EAMGTSY
+812 DAMGTSY
-819 SLTADG
+819 SLTTDG

-995 AQGFKLAVLQI
+995 TQGFKLAVLQI

-1056 FKGASTSTSEEILT
+1056 FKDASTSTSEEILT

-1100 NVSISAGQKAHE
+1100 NVSIPAGQKAQE
-1112 ATEAVST
+1112 ATEAVSA
-1119 GITQGSPTIQE
+1119 GITQGSPAIQE

-1141 SGVTSADVTSATAAA
+1141 SGVTSADVTSAPTVA

-1191 GSGLPQTAGQTGSDT
+1191 GSGLPQVAGQTGSDT

-1214 ISGQG
+1214 SGGQE

-1230 TVANS
+1230 GVANS

-1245 QSQARQAVTAFTAGI
+1245 QNQAKQAVNLFAAGI
-1260 RGQTSTAGNA
+1260 NGQASKAASAGKN
-1270 ARALGT
+1270 LGT
-1276 STAKAL
+1276 STANAL
-1282 SACNLAASGRTEGT
+1282 KGSGLAVSAREQGA

-1308 QNGAAKSSGNGLALN
+1308 QNGAARSSGNGLALN

-1330 GIDRSHNIGLQFS
+1330 GINGSHNIGLQFS

-1458 GGHTEVNQ
+1458 GGDTEVNQ
-1466 TINIYQP
+1466 TVNIYQP
-1473 VESPVETSRALR
+1473 VKSPVETSRALR
-1485 REARRMART
+1485 REARRLAWT

>member
-1 MVLFFCIKKAGEKD
+1 
-15 KMADGKIV
+15 MADGKIV
-23 IETELDTDGIKKDL
+23 IETGLDTKGIETGLKKV
-37 KETEKSAEISG
+37 SSIA
-48 KRIKQTF
+48 
-55 EQMAKASGKSVGELK
+55 
-70 NEVKKL
+70 
-76 AEEYQSQGTSLP
+76 
-88 NAYKKAYEIM
+88 
-98 GVYSERAATKMKK
+98 
-111 AAESVEETHDREA
+111 
-124 EQTSQH
+124 
-130 WEKKFS
+130 
-136 EVEKDS
+136 
-142 NAAKDQL
+142 
-149 KQDAIEEAR
+149 
-158 SHDAASEKSK
+158 
-168 EAWKNA
+168 
-174 FSTIGDLSKKALKAT
+174 
-189 AAVVAG
+189 
-195 TSAAMVAAGTYSV
+195 
-208 KTGIEF
+208 KTGIATAVTAI
-214 ESAFAGVKKTVDA
+214 SGMSTALAGVAGYSIKVGSSFEA
-227 TDTQLNELR
+227 
-236 QSLINMS
+236 SMS
-243 KEMPQSA
+243 KVQAVSGASNEQLQRLSDKAKEMGATTKFSA
-250 AELSEIAEAAGQL
+250 
-263 GIKTENLKEFTKVM
+263 
-277 AQLGDATN
+277 
-285 MTSTEAADSLARFAN
+285 TEAADAMNYMAMAGWKTEDMLNGIDGIMNLAAASG
-300 ITEMSQKNFDR
+300 ED
-311 LGSVIV
+311 
-317 ALGNNLAT
+317 LAT
-325 TESEVVSMGMRLAG
+325 TSDIVTDALTAFGLT
-339 AGSQIGMS
+339 
-347 EAQIMSLA
+347 AQDSTHFADVLA
-355 AALSSVGIEAEA
+355 AASSNANTNVSMMGETFKYVAPVAGSLGYSAEDCAVAIGLMANSGIKASQSGTALRSMFSRLAKPSKEVKEAMEKLNISLTDSHGNMKSLDTLMGDLRNSFSGLSESEKAEMASSLAGQEAMSGLLA
-367 GGSAFSTIMAKMQL
+367 IVNASDADFNKLKDAIYGADGASAKMAETMQDNLKGKITITKSTIEGL
-381 AVESGGDSLDAFA
+381 G
-394 DVAGMSA
+394 
-401 DKFKKAFQKDA
+401 
-412 TSAIMAFIKGLS
+412 IKIY
-424 TCDEKGVSA
+424 E
-433 IKTLDDMGISEIRQ
+433 EIE
-447 RDALLRASGAYSTF
+447 DP
-461 ADAMKIGTTA
+461 MKEAAEGTT
-471 WEENTALA
+471 
-479 NEASQRYETLESK
+479 
-492 IDMAKNSVDA
+492 
-502 LAIAFKD
+502 D
-509 SVDQELRDAVEHG
+509 SVEQISSAL
-522 TEYINEL
+522 
-529 ADAFENGG
+529 ENGG
-537 LEAAVDKAGDI
+537 IDAAVEKTGNI
-548 IADLSLS
+548 IGGLSVKIAQES
-555 LAKSAPDMVDAAT
+555 PKMVDASV
-568 DLIEAFVK
+568 LLLKSFVQGIK
-576 GLLQNKQQLKHAS
+576 KNKNQLKYAS
-589 KEIVDSVCDGLIKL
+589 REIIDSLCDGLIKL

-618 LKKTFNSGLGSL
+618 LKKTFSSGLGSL
-630 SGVTKKELEI
+630 FGVTKKELEI

-779 EKWKEGLN
+779 EKWKDGLN

-797 EGCEDTANYILKQLN
+797 EGCEDTANYILNQLN

-888 LDKYTEL
+888 LNEYAQA
-895 QKEWDNGNYDL
+895 QKGWSNGINDL
-906 KSLRKASENLDETT
+906 SGLEKAQKNLDKTR
-920 EKLREASKA
+920 EKLGEASQA
-929 SVEAGVEVN
+929 SVEASVEVN

-971 AADGVATSQSE
+971 AADGVATSQKE
-982 IQNALNSTDYNKM
+982 IQSALSSTDYTKM
-995 AQGFKLAVLQI
+995 IEGFQLAVMQI
-1006 DESGG
+1006 DQSGG
-1011 KIPVSLRTSILQ
+1011 KIPVSLRSSILQ
-1023 ALNEVQQ
+1023 ALNEVQK
-1030 MGPEA
+1030 MGPEG
-1035 KERMISSM
+1035 KEYMENSM
-1043 RQMMTGMQEEIPA
+1043 QQMMVAMEDKIPE
-1056 FKGASTSTSEEILT
+1056 FKGAASMTGEGILD
-1070 TFQQYLVDSG
+1070 TFQRYLVDSG

-1100 NVSISAGQKAHE
+1100 NVSIPAGQKAQE

-1141 SGVTSADVTSATAAA
+1141 SGVTSADVTSAPTAA

-1165 SGITS
+1165 FGITS

-1330 GIDRSHNIGLQFS
+1330 GINGSHNIGLQFS

>member
-1 MVLFFCIKKAGEKD
+1 
-15 KMADGKIV
+15 MADGKIV
-23 IETELDTDGIKKDL
+23 IETGLDTKGIETGLKKV
-37 KETEKSAEISG
+37 SSIA
-48 KRIKQTF
+48 
-55 EQMAKASGKSVGELK
+55 
-70 NEVKKL
+70 
-76 AEEYQSQGTSLP
+76 
-88 NAYKKAYEIM
+88 
-98 GVYSERAATKMKK
+98 
-111 AAESVEETHDREA
+111 
-124 EQTSQH
+124 
-130 WEKKFS
+130 
-136 EVEKDS
+136 
-142 NAAKDQL
+142 
-149 KQDAIEEAR
+149 
-158 SHDAASEKSK
+158 
-168 EAWKNA
+168 
-174 FSTIGDLSKKALKAT
+174 
-189 AAVVAG
+189 
-195 TSAAMVAAGTYSV
+195 
-208 KTGIEF
+208 KTGIATTVTAI
-214 ESAFAGVKKTVDA
+214 SGMSTALAGVAGYSIKVGSSFEA
-227 TDTQLNELR
+227 G
-236 QSLINMS
+236 MS
-243 KEMPQSA
+243 KVQAVSGASNEQLQRLSDKAKEMGATTKFSA
-250 AELSEIAEAAGQL
+250 
-263 GIKTENLKEFTKVM
+263 
-277 AQLGDATN
+277 
-285 MTSTEAADSLARFAN
+285 TEAADAMNYMAMAGWKTEDMLNGIDGIMNLAAASG
-300 ITEMSQKNFDR
+300 ED
-311 LGSVIV
+311 
-317 ALGNNLAT
+317 LAT
-325 TESEVVSMGMRLAG
+325 TSDIVTDALTAFGLS
-339 AGSQIGMS
+339 
-347 EAQIMSLA
+347 AQDSTHFADVLA
-355 AALSSVGIEAEA
+355 AASSNANTNVSMMGETFKYVAPVAGSLGYSAEDCAVAIGLMANSGIKASQSGTALRSMFSRLAKPSKEVKEAMEKLNISLTDSHGNMKSLDTLMGDLRNSFSGLSESEKAEMASSLAGQEAMSGLLAIVNASDADFNKLKDAIYGADGASAKMAETMQDNLKGKITILKSTIEGLGINIYEEIEDPMKEAAEGATDSVGQIS
-367 GGSAFSTIMAKMQL
+367 SAL
-381 AVESGGDSLDAFA
+381 
-394 DVAGMSA
+394 
-401 DKFKKAFQKDA
+401 
-412 TSAIMAFIKGLS
+412 
-424 TCDEKGVSA
+424 
-433 IKTLDDMGISEIRQ
+433 
-447 RDALLRASGAYSTF
+447 
-461 ADAMKIGTTA
+461 
-471 WEENTALA
+471 
-479 NEASQRYETLESK
+479 
-492 IDMAKNSVDA
+492 
-502 LAIAFKD
+502 
-509 SVDQELRDAVEHG
+509 
-522 TEYINEL
+522 
-529 ADAFENGG
+529 ENGG
-537 LEAAVDKAGDI
+537 IDAAVEKTGNI
-548 IADLSLS
+548 IGGLSVKIAQES
-555 LAKSAPDMVDAAT
+555 PKMVDASV
-568 DLIEAFVK
+568 LLLKSFVQGIQK
-576 GLLQNKQQLKHAS
+576 NKKQLKYAS
-589 KEIVDSVCDGLIKL
+589 REIIDSLCDGLIKL

-618 LKKTFNSGLGSL
+618 LKKTFSSGLGSL

-710 LIAGAI
+710 LISGAI

-797 EGCEDTANYILKQLN
+797 EGCEDTANYILNQLN

-819 SLTADG
+819 SLTTDG
-825 FIQNN
+825 FIQDN

-845 EYIQSLKQKAVQEA
+845 AYIQSLKQKAVQEA

-888 LDKYTEL
+888 LNEYAQAQEDWKNGINDLSGLEKA
-895 QKEWDNGNYDL
+895 QK
-906 KSLRKASENLDETT
+906 NLDKTR
-920 EKLREASKA
+920 EKLGEASKA
-929 SVEAGVEVN
+929 SVEASVEVN

-960 MYAQIPTYASE
+960 MYAQIPAYASE
-971 AADGVATSQSE
+971 AADGVATSQKE
-982 IQNALNSTDYNKM
+982 IQSALSSTDYTKM
-995 AQGFKLAVLQI
+995 TEGFQLAVMQI
-1006 DESGG
+1006 DQSGG
-1011 KIPVSLRTSILQ
+1011 KIPVSLRSSILQ
-1023 ALNEVQQ
+1023 ALNEVQK
-1030 MGPEA
+1030 MGPEG
-1035 KERMISSM
+1035 KEYMENSM
-1043 RQMMTGMQEEIPA
+1043 QQMMIAMEDKIPE
-1056 FKGASTSTSEEILT
+1056 FKGAASMTGEEILD
-1070 TFQQYLVDSG
+1070 TFQRYLVDSG

-1100 NVSISAGQKAHE
+1100 NVSIPAGQKAQE
-1112 ATEAVST
+1112 ATEAVSA
-1119 GITQGSPTIQE
+1119 GITQGSPAIQE
-1130 SARNALESGIN
+1130 SAKNALESGIN
-1141 SGVTSADVTSATAAA
+1141 SGVTSADVTSAPTAA

-1214 ISGQG
+1214 TSGQG
-1219 NTTRAALNLAK
+1219 NTTKAASNLAK

-1308 QNGAAKSSGNGLALN
+1308 QNSAARSSGNGLALN

-1330 GIDRSHNIGLQFS
+1330 GINGSHNIGLQFS

-1350 RSGQN
+1350 RAGQN

-1395 IGGGMTKNTGVVEK
+1395 ISGGMTKNTGVVEK

-1445 FQKGAQFFHGDGT
+1445 FQKGAQFFHVDGT
-1458 GGHTEVNQ
+1458 GGDTEVNQ
-1466 TINIYQP
+1466 TVNIYQP
-1473 VESPVETSRALR
+1473 VKSPVETSRALR
-1485 REARRMART
+1485 REARRLARK

>member
-1 MVLFFCIKKAGEKD
+1 
-15 KMADGKIV
+15 MADGKIV
-23 IETELDTDGIKKDL
+23 IETGLDTKGIETGLKKV
-37 KETEKSAEISG
+37 SSIA
-48 KRIKQTF
+48 
-55 EQMAKASGKSVGELK
+55 
-70 NEVKKL
+70 
-76 AEEYQSQGTSLP
+76 
-88 NAYKKAYEIM
+88 
-98 GVYSERAATKMKK
+98 
-111 AAESVEETHDREA
+111 
-124 EQTSQH
+124 
-130 WEKKFS
+130 
-136 EVEKDS
+136 
-142 NAAKDQL
+142 
-149 KQDAIEEAR
+149 
-158 SHDAASEKSK
+158 
-168 EAWKNA
+168 
-174 FSTIGDLSKKALKAT
+174 
-189 AAVVAG
+189 
-195 TSAAMVAAGTYSV
+195 
-208 KTGIEF
+208 KTGIATAVTAI
-214 ESAFAGVKKTVDA
+214 SGMSTALAGVAGYSIKVGSSFEA
-227 TDTQLNELR
+227 G
-236 QSLINMS
+236 MS
-243 KEMPQSA
+243 KVQAVSGASNEQLQRLSDKAKEMGATTKFSA
-250 AELSEIAEAAGQL
+250 
-263 GIKTENLKEFTKVM
+263 
-277 AQLGDATN
+277 
-285 MTSTEAADSLARFAN
+285 TEAADAMNYMAMAGWKTEDMLNGIDGIMNLAAASG
-300 ITEMSQKNFDR
+300 ED
-311 LGSVIV
+311 
-317 ALGNNLAT
+317 LAT
-325 TESEVVSMGMRLAG
+325 TSDIVTDALTAFGLS
-339 AGSQIGMS
+339 
-347 EAQIMSLA
+347 AQDSTHFADVLA
-355 AALSSVGIEAEA
+355 AASSNANTNVSMMGETFKYVAPVAGSLGYSAEDCAVAIGLMANSGIKASQSGTALRSMFSRLAKPSKEVKEAMEKLNISLTDSHGNMKSLDTLMGDLRNSFSGLSESEKAEMASSLAGQEAMSGLLAIVNASDADFNKLKDAIYGADGASAKMAETMQDNLQGKITILKSTIEGLGIKIYEEIEDPMKEAAEGATDSVGQIS
-367 GGSAFSTIMAKMQL
+367 SAL
-381 AVESGGDSLDAFA
+381 
-394 DVAGMSA
+394 
-401 DKFKKAFQKDA
+401 
-412 TSAIMAFIKGLS
+412 
-424 TCDEKGVSA
+424 
-433 IKTLDDMGISEIRQ
+433 
-447 RDALLRASGAYSTF
+447 
-461 ADAMKIGTTA
+461 
-471 WEENTALA
+471 
-479 NEASQRYETLESK
+479 
-492 IDMAKNSVDA
+492 
-502 LAIAFKD
+502 
-509 SVDQELRDAVEHG
+509 
-522 TEYINEL
+522 
-529 ADAFENGG
+529 ENGG
-537 LEAAVDKAGDI
+537 IDAAVEKTGNI
-548 IADLSLS
+548 IGGLSVKIAQES
-555 LAKSAPDMVDAAT
+555 PKMVDASV
-568 DLIEAFVK
+568 LLLKSFVQGIK
-576 GLLQNKQQLKHAS
+576 KNKNQLKYAS
-589 KEIVDSVCDGLIKL
+589 REIIDSLCDGLIKF

-618 LKKTFNSGLGSL
+618 LKKTFSSGLGSL

-742 KMDELGSNIESNQR
+742 KMDELGSNIESNQH

-797 EGCEDTANYILKQLN
+797 EGCEDTANYILNQLN

-819 SLTADG
+819 SLTTEG
-825 FIQNN
+825 FIQDN

-845 EYIQSLKQKAVQEA
+845 AYIQSLKQKAVQEA

-888 LDKYTEL
+888 LNEYAQV
-895 QKEWDNGNYDL
+895 QKDWSNGINDL
-906 KSLRKASENLDETT
+906 SGLEKAQKNLDKTR
-920 EKLREASKA
+920 EKLGEASQA
-929 SVEAGVEVN
+929 SVEASVEVN

-971 AADGVATSQSE
+971 AADGIATSQKE
-982 IQNALNSTDYNKM
+982 IQSALSSTDYTKM
-995 AQGFKLAVLQI
+995 IEGFQLAVMQI
-1006 DESGG
+1006 DQSGG
-1011 KIPVSLRTSILQ
+1011 KIPVSLRSSILQ
-1023 ALNEVQQ
+1023 ALNEVQK
-1030 MGPEA
+1030 MGPEG
-1035 KERMISSM
+1035 KEYMENSM
-1043 RQMMTGMQEEIPA
+1043 QQMMVAMEDKIPEFEEA
-1056 FKGASTSTSEEILT
+1056 ASTTGEGILD
-1070 TFQQYLVDSG
+1070 TFQRYLVDSG

-1100 NVSISAGQKAHE
+1100 NVSIPAGQKAQE
-1112 ATEAVST
+1112 ATEAVSA
-1119 GITQGSPTIQE
+1119 GITQGSPAIQE

-1141 SGVTSADVTSATAAA
+1141 SGVTSADVTSAPAVA

-1214 ISGQG
+1214 TSGQG
-1219 NTTRAALNLAK
+1219 NTTKAALNLAK

-1270 ARALGT
+1270 ARALGS

-1308 QNGAAKSSGNGLALN
+1308 QNGAARSSGNGLALN

-1330 GIDRSHNIGLQFS
+1330 GINRSHNIGLQFS
-1343 AGFASGI
+1343 NGFANGI

-1395 IGGGMTKNTGVVEK
+1395 ISGGMTKNTGVVEK

-1458 GGHTEVNQ
+1458 GGDTEVNQ
-1466 TINIYQP
+1466 TVNIYQP
-1473 VESPVETSRALR
+1473 VKSPVETSRALR
-1485 REARRMART
+1485 REARRLAWT

>member
-1 MVLFFCIKKAGEKD
+1 
-15 KMADGKIV
+15 MADGKIV
-23 IETELDTDGIKKDL
+23 IETGLDTKGIETGLKKV
-37 KETEKSAEISG
+37 SSIA
-48 KRIKQTF
+48 
-55 EQMAKASGKSVGELK
+55 
-70 NEVKKL
+70 
-76 AEEYQSQGTSLP
+76 
-88 NAYKKAYEIM
+88 
-98 GVYSERAATKMKK
+98 
-111 AAESVEETHDREA
+111 
-124 EQTSQH
+124 
-130 WEKKFS
+130 
-136 EVEKDS
+136 
-142 NAAKDQL
+142 
-149 KQDAIEEAR
+149 
-158 SHDAASEKSK
+158 
-168 EAWKNA
+168 
-174 FSTIGDLSKKALKAT
+174 
-189 AAVVAG
+189 
-195 TSAAMVAAGTYSV
+195 
-208 KTGIEF
+208 KTGIATTVTAI
-214 ESAFAGVKKTVDA
+214 SGMSTALAGVAGYSIKVGSSFEA
-227 TDTQLNELR
+227 G
-236 QSLINMS
+236 MS
-243 KEMPQSA
+243 KVQAVSGASNEQLQRLSDKAKEMGATTKFSA
-250 AELSEIAEAAGQL
+250 
-263 GIKTENLKEFTKVM
+263 
-277 AQLGDATN
+277 
-285 MTSTEAADSLARFAN
+285 TEAADAMNYMAMAGWK
-300 ITEMSQKNFDR
+300 TEDMLNGID
-311 LGSVIV
+311 G
-317 ALGNNLAT
+317 
-325 TESEVVSMGMRLAG
+325 
-339 AGSQIGMS
+339 
-347 EAQIMSLA
+347 IMNLA
-355 AALSSVGIEAEA
+355 AASSNANTNVSMMGETFKYVAPVAGSLGYSAEDCAVAIGLMANSGIKASQSGTALRSMFSRLAKPSKEVKEAMEKLNISLTDSHGNMKSLDTLMGDLRNSFSGLSESEKAEMASSLAGQEAMSGLLAIVNASDADFNKLKDAIYGADGASAKMAETMQDNLKGKITITKSTIEGLGIKIYEEIEDPMKEAAEGATDSVGQIS
-367 GGSAFSTIMAKMQL
+367 SAL
-381 AVESGGDSLDAFA
+381 
-394 DVAGMSA
+394 
-401 DKFKKAFQKDA
+401 
-412 TSAIMAFIKGLS
+412 
-424 TCDEKGVSA
+424 
-433 IKTLDDMGISEIRQ
+433 
-447 RDALLRASGAYSTF
+447 
-461 ADAMKIGTTA
+461 
-471 WEENTALA
+471 
-479 NEASQRYETLESK
+479 
-492 IDMAKNSVDA
+492 
-502 LAIAFKD
+502 
-509 SVDQELRDAVEHG
+509 
-522 TEYINEL
+522 
-529 ADAFENGG
+529 ENGG
-537 LEAAVDKAGDI
+537 IDAAVEKTGNI
-548 IADLSLS
+548 IGGLSVKIAQES
-555 LAKSAPDMVDAAT
+555 PKMVDASV
-568 DLIEAFVK
+568 LLLKSFVQGIQK
-576 GLLQNKQQLKHAS
+576 NKKQLKYAS
-589 KEIVDSVCDGLIKL
+589 REIIDSLCDGLIKL

-618 LKKTFNSGLGSL
+618 LKKTFSSGLGSL

-779 EKWKEGLN
+779 EKWRDGLN

-797 EGCEDTANYILKQLN
+797 EGCEDTANYILNQLN

-819 SLTADG
+819 SLTTDG
-825 FIQNN
+825 FIQDN

-845 EYIQSLKQKAVQEA
+845 AYIQSLKQKAVQEA

-888 LDKYTEL
+888 LNEYAQAQEDWKNGINDLSGLEKA
-895 QKEWDNGNYDL
+895 QK
-906 KSLRKASENLDETT
+906 NLDKTR
-920 EKLREASKA
+920 EKLGEASKA
-929 SVEAGVEVN
+929 SVEASVEVN

-960 MYAQIPTYASE
+960 MYAQIPAYASE
-971 AADGVATSQSE
+971 AADGVATSQKE
-982 IQNALNSTDYNKM
+982 IQSALSSTDYTKM
-995 AQGFKLAVLQI
+995 TEGFQLAVMQI
-1006 DESGG
+1006 DQSGG
-1011 KIPVSLRTSILQ
+1011 KIPVSLRSSILQ
-1023 ALNEVQQ
+1023 ALNEVQK
-1030 MGPEA
+1030 MGPEG
-1035 KERMISSM
+1035 KEYMENSM
-1043 RQMMTGMQEEIPA
+1043 QQMMVAMEDKIPE
-1056 FKGASTSTSEEILT
+1056 FKGAASMTGDEILK

-1100 NVSISAGQKAHE
+1100 NVSIPAGQKAQE
-1112 ATEAVST
+1112 ATEAVSA
-1119 GITQGSPTIQE
+1119 GITQGSPAIQE

-1141 SGVTSADVTSATAAA
+1141 SGITSADVTSAPTAA

-1214 ISGQG
+1214 TSGQG
-1219 NTTRAALNLAK
+1219 NTTKAALNLAK

-1260 RGQTSTAGNA
+1260 RGQTSTAENA
-1270 ARALGT
+1270 ARALGS

-1308 QNGAAKSSGNGLALN
+1308 QNDAARSSGNGLALN

-1330 GIDRSHNIGLQFS
+1330 GINGSHNIGLQFS

-1395 IGGGMTKNTGVVEK
+1395 ISGGMTKNTGVVEK